1 MNKIFKVIWNKTTQS
16 VVVVSELAKSVSGS
30 TKSTSTSNATN
41 VFKLTAITGSLLV
54 ALSADA
60 SVNLGT
66 VSSTDVGVD
75 TIVVGERGTKA
86 KASNSQVI
94 GGNTNVSSLNN
105 TVIGNDITTD
115 YDNSILIGNKAGSNI
130 GSENGGRNI
139 IIGTNAQVGM
149 KGTVNSQSIA
159 IGSGLATNETLNP
172 NVMGG
177 SLTEGAW
184 ARGDQSVAIG
194 GNVVAY
200 GNSSVAIG
208 GDDTNKASETV
219 TKYIDPITGKEITG
233 TGRVAFKSL
242 TGVDMQLPLYRNT
255 RAGEASVAL
264 GAKTYA
270 GDLSLALGT
279 VATAEKTNTVAIGS
293 ASHAKYAN
301 SVAIGGGSVTDKEG
315 RAYVTQT
322 ILGKTYTWA
331 GGAQTIAGDI
341 VSFGKKGYER
351 QLINIAPGEVS
362 ETSTD
367 AINGSQLFGVM
378 NSLER
383 GPIVFKGNENKV
395 FHNLDTGLNETV
407 AGANKKEGT
416 GNRLN
421 STIQI
426 VGGVTGTDETSSS
439 NLKTVVTDGKVEI
452 QMKTKPEFKGTTLKD
467 GNNVVNLAPTADGLK
482 LANGTSN
489 VKISGVANGTKAGDA
504 VNFEQL
510 DALKNSPITFAGN
523 TGNIVKKLGET
534 LKIYGSDI
542 TANAGAN
549 GIELTLNKG
558 NVASG
563 ETKAVSG
570 GDVYDAINTAKNSI
584 VLNTKAGSTTGSVN
598 LADKSLTFVSSD
610 LDITTANENVN
621 LGLSTAIK
629 NKINSIDTKI
639 GNNKIKLTGDDGSTN
654 EVDLSNNGGINFD
667 IKGGATSANSGGY
680 ALTENNIGVE
690 KTTTGVKLKLAPVLK
705 GMKDITLD
713 SDDDVN
719 KLAINAN
726 NGLTFT
732 NGADGSTVKLNH
744 DGLNNGG
751 HKITNVGEGAVT
763 KTSTDAVN
771 GNQLFKVKED
781 IEKSQYKGW
790 KVNTDK
796 VTGGENTGSAST
808 DVASTDEVKFIA
820 GKNIKIAQNGKDL
833 TFSTTDEISA
843 SKVTVGDVE
852 LGSNGINAGNKVVS
866 NVADGNIVAN
876 SKEAVNGGQLFDAKK
891 EVKDDLMDILAKKKF
906 GLTDDD
912 GNAVN
917 QNLDNTIGVI
927 GDNANIQTE
936 VNGNNIAVKLKKDLT
951 LDSVTTGNTVMDG
964 NGIRIADAGKTVSL
978 NHNGLDNGGNKIT
991 NVDKGDIKKNGTD
1004 AVNAGQLYDLQEI
1017 VNQNEAKAYKGFNV
1031 NSGKTTGEVSGNA
1044 KTKVNSDDEV
1054 KFVAGKN
1061 IKIGQNGT
1069 EFTFSTTDQL
1079 VADKVTVGDV
1089 NIDSNGIDAGNKK
1102 IKNVADG
1109 DVSANSK
1116 EAVNGGQLH
1125 ELKEE
1130 IRNTAATGYKGWKL
1144 TTDKVDTGE
1153 SDGAEV
1159 KNIASETQVKFIAGK
1174 NMKVIQNGADV
1185 TFTTVADLVADSIKI
1200 GDVIINSDGINAGNK
1215 VVSNVADGVADK
1227 DAVNVSQLKD
1237 AKDTLN
1243 NKIDTTKDDLINK
1256 GFAIQATGG
1265 TVTKK
1270 LGEVVEMVGDDNI
1283 TVKAENGKINVN
1295 LNKDLVL
1302 TGGSITMGDNVMNDD
1317 GFKAGTNTFTKDG
1330 LKVGDVNITNDGINA
1345 GNKVISNVADGKI
1358 NQTSKDAVNG
1368 SQLYAVQKDL
1378 DDTKQSIN
1386 NDIAGVKGDIN
1397 TMKGNIADLN
1407 TKVDDAKT
1415 DAIDTVTKKGFG
1427 IGTQNG
1433 SVMKELGQKV
1443 DIVGKNNIETKVDNG
1458 QVVVEMKKDVDLT
1471 NDGSLTIGNNKI
1483 DKDGVKIGDVTITA
1497 SGIGAGNK
1505 TIVDVANGRVAKDSK
1520 EAVNGGQLFEIDEK
1534 IKNISTTANAG
1545 FNITTDSVNGGEVTG
1560 TTVENVRPTET
1571 VKFTA
1576 GKNIK
1581 VEQKGKEIV
1590 VATSDNLK
1598 VTTITAGDTVVSDDG
1613 ITISTGPA
1621 LTKNGLNMGG
1631 KKVTNVAD
1639 GEISENSKDAVNGS
1653 QIYALAGDQKEI
1665 VTQNEFVNT
1674 KGQKVTTNTKVVT
1687 DKDGNALLKTYNV
1700 EGNTEIVSNN
1710 VIEAINNMNEQGIK
1724 FFHSNDGV
1732 KRTPKA
1738 EDTNDFDSSATGK
1751 YATAIGAKTKV
1762 NGDQSSG
1769 LGVGN
1774 KINAND
1780 SIAVGNS
1787 NTINKQK
1794 SGTYGSGN
1802 TINGENSYAVGNDNT
1817 IESSNTVVVGN
1828 NVKSTADNSV
1838 ILGNN
1843 SGYSKASNRTAGNGA
1858 LTSQVLNGKE
1868 RHFAGGAA
1876 NEVVGVVS
1884 VGNTTVDPSGKET
1897 IQTRRIQNVAPGL
1910 ISKDS
1915 TDAINGSQLY
1925 ALMEE
1930 NSQNLGKLKG
1940 QVNKMQKRHRAGLA
1954 GVNAAATLPQVFLP
1968 GKSMVSVGA
1977 GHYKGQNAIAVGYSR
1992 AADSGK
1998 LIFKLQGNVNTQG
2011 EFGAGAGI
2019 GYQW

>member
-1 MNKIFKVIWNKTTQS
+1 MNKTFKVIWNKATQS
-16 VVVVSELAKSVSGS
+16 MVVVSELAKSISG
-30 TKSTSTSNATN
+30 TKSTRTSNAL
-41 VFKLTAITGSLLV
+41 KLSAVAGALLIAI
-54 ALSADA
+54 SADA
-60 SVNLGT
+60 KVNLGT
-66 VSSTDVGVD
+66 VNANDVGGS
-75 TIVVGERGTKA
+75 TIAIGDEGTTA
-86 KASNSQVI
+86 R
-94 GGNTNVSSLNN
+94 GGNAQIIGSNNTLNTPNN
-105 TVIGNDITTD
+105 TVVGNNINTNIDTSVILGNNAGNAGAD
-115 YDNSILIGNKAGSNI
+115 RGSRHILIGA
-130 GSENGGRNI
+130 
-139 IIGTNAQVGM
+139 NAQVGQ
-149 KGTVNSQSIA
+149 KGVFNSQSIA
-159 IGSGLATNETLNP
+159 IGAGWRTNETLNP
-172 NVMGG
+172 NLMGG

-194 GNVVAY
+194 GNVIAY
-200 GNSSVAIG
+200 GNASIAIG
-208 GDDTNKASETV
+208 GDDTDKASRVITSYINPDDGQEATDTV
-219 TKYIDPITGKEITG
+219 QS
-233 TGRVAFKSL
+233 AFRKL
-242 TGVDMQLPLYRNT
+242 TGVDMQSPRYRNT
-255 RAGEASVAL
+255 QSGEASVAL
-264 GAKTYA
+264 GAKTFA
-270 GDLSLALGT
+270 GDLSLALGP
-279 VATAEKTNTVAIGS
+279 VANAEKTNTVAIGS

-301 SVAIGGGSVTDKEG
+301 SVAIGGGSITDKAG
-315 RAYVTQT
+315 RAYTSET

-331 GGAQTIAGDI
+331 GGAQTIAGDV
-341 VSFGKKGYER
+341 VSFGQRGYER

-367 AINGSQLFGVM
+367 AVNGSQLFSVM

-383 GPIVFKGNENKV
+383 GPIIFKGNDNKV
-395 FHNLDTGLNETV
+395 YHNLDTGLNDTV
-407 AGANKKEGT
+407 AGPDKKEGT

-421 STIQI
+421 STVQI
-426 VGGVTGTDETSSS
+426 VGGASNSDETSAS

-467 GNNVVNLAPTADGLK
+467 GNNVVDLAPTVDGLK
-482 LANGTSN
+482 LANGTNN
-489 VKISGVANGTKAGDA
+489 VKISGVANGTTAGDA

-510 DALKNSPITFAGN
+510 DALKNSPLTFAGN

-534 LKIYGSDI
+534 LKIYGTDI
-542 TANAGAN
+542 TTNAGTN

-558 NVASG
+558 SVTSG

-570 GDVYDAINTAKNSI
+570 GDVFDAINTAKNSI

-629 NKINSIDTKI
+629 NKIDSIDTKLSD
-639 GNNKIKLTGDDGSTN
+639 NKIKLTGDDGSTD
-654 EVDLSNNGGINFD
+654 EVALSNNGGINFD
-667 IKGGATSANSGGY
+667 IKGGATQANSGGY

-705 GMKDITLD
+705 NMKNISLLGDDGFSTTELD
-713 SDDDVN
+713 
-719 KLAINAN
+719 AN
-726 NGLTFT
+726 NGLKLL
-732 NGADGSTVKLNH
+732 NGTDGSIVKLNYE
-744 DGLNNGG
+744 GLDNGG

-771 GNQLFKVKED
+771 GSQLFKVKED

-796 VTGGENTGSAST
+796 VTDGENTGSAST

-833 TFSTTDEISA
+833 TFSTTDEINA
-843 SKVTVGDVE
+843 SKVKVGDVE
-852 LGSNGINAGNKVVS
+852 LGTDGINAGNKVIK
-866 NVADGNIVAN
+866 NVADGNVAAN

-891 EVKDDLMDILAKKKF
+891 EVKDDLMDVIAKKKF

-912 GNAVN
+912 GNAVT

-927 GDNANIQTE
+927 GDNTNIQTE
-936 VNGNNIAVKLKKDLT
+936 VNGNNIAVKLKKDLN
-951 LDSVTTGNTVMDG
+951 LDSVTTGNTKVNSDG
-964 NGIRIADAGKTVSL
+964 IKITDAGKTVSL
-978 NHNGLDNGGNKIT
+978 TYDGLDNGGNKIT

-1004 AVNAGQLYDLQEI
+1004 AVNAGQLYDLKEI

-1031 NSGKTTGEVSGNA
+1031 NSGKTTGEVSGSA

-1069 EFTFSTTDQL
+1069 EFTFSTTDEL

-1089 NIDSNGIDAGNKK
+1089 NIGS
-1102 IKNVADG
+1102 
-1109 DVSANSK
+1109 
-1116 EAVNGGQLH
+1116 
-1125 ELKEE
+1125 
-1130 IRNTAATGYKGWKL
+1130 T
-1144 TTDKVDTGE
+1144 
-1153 SDGAEV
+1153 
-1159 KNIASETQVKFIAGK
+1159 
-1174 NMKVIQNGADV
+1174 
-1185 TFTTVADLVADSIKI
+1185 
-1200 GDVIINSDGINAGNK
+1200 GINAGNK
-1215 VVSNVADGVADK
+1215 
-1227 DAVNVSQLKD
+1227 
-1237 AKDTLN
+1237 
-1243 NKIDTTKDDLINK
+1243 KI
-1256 GFAIQATGG
+1256 A
-1265 TVTKK
+1265 
-1270 LGEVVEMVGDDNI
+1270 
-1283 TVKAENGKINVN
+1283 
-1295 LNKDLVL
+1295 
-1302 TGGSITMGDNVMNDD
+1302 
-1317 GFKAGTNTFTKDG
+1317 
-1330 LKVGDVNITNDGINA
+1330 
-1345 GNKVISNVADGKI
+1345 
-1358 NQTSKDAVNG
+1358 
-1368 SQLYAVQKDL
+1368 
-1378 DDTKQSIN
+1378 
-1386 NDIAGVKGDIN
+1386 
-1397 TMKGNIADLN
+1397 
-1407 TKVDDAKT
+1407 
-1415 DAIDTVTKKGFG
+1415 
-1427 IGTQNG
+1427 
-1433 SVMKELGQKV
+1433 
-1443 DIVGKNNIETKVDNG
+1443 
-1458 QVVVEMKKDVDLT
+1458 
-1471 NDGSLTIGNNKI
+1471 
-1483 DKDGVKIGDVTITA
+1483 
-1497 SGIGAGNK
+1497 
-1505 TIVDVANGRVAKDSK
+1505 DVANGLVAKDSK
-1520 EAVNGGQLFEIDEK
+1520 EAVNGGQLFELNEK
-1534 IKNISTTANAG
+1534 IKNISTSANAG
-1545 FNITTDSVNGGEVTG
+1545 FNVTTDSVDGGEVMG
-1560 TTVENVRPTET
+1560 TTVENVSPSET

-1581 VEQKGKEIV
+1581 IEQKGKEIV

-1653 QIYALAGDQKEI
+1653 QIYALAGDQKNV
-1665 VTQNEFVNT
+1665 VTQNEFVNS
-1674 KGQKVTTNTKVVT
+1674 KGEKVTTANKVVT
-1687 DKDGNALLKTYNV
+1687 DKDGKALLKTYNV

-1710 VIEAINNMNEQGIK
+1710 VVDAINNMNEQGIK

-1774 KINAND
+1774 TINAND
-1780 SIAVGNS
+1780 SVAVGNS

-1843 SGYSKASNRTAGNGA
+1843 SGYSKASKRTAGNGA
-1858 LTSQVLNGKE
+1858 LTSQTLNGKE

-1884 VGNTTVDPSGKET
+1884 VGNTTVDPNGKET
-1897 IQTRRIQNVAPGL
+1897 VQTRRIQNVAPGL

-1925 ALMEE
+1925 AMMNESRGDLD
-1930 NSQNLGKLKG
+1930 KLKG
-1940 QVNKMQKRHRAGLA
+1940 QVNKMGKRHRAGLA
-1954 GVNAAATLPQVFLP
+1954 GVNAATTLPQVFMP
-1968 GKSMVSVGA
+1968 GKSMISAGA

>member
-1 MNKIFKVIWNKTTQS
+1 MNKTFKVIWNKATQS
-16 VVVVSELAKSVSGS
+16 MVVVSELAKSISG
-30 TKSTSTSNATN
+30 TKSTRTSN
-41 VFKLTAITGSLLV
+41 VLK
-54 ALSADA
+54 LSAVA
-60 SVNLGT
+60 GALLIATSANAKVSLGNIDPN
-66 VSSTDVGVD
+66 DVGAG
-75 TIVVGERGTKA
+75 TIAVGDGGTTARGG
-86 KASNSQVI
+86 NGQVI
-94 GGNTNVSSLNN
+94 GTNNTIPNGNN
-105 TVIGNDITTD
+105 TVVGNNIENNLDTSVILGNNAGTVGAD
-115 YDNSILIGNKAGSNI
+115 RGSRHILIGAY
-130 GSENGGRNI
+130 
-139 IIGTNAQVGM
+139 AQVGQ
-149 KGTVNSQSIA
+149 KGVTNSQSIA
-159 IGSGLATNETLNP
+159 IGGGWRTNDTLNP
-172 NVMGG
+172 NLLGG

-208 GDDTNKASETV
+208 GDDTNKAAGVITTYINPDNGQET
-219 TKYIDPITGKEITG
+219 TG
-233 TGRVAFKSL
+233 TVQTAFNRL
-242 TGVDMQLPLYRNT
+242 TGVNMQNPRYRNT
-255 RAGEASVAL
+255 QSGEASVAL
-264 GAKTYA
+264 GAKTFA
-270 GDLSLALGT
+270 GDLSLALGP

-301 SVAIGGGSVTDKEG
+301 SVAIGGGSITDKVG
-315 RAYVTQT
+315 RAYTSET

-331 GGAQTIAGDI
+331 GGAQTIAGDV
-341 VSFGKKGYER
+341 VSFGQRGYER

-367 AINGSQLFGVM
+367 AVNGSQLFSVM

-383 GPIVFKGNENKV
+383 GPIIFKGNDNKV
-395 FHNLDTGLNETV
+395 YHNLDTGLNDTV
-407 AGANKKEGT
+407 AGPDKKEGT

-421 STIQI
+421 STVEI
-426 VGGVTGTDETSSS
+426 VGGASNSDETSAS

-467 GNNVVNLAPTADGLK
+467 GNNVVDLTPTADGLK
-482 LANGTSN
+482 LANGTNN
-489 VKISGVANGTKAGDA
+489 VKISGVANGTTAGDA

-510 DALKNSPITFAGN
+510 DALKNSPLTFAGN

-534 LKIYGSDI
+534 LKIYGTDI
-542 TANAGAN
+542 TTNAGAN

-558 NVASG
+558 GVTSG

-570 GDVYDAINTAKNSI
+570 GDVFDAINTAKNSI

-629 NKINSIDTKI
+629 DKINSIDTKI
-639 GNNKIKLTGDDGSTN
+639 SDNKIKLTGDDGSTD
-654 EVDLSNNGGINFD
+654 EVALSNNGGINFD
-667 IKGGATSANSGGY
+667 IKGGATQANSGGY

-705 GMKDITLD
+705 NMKNISLLGDDGFSTTELD
-713 SDDDVN
+713 
-719 KLAINAN
+719 AN
-726 NGLTFT
+726 NGLKLL
-732 NGADGSTVKLNH
+732 NGTDGSIVKLNY
-744 DGLNNGG
+744 DGLDNGG

-771 GNQLFKVKED
+771 GSQLFKVKED

-843 SKVTVGDVE
+843 SKVKVGDVE
-852 LGSNGINAGNKVVS
+852 LGTDGINAGNKVIK
-866 NVADGNIVAN
+866 NVADGNVAAN

-891 EVKDDLMDILAKKKF
+891 EVKDDLMDVIAKKKF

-912 GNAVN
+912 GNAVT

-927 GDNANIQTE
+927 GDNTNIQTE
-936 VNGNNIAVKLKKDLT
+936 VSGNNIAVKLKKDLN
-951 LDSVTTGNTVMDG
+951 LDSVTTGNTKVNSDG
-964 NGIRIADAGKTVSL
+964 IKITDAGKTVSL
-978 NHNGLDNGGNKIT
+978 TYNGLDNGGNKIT

-1004 AVNAGQLYDLQEI
+1004 AVNSGQLYDLQEI

-1031 NSGKTTGEVSGNA
+1031 NSGKTTGEVSGSA

-1069 EFTFSTTDQL
+1069 EFTFNTTDEL

-1089 NIDSNGIDAGNKK
+1089 NIGS
-1102 IKNVADG
+1102 
-1109 DVSANSK
+1109 
-1116 EAVNGGQLH
+1116 
-1125 ELKEE
+1125 
-1130 IRNTAATGYKGWKL
+1130 T
-1144 TTDKVDTGE
+1144 
-1153 SDGAEV
+1153 
-1159 KNIASETQVKFIAGK
+1159 
-1174 NMKVIQNGADV
+1174 
-1185 TFTTVADLVADSIKI
+1185 
-1200 GDVIINSDGINAGNK
+1200 GINAGNK
-1215 VVSNVADGVADK
+1215 
-1227 DAVNVSQLKD
+1227 
-1237 AKDTLN
+1237 
-1243 NKIDTTKDDLINK
+1243 KI
-1256 GFAIQATGG
+1256 A
-1265 TVTKK
+1265 
-1270 LGEVVEMVGDDNI
+1270 
-1283 TVKAENGKINVN
+1283 
-1295 LNKDLVL
+1295 
-1302 TGGSITMGDNVMNDD
+1302 
-1317 GFKAGTNTFTKDG
+1317 
-1330 LKVGDVNITNDGINA
+1330 
-1345 GNKVISNVADGKI
+1345 
-1358 NQTSKDAVNG
+1358 
-1368 SQLYAVQKDL
+1368 
-1378 DDTKQSIN
+1378 
-1386 NDIAGVKGDIN
+1386 
-1397 TMKGNIADLN
+1397 
-1407 TKVDDAKT
+1407 
-1415 DAIDTVTKKGFG
+1415 
-1427 IGTQNG
+1427 
-1433 SVMKELGQKV
+1433 
-1443 DIVGKNNIETKVDNG
+1443 
-1458 QVVVEMKKDVDLT
+1458 
-1471 NDGSLTIGNNKI
+1471 
-1483 DKDGVKIGDVTITA
+1483 
-1497 SGIGAGNK
+1497 
-1505 TIVDVANGRVAKDSK
+1505 DVANGLVAKDSK
-1520 EAVNGGQLFEIDEK
+1520 EAVNGGQLFELNEK
-1534 IKNISTTANAG
+1534 IKNISTSANAG
-1545 FNITTDSVNGGEVTG
+1545 FNVTTDSVDGGEVTG
-1560 TTVENVRPTET
+1560 TTVENISPTET

-1581 VEQKGKEIV
+1581 IEQKGKEIV

-1653 QIYALAGDQKEI
+1653 QIYALAGDQKNV
-1665 VTQNEFVNT
+1665 VTQNEFVNN
-1674 KGQKVTTNTKVVT
+1674 KGQKVTTTNKVVT

-1710 VIEAINNMNEQGIK
+1710 VVDAINNINEQGIK

-1769 LGVGN
+1769 VGVGN
-1774 KINAND
+1774 TINAND
-1780 SIAVGNS
+1780 SVAVGNS

-1817 IESSNTVVVGN
+1817 VDSANTVVVGN

-1843 SGYSKASNRTAGNGA
+1843 SGYSKASKRTAGNGA
-1858 LTSQVLNGKE
+1858 LTSQTLNGKE

-1884 VGNTTVDPSGKET
+1884 VGNTTVDPNGKET
-1897 IQTRRIQNVAPGL
+1897 VQTRRIQNVAPGL

-1925 ALMEE
+1925 AMMNESRGDLD
-1930 NSQNLGKLKG
+1930 KLKG
-1940 QVNKMQKRHRAGLA
+1940 QVNKMGKRHRAGLA
-1954 GVNAAATLPQVFLP
+1954 GVNAATTLPQVFMP
-1968 GKSMVSVGA
+1968 GKSMISAGA
-1977 GHYKGQNAIAVGYSR
+1977 GHYKGQSAVAVGYSR
-1992 AADSGK
+1992 ASDSGK

>member
-30 TKSTSTSNATN
+30 SKSTSTSNATN

-208 GDDTNKASETV
+208 GDDTTKASQTI
-219 TKYIDPITGKEITG
+219 TKYIDPITGKEVTG

-242 TGVDMQLPLYRNT
+242 TGVDMQVPLYRNT
-255 RAGEASVAL
+255 QAGEASVAL

-439 NLKTVVTDGKVEI
+439 NLKTIVTDGKVEI

-467 GNNVVNLAPTADGLK
+467 GNNVVDLAPTADGLK

-639 GNNKIKLTGDDGSTN
+639 GDNKIKLTGDDGSTN

-680 ALTENNIGVE
+680 ALTENNIAVE

-713 SDDDVN
+713 SDDGVN

-771 GNQLFKVKED
+771 GSQLFKVKED

-852 LGSNGINAGNKVVS
+852 LGSNGINAGNKVIS
-866 NVADGNIVAN
+866 NVADGNIA
-876 SKEAVNGGQLFDAKK
+876 
-891 EVKDDLMDILAKKKF
+891 
-906 GLTDDD
+906 
-912 GNAVN
+912 
-917 QNLDNTIGVI
+917 
-927 GDNANIQTE
+927 
-936 VNGNNIAVKLKKDLT
+936 
-951 LDSVTTGNTVMDG
+951 
-964 NGIRIADAGKTVSL
+964 
-978 NHNGLDNGGNKIT
+978 
-991 NVDKGDIKKNGTD
+991 
-1004 AVNAGQLYDLQEI
+1004 
-1017 VNQNEAKAYKGFNV
+1017 
-1031 NSGKTTGEVSGNA
+1031 
-1044 KTKVNSDDEV
+1044 
-1054 KFVAGKN
+1054 
-1061 IKIGQNGT
+1061 
-1069 EFTFSTTDQL
+1069 
-1079 VADKVTVGDV
+1079 
-1089 NIDSNGIDAGNKK
+1089 
-1102 IKNVADG
+1102 
-1109 DVSANSK
+1109 ANSK

-1153 SDGAEV
+1153 SDGAEI

-1215 VVSNVADGVADK
+1215 VVSNVDNGVADK

-1270 LGEVVEMVGDDNI
+1270 LGEAVEMVGDDNI

-1317 GFKAGTNTFTKDG
+1317 GFKAGTNTFSKDG
-1330 LKVGDVNITNDGINA
+1330 LKVGDVNINNDGINA
-1345 GNKVISNVADGKI
+1345 GNKVISNVANGKI
-1358 NQTSKDAVNG
+1358 NPTSKDAVNG

-1407 TKVDDAKT
+1407 TKVDNAKA

-1483 DKDGVKIGDVTITA
+1483 DKDGAKIGDVTITA

-1653 QIYALAGDQKEI
+1653 QIYALAGDQKDI
-1665 VTQNEFVNT
+1665 VTKNEFVNT

-1780 SIAVGNS
+1780 SVAVGNS

-1802 TINGENSYAVGNDNT
+1802 AINGENSYVVGNDNT

-1884 VGNTTVDPSGKET
+1884 VGNTTVNPSGKET
-1897 IQTRRIQNVAPGL
+1897 VQTRRIQNVAPGL

>member
-1 MNKIFKVIWNKTTQS
+1 MNKTFKVIWNKATQS
-16 VVVVSELAKSVSGS
+16 MVVVSELAKSISG
-30 TKSTSTSNATN
+30 TKSTRTSN
-41 VFKLTAITGSLLV
+41 VLK
-54 ALSADA
+54 LSAVA
-60 SVNLGT
+60 GALLIATSANAKVSLGNIDPN
-66 VSSTDVGVD
+66 DVGAG
-75 TIVVGERGTKA
+75 TIAVGDGGTTARGG
-86 KASNSQVI
+86 NGQVI
-94 GGNTNVSSLNN
+94 GTNNTIPNGNN
-105 TVIGNDITTD
+105 TVVGNNIENNLDTSVILGNNAGTVGAD
-115 YDNSILIGNKAGSNI
+115 RGSRHILIGAY
-130 GSENGGRNI
+130 
-139 IIGTNAQVGM
+139 AQVGQ
-149 KGTVNSQSIA
+149 KGVTNSQSIA
-159 IGSGLATNETLNP
+159 IGGGWRTNDTLNP
-172 NVMGG
+172 NLLGG

-208 GDDTNKASETV
+208 GDDTNKAAGVITTYINPDNGQET
-219 TKYIDPITGKEITG
+219 TG
-233 TGRVAFKSL
+233 TVQTAFNRL
-242 TGVDMQLPLYRNT
+242 TGVNMQNPRYRNT
-255 RAGEASVAL
+255 QSGEASVAL
-264 GAKTYA
+264 GAKTFA
-270 GDLSLALGT
+270 GDLSLALGP

-301 SVAIGGGSVTDKEG
+301 SVAIGGGSITDKAG
-315 RAYVTQT
+315 RAYTSET

-331 GGAQTIAGDI
+331 GGAQTIAGDV
-341 VSFGKKGYER
+341 VSFGQRGYER

-367 AINGSQLFGVM
+367 AVNGSQLFSVM

-383 GPIVFKGNENKV
+383 GPIIFKGNDNKV
-395 FHNLDTGLNETV
+395 YHNLDTGLNDTV
-407 AGANKKEGT
+407 AGPDKKEGT

-421 STIQI
+421 STVQI
-426 VGGVTGTDETSSS
+426 VGGASNSDETSAS

-467 GNNVVNLAPTADGLK
+467 GNNVVDLAPTADGLK
-482 LANGTSN
+482 LANGTNN
-489 VKISGVANGTKAGDA
+489 VKISGVANGTTAGDA

-510 DALKNSPITFAGN
+510 DALKNSPLTFAGN

-534 LKIYGSDI
+534 LKIYGTDI
-542 TANAGAN
+542 TTNAGTN

-558 NVASG
+558 GVASG

-570 GDVYDAINTAKNSI
+570 GDVFDAINTAKNSI

-629 NKINSIDTKI
+629 DKINSIDTKI
-639 GNNKIKLTGDDGSTN
+639 SDNKIKLTGDDGSTD
-654 EVDLSNNGGINFD
+654 EVALSNNGGINFD
-667 IKGGATSANSGGY
+667 IKGGATQANSGGY

-705 GMKDITLD
+705 NMKNISLLGDDGFSTTELD
-713 SDDDVN
+713 
-719 KLAINAN
+719 AN
-726 NGLTFT
+726 NGLKLL
-732 NGADGSTVKLNH
+732 NGTDGSIVKLNY
-744 DGLNNGG
+744 DGLDNGG

-771 GNQLFKVKED
+771 GSQLFKVKED

-843 SKVTVGDVE
+843 SKVKVGDVE
-852 LGSNGINAGNKVVS
+852 LGTDGINAGNKVIK
-866 NVADGNIVAN
+866 NVADGNVAAN

-891 EVKDDLMDILAKKKF
+891 EVKDDLMDVIAKKKF

-912 GNAVN
+912 GNAVT

-927 GDNANIQTE
+927 GDNTNIQTE
-936 VNGNNIAVKLKKDLT
+936 VSGNNIAVKLKKDLN
-951 LDSVTTGNTVMDG
+951 LDSVTTGNTKVNSDG
-964 NGIRIADAGKTVSL
+964 IKITDAGKTVSL
-978 NHNGLDNGGNKIT
+978 TYDGLDNGGNKIT

-1004 AVNAGQLYDLQEI
+1004 AVNAGQLYDLKEI

-1031 NSGKTTGEVSGNA
+1031 NSGKTTGEVSGSA

-1069 EFTFSTTDQL
+1069 EFTFSTTDEL

-1089 NIDSNGIDAGNKK
+1089 NIGS
-1102 IKNVADG
+1102 
-1109 DVSANSK
+1109 
-1116 EAVNGGQLH
+1116 
-1125 ELKEE
+1125 
-1130 IRNTAATGYKGWKL
+1130 T
-1144 TTDKVDTGE
+1144 
-1153 SDGAEV
+1153 
-1159 KNIASETQVKFIAGK
+1159 
-1174 NMKVIQNGADV
+1174 
-1185 TFTTVADLVADSIKI
+1185 
-1200 GDVIINSDGINAGNK
+1200 GINAGNK
-1215 VVSNVADGVADK
+1215 
-1227 DAVNVSQLKD
+1227 
-1237 AKDTLN
+1237 
-1243 NKIDTTKDDLINK
+1243 KI
-1256 GFAIQATGG
+1256 A
-1265 TVTKK
+1265 
-1270 LGEVVEMVGDDNI
+1270 
-1283 TVKAENGKINVN
+1283 
-1295 LNKDLVL
+1295 
-1302 TGGSITMGDNVMNDD
+1302 
-1317 GFKAGTNTFTKDG
+1317 
-1330 LKVGDVNITNDGINA
+1330 
-1345 GNKVISNVADGKI
+1345 
-1358 NQTSKDAVNG
+1358 
-1368 SQLYAVQKDL
+1368 
-1378 DDTKQSIN
+1378 
-1386 NDIAGVKGDIN
+1386 
-1397 TMKGNIADLN
+1397 
-1407 TKVDDAKT
+1407 
-1415 DAIDTVTKKGFG
+1415 
-1427 IGTQNG
+1427 
-1433 SVMKELGQKV
+1433 
-1443 DIVGKNNIETKVDNG
+1443 
-1458 QVVVEMKKDVDLT
+1458 
-1471 NDGSLTIGNNKI
+1471 
-1483 DKDGVKIGDVTITA
+1483 
-1497 SGIGAGNK
+1497 
-1505 TIVDVANGRVAKDSK
+1505 DVANGLVAKDSK
-1520 EAVNGGQLFEIDEK
+1520 EAVNGGQLFELNEK
-1534 IKNISTTANAG
+1534 IKNISTSANAG
-1545 FNITTDSVNGGEVTG
+1545 FNVTTDSVDGGEVTG
-1560 TTVENVRPTET
+1560 TTVENVSPSET

-1581 VEQKGKEIV
+1581 IEQKGKEIV

-1653 QIYALAGDQKEI
+1653 QIYALAGDQKNV
-1665 VTQNEFVNT
+1665 VTQNEFVNS
-1674 KGQKVTTNTKVVT
+1674 KGEKVTTANKVVT

-1710 VIEAINNMNEQGIK
+1710 VVDAINNMNEQGIK

-1802 TINGENSYAVGNDNT
+1802 TINGENSYVVGNDNT
-1817 IESSNTVVVGN
+1817 VDSANTVVVGN

-1843 SGYSKASNRTAGNGA
+1843 SGYSKASKRTAGNGA
-1858 LTSQVLNGKE
+1858 LTSQTLNGKE

-1884 VGNTTVDPSGKET
+1884 VGNTTVDPNGKET
-1897 IQTRRIQNVAPGL
+1897 VQTRRIQNVAPGL

-1925 ALMEE
+1925 AMMNES
-1930 NSQNLGKLKG
+1930 NNNLDKLKG
-1940 QVNKMQKRHRAGLA
+1940 QVNKMGKRHRAGLA
-1954 GVNAAATLPQVFLP
+1954 GVNAATTLPQVFLP

>member
-1 MNKIFKVIWNKTTQS
+1 MNKTFKVIWNKATQS
-16 VVVVSELAKSVSGS
+16 MVVVSELAKSISG
-30 TKSTSTSNATN
+30 TKSTRTSN
-41 VFKLTAITGSLLV
+41 VLKLSAVAGALLIAI
-54 ALSADA
+54 SADA
-60 SVNLGT
+60 KVNLGT
-66 VSSTDVGVD
+66 VNANDVGGS
-75 TIVVGERGTKA
+75 TIAIGDEGTTA
-86 KASNSQVI
+86 R
-94 GGNTNVSSLNN
+94 GGNAQIIGSNNTLNTPNN
-105 TVIGNDITTD
+105 TVVGNNINTNIDTSVILGNNAGNAGAD
-115 YDNSILIGNKAGSNI
+115 RGSRHILIGA
-130 GSENGGRNI
+130 
-139 IIGTNAQVGM
+139 NAQVGQ
-149 KGTVNSQSIA
+149 KGVFNSQSIA
-159 IGSGLATNETLNP
+159 IGAGWRTNETLNP
-172 NVMGG
+172 NLMGG

-200 GNSSVAIG
+200 GNASIAIG
-208 GDDTNKASETV
+208 GDDTDKASRVITSYINPDDGQEATDTV
-219 TKYIDPITGKEITG
+219 QS
-233 TGRVAFKSL
+233 AFRKL
-242 TGVDMQLPLYRNT
+242 TGVDMQSPRYRNT
-255 RAGEASVAL
+255 QSGEASVAL
-264 GAKTYA
+264 GAKTFA
-270 GDLSLALGT
+270 GDLSLALGP
-279 VATAEKTNTVAIGS
+279 VANAEKTNTVAIGS

-301 SVAIGGGSVTDKEG
+301 SVAIGGGSITDKAG
-315 RAYVTQT
+315 RAYTSET

-331 GGAQTIAGDI
+331 GGAQTIAGDV
-341 VSFGKKGYER
+341 VSFGQRGYER

-367 AINGSQLFGVM
+367 AINGSQLFSVM

-383 GPIVFKGNENKV
+383 GPIVFKGNDNKV
-395 FHNLDTGLNETV
+395 WHNLDTGLNDTV
-407 AGANKKEGT
+407 AGANSKEGT

-421 STIQI
+421 TTVQI
-426 VGGVTGTDETSSS
+426 VGGASNSDETTAS

-467 GNNVVNLAPTADGLK
+467 GNNVVDLTPTADGLK
-482 LANGTSN
+482 LANGTNN
-489 VKISGVANGTKAGDA
+489 VKISGVANGTTAGDA

-510 DALKNSPITFAGN
+510 DE
-523 TGNIVKKLGET
+523 VK
-534 LKIYGSDI
+534 
-542 TANAGAN
+542 
-549 GIELTLNKG
+549 
-558 NVASG
+558 
-563 ETKAVSG
+563 
-570 GDVYDAINTAKNSI
+570 
-584 VLNTKAGSTTGSVN
+584 
-598 LADKSLTFVSSD
+598 
-610 LDITTANENVN
+610 
-621 LGLSTAIK
+621 
-629 NKINSIDTKI
+629 
-639 GNNKIKLTGDDGSTN
+639 
-654 EVDLSNNGGINFD
+654 
-667 IKGGATSANSGGY
+667 
-680 ALTENNIGVE
+680 
-690 KTTTGVKLKLAPVLK
+690 
-705 GMKDITLD
+705 
-713 SDDDVN
+713 
-719 KLAINAN
+719 
-726 NGLTFT
+726 
-732 NGADGSTVKLNH
+732 
-744 DGLNNGG
+744 
-751 HKITNVGEGAVT
+751 
-763 KTSTDAVN
+763 
-771 GNQLFKVKED
+771 
-781 IEKSQYKGW
+781 KSQYKGW

-820 GKNIKIAQNGKDL
+820 GKNIKIAQNGKEL
-833 TFSTTDEISA
+833 TFSTTDEINA
-843 SKVTVGDVE
+843 SKVKVGDVE
-852 LGSNGINAGNKVVS
+852 LGTDGINAGNKVIK
-866 NVADGNIVAN
+866 NVADGNVAAN

-891 EVKDDLMDILAKKKF
+891 EVKDDLMDVIAKKKF

-927 GDNANIQTE
+927 GDNSNIQTE
-936 VNGNNIAVKLKKDLT
+936 VSGNNIAVKLKRDLT
-951 LDSVTTGNTVMDG
+951 LDSVTTGNTKVNSDG
-964 NGIRIADAGKTVSL
+964 IKITDAGKTVSL
-978 NHNGLDNGGNKIT
+978 TYDGLNNGGNKIT

-1031 NSGKTTGEVSGNA
+1031 NSGKTTGEVSGSA

-1089 NIDSNGIDAGNKK
+1089 NIDSTGIDAGNKV

-1109 DVSANSK
+1109 TVAANSK
-1116 EAVNGGQLH
+1116 EAINGGQLH
-1125 ELKEE
+1125 DLKEQ
-1130 IRNTAATGYKGWKL
+1130 IKNTAATGYKGWKL
-1144 TTDKVDTGE
+1144 TTGKVDTGE
-1153 SDGAEV
+1153 SDGSEV
-1159 KNIASETQVKFIAGK
+1159 KNIASETEVKFIAGK
-1174 NMKVIQNGADV
+1174 NIKVIQNGADV

-1200 GDVIINSDGINAGNK
+1200 GDVIVNSNGINAGNK

-1256 GFAIQATGG
+1256 GFAIKATGG

-1270 LGEVVEMVGDDNI
+1270 LGEAVEMVGDDNI
-1283 TVKAENGKINVN
+1283 TVKAENGKIAVN
-1295 LNKDLVL
+1295 LNKNLVL
-1302 TGGSITMGDNVMNDD
+1302 TGGSITMGDNLMNDN

-1330 LKVGDVNITNDGINA
+1330 LKVGDVNINNDGINA
-1345 GNKVISNVADGKI
+1345 GNKVISGVADGKI
-1358 NQTSKDAVNG
+1358 NPTSKEAVNG
-1368 SQLYAVQKDL
+1368 SQLYTVQKDL
-1378 DDTKQSIN
+1378 DNTKKAIN
-1386 NDIAGVKGDIN
+1386 DD
-1397 TMKGNIADLN
+1397 IADLN
-1407 TKVDDAKT
+1407 TKVNNAKS

-1458 QVVVEMKKDVDLT
+1458 QVVIEMKKDVDLT

-1483 DKDGVKIGDVTITA
+1483 NKDGAKIGDVTINDK
-1497 SGIGAGNK
+1497 GINAGNK
-1505 TIVDVANGRVAKDSK
+1505 KIADVANGLVAKDSK
-1520 EAVNGGQLFEIDEK
+1520 EAVNGGQLFELNEK
-1534 IKNISTTANAG
+1534 IKNISTSANAG
-1545 FNITTDSVNGGEVTG
+1545 FNVTTDSVDGGEVTG
-1560 TTVENVRPTET
+1560 TTVENVSPSET

-1581 VEQKGKEIV
+1581 IEQKGKEIV

-1621 LTKNGLNMGG
+1621 LTKNGLNMAG

-1653 QIYALAGDQKEI
+1653 QIYALAGDQKNV
-1665 VTQNEFVNT
+1665 VTQNEFVNN
-1674 KGQKVTTNTKVVT
+1674 KGQKVTTTNKVVT

-1710 VIEAINNMNEQGIK
+1710 VVDAINNMNEQGIK

-1774 KINAND
+1774 TINAND
-1780 SIAVGNS
+1780 SVAVGNT

-1794 SGTYGSGN
+1794 SGAYGSSN
-1802 TINGENSYAVGNDNT
+1802 TINSENSYAVGNGNT
-1817 IESSNTVVVGN
+1817 VDSANTVVVGN

-1838 ILGNN
+1838 ILGDN
-1843 SGYSKASNRTAGNGA
+1843 SGYSKASKRTAGNGA
-1858 LTSQVLNGKE
+1858 LTSQTLNGKE

-1884 VGNTTVDPSGKET
+1884 VGNTTVDPNGKET
-1897 IQTRRIQNVAPGL
+1897 VQTRRIQNVAPGL

-1925 ALMEE
+1925 AMMNES
-1930 NSQNLGKLKG
+1930 NNNLDKLKG
-1940 QVNKMQKRHRAGLA
+1940 QVNKMGKRHRAGLA
-1954 GVNAAATLPQVFLP
+1954 GVNAATTLPQVFMP
-1968 GKSMVSVGA
+1968 GKSMISAGA
-1977 GHYKGQNAIAVGYSR
+1977 GHYKGQSAVAVGYSR
-1992 AADSGK
+1992 ASDSGK

>member
-159 IGSGLATNETLNP
+159 IGSGLATNESLNP

-208 GDDTNKASETV
+208 GDDTTKASQTI
-219 TKYIDPITGKEITG
+219 TKYIDPITGKEVTG

-242 TGVDMQLPLYRNT
+242 TGVDMQVPLYRNT
-255 RAGEASVAL
+255 QAGEASVAL

-439 NLKTVVTDGKVEI
+439 NLKTIVTDGKVEI

-467 GNNVVNLAPTADGLK
+467 GNNVVDLAPTADGLK

-563 ETKAVSG
+563 ETKVVSG

-639 GNNKIKLTGDDGSTN
+639 GDNKIKLTGDDGSTN

-680 ALTENNIGVE
+680 ALTENNIAVE

-713 SDDDVN
+713 SDDGVN

-771 GNQLFKVKED
+771 GSQLFKVKED

-852 LGSNGINAGNKVVS
+852 LGSNGINAGNKVIS
-866 NVADGNIVAN
+866 NVADGNIA
-876 SKEAVNGGQLFDAKK
+876 
-891 EVKDDLMDILAKKKF
+891 
-906 GLTDDD
+906 
-912 GNAVN
+912 
-917 QNLDNTIGVI
+917 
-927 GDNANIQTE
+927 
-936 VNGNNIAVKLKKDLT
+936 
-951 LDSVTTGNTVMDG
+951 
-964 NGIRIADAGKTVSL
+964 
-978 NHNGLDNGGNKIT
+978 
-991 NVDKGDIKKNGTD
+991 
-1004 AVNAGQLYDLQEI
+1004 
-1017 VNQNEAKAYKGFNV
+1017 
-1031 NSGKTTGEVSGNA
+1031 
-1044 KTKVNSDDEV
+1044 
-1054 KFVAGKN
+1054 
-1061 IKIGQNGT
+1061 
-1069 EFTFSTTDQL
+1069 
-1079 VADKVTVGDV
+1079 
-1089 NIDSNGIDAGNKK
+1089 
-1102 IKNVADG
+1102 
-1109 DVSANSK
+1109 ANSK

-1153 SDGAEV
+1153 SDGAEI

-1215 VVSNVADGVADK
+1215 VVSNVDNGVADK

-1270 LGEVVEMVGDDNI
+1270 LGEAVEMVGDDNI

-1330 LKVGDVNITNDGINA
+1330 LKVGDVNINNDGINA
-1345 GNKVISNVADGKI
+1345 GNKIISNVADGKI
-1358 NQTSKDAVNG
+1358 NPTSKDAVNG

-1378 DDTKQSIN
+1378 DDTKQAIN

-1397 TMKGNIADLN
+1397 TMKGDIADLN
-1407 TKVDDAKT
+1407 TKVDNAKV

-1443 DIVGKNNIETKVDNG
+1443 DIVGKDNIETKVKNG
-1458 QVVVEMKKDVDLT
+1458 QVVIEMKKDVDLT

-1483 DKDGVKIGDVTITA
+1483 NKDGAKIGDVTITDK
-1497 SGIGAGNK
+1497 GINAGNK
-1505 TIVDVANGRVAKDSK
+1505 KIADVANGLVAKDSK

-1560 TTVENVRPTET
+1560 TTIENVRPTET

-1639 GEISENSKDAVNGS
+1639 GEISENSKDAVTGS
-1653 QIYALAGDQKEI
+1653 QIYALAGDQKDI

-1687 DKDGNALLKTYNV
+1687 DKDGKALLKTYNV

-1732 KRTPKA
+1732 KRKPKA

-1762 NGDQSSG
+1762 NGDRSSG

-1780 SIAVGNS
+1780 SVAVGNS

-1817 IESSNTVVVGN
+1817 IESSNTIVVGN

-1884 VGNTTVDPSGKET
+1884 VGNTTVDPNGKET
-1897 IQTRRIQNVAPGL
+1897 VQTRRIQNVAPGL

-1925 ALMEE
+1925 AMMNE
-1930 NSQNLGKLKG
+1930 NNANLDKLKG
-1940 QVNKMQKRHRAGLA
+1940 QVNKMSKRHRAGLA
-1954 GVNAAATLPQVFLP
+1954 GVNAATTLPQVFMT
-1968 GKSMVSVGA
+1968 GKSMISAGA
-1977 GHYKGQNAIAVGYSR
+1977 GHYKGQSAVAVGYSR
-1992 AADSGK
+1992 ASDSGK

>member
-1 MNKIFKVIWNKTTQS
+1 MNKTFKVIWNKATQS
-16 VVVVSELAKSVSGS
+16 MVVVSELAKSVSG
-30 TKSTSTSNATN
+30 TKSTRTSN
-41 VFKLTAITGSLLV
+41 VLK
-54 ALSADA
+54 LSAVVGA
-60 SVNLGT
+60 LLIATSANAKVSLGNIDPN
-66 VSSTDVGVD
+66 DVGAG
-75 TIVVGERGTKA
+75 TIAVGDGGTTARGG
-86 KASNSQVI
+86 NGQVI
-94 GGNTNVSSLNN
+94 GTNNTIPNGNN
-105 TVIGNDITTD
+105 TVVGNNIKNNLDTSVILGNNAGTVGAD
-115 YDNSILIGNKAGSNI
+115 SGSRHILIGAY
-130 GSENGGRNI
+130 
-139 IIGTNAQVGM
+139 AQVGQ
-149 KGTVNSQSIA
+149 KGVTNSQSIA
-159 IGSGLATNETLNP
+159 IGGGWRTNDTLNP
-172 NVMGG
+172 NLLGG

-208 GDDTNKASETV
+208 GDDTNKAAGVITTYINPDNGQET
-219 TKYIDPITGKEITG
+219 TG
-233 TGRVAFKSL
+233 TVQTAFNKL
-242 TGVDMQLPLYRNT
+242 TGVNMQNPRYRNT
-255 RAGEASVAL
+255 QSGEASVAL
-264 GAKTYA
+264 GAKTFA
-270 GDLSLALGT
+270 GDLSLALGP

-301 SVAIGGGSVTDKEG
+301 SVAIGGGSITDKAG
-315 RAYVTQT
+315 RAYTSET

-331 GGAQTIAGDI
+331 GGAQTIAGDV
-341 VSFGKKGYER
+341 VSFGQRGYER

-367 AINGSQLFGVM
+367 AVNGSQLFSVM

-383 GPIVFKGNENKV
+383 GPIIFKGNDNKV
-395 FHNLDTGLNETV
+395 YHNLDTGLNDTV
-407 AGANKKEGT
+407 AGPDKKEGT

-421 STIQI
+421 STVQI
-426 VGGVTGTDETSSS
+426 VGGASNSDETSAS

-467 GNNVVNLAPTADGLK
+467 GNNVVDLTPTADGLK
-482 LANGTSN
+482 LANGTNN
-489 VKISGVANGTKAGDA
+489 VKISGVANGTTAGDA

-510 DALKNSPITFAGN
+510 DALKNSPLTFAGN

-534 LKIYGSDI
+534 LKIYGTDI
-542 TANAGAN
+542 TTNAGTN

-558 NVASG
+558 GVTSG

-570 GDVYDAINTAKNSI
+570 GDVFDAINNAKNSI

-598 LADKSLTFVSSD
+598 LADKSLTFVSPD

-621 LGLSTAIK
+621 LGLSATIK
-629 NKINSIDTKI
+629 DKINSIDTKI
-639 GNNKIKLTGDDGSTN
+639 SDNKIKLTGDDGSTD
-654 EVDLSNNGGINFD
+654 EVALSNNGGINFD

-705 GMKDITLD
+705 NMKNINLLGDDGFSTTELD
-713 SDDDVN
+713 
-719 KLAINAN
+719 AN
-726 NGLTFT
+726 NGLKLI
-732 NGADGSTVKLNH
+732 NGTDGSIVKLNY
-744 DGLNNGG
+744 DGLDNGG

-771 GNQLFKVKED
+771 GSQLFKIKED

-843 SKVTVGDVE
+843 SKVKVGDVE
-852 LGSNGINAGNKVVS
+852 LGTDGINAGNKVIK
-866 NVADGNIVAN
+866 NVADGNVAAN

-891 EVKDDLMDILAKKKF
+891 EVKDDLMDVIAKKKF

-912 GNAVN
+912 GNAVT

-927 GDNANIQTE
+927 GDNTNIQTE
-936 VNGNNIAVKLKKDLT
+936 VSGNNIAVKLKKDLN
-951 LDSVTTGNTVMDG
+951 LDSVTTGNTKVNSDG
-964 NGIRIADAGKTVSL
+964 IKITDAGKTVSL
-978 NHNGLDNGGNKIT
+978 TYDGLDNGGNKIT

-1004 AVNAGQLYDLQEI
+1004 AVNAGQLYDLKEI

-1031 NSGKTTGEVSGNA
+1031 NSGKTTGEVSGSA
-1044 KTKVNSDDEV
+1044 KTRVNSDDEV

-1069 EFTFSTTDQL
+1069 EFTFSTTDEL

-1089 NIDSNGIDAGNKK
+1089 NIGS
-1102 IKNVADG
+1102 
-1109 DVSANSK
+1109 
-1116 EAVNGGQLH
+1116 
-1125 ELKEE
+1125 
-1130 IRNTAATGYKGWKL
+1130 T
-1144 TTDKVDTGE
+1144 
-1153 SDGAEV
+1153 
-1159 KNIASETQVKFIAGK
+1159 
-1174 NMKVIQNGADV
+1174 
-1185 TFTTVADLVADSIKI
+1185 
-1200 GDVIINSDGINAGNK
+1200 GINAGNK
-1215 VVSNVADGVADK
+1215 
-1227 DAVNVSQLKD
+1227 
-1237 AKDTLN
+1237 
-1243 NKIDTTKDDLINK
+1243 KI
-1256 GFAIQATGG
+1256 A
-1265 TVTKK
+1265 
-1270 LGEVVEMVGDDNI
+1270 
-1283 TVKAENGKINVN
+1283 
-1295 LNKDLVL
+1295 
-1302 TGGSITMGDNVMNDD
+1302 
-1317 GFKAGTNTFTKDG
+1317 
-1330 LKVGDVNITNDGINA
+1330 
-1345 GNKVISNVADGKI
+1345 
-1358 NQTSKDAVNG
+1358 
-1368 SQLYAVQKDL
+1368 
-1378 DDTKQSIN
+1378 
-1386 NDIAGVKGDIN
+1386 
-1397 TMKGNIADLN
+1397 
-1407 TKVDDAKT
+1407 
-1415 DAIDTVTKKGFG
+1415 
-1427 IGTQNG
+1427 
-1433 SVMKELGQKV
+1433 
-1443 DIVGKNNIETKVDNG
+1443 
-1458 QVVVEMKKDVDLT
+1458 
-1471 NDGSLTIGNNKI
+1471 
-1483 DKDGVKIGDVTITA
+1483 
-1497 SGIGAGNK
+1497 
-1505 TIVDVANGRVAKDSK
+1505 DVANGLVAKDSK
-1520 EAVNGGQLFEIDEK
+1520 EAVNGGQLFELNEK
-1534 IKNISTTANAG
+1534 IKNISTSANAG
-1545 FNITTDSVNGGEVTG
+1545 FNVTTDSVDGGEVTG
-1560 TTVENVRPTET
+1560 TTVENISPTET

-1581 VEQKGKEIV
+1581 IEQKGKEIV

-1653 QIYALAGDQKEI
+1653 QIYALAGDQKNV
-1665 VTQNEFVNT
+1665 VTQNEFVNS
-1674 KGQKVTTNTKVVT
+1674 KGEKVTTANKVVT
-1687 DKDGNALLKTYNV
+1687 DKDGKALLKTYNV

-1710 VIEAINNMNEQGIK
+1710 VIDAINNMNEQGIK

-1802 TINGENSYAVGNDNT
+1802 TINGENSYVVGNDNT
-1817 IESSNTVVVGN
+1817 VDSANTVVVGN

-1843 SGYSKASNRTAGNGA
+1843 SGYSKASKRTAGNSA
-1858 LTSQVLNGKE
+1858 LTSQTLNGKE

-1884 VGNTTVDPSGKET
+1884 VGNTTVDPNGKET
-1897 IQTRRIQNVAPGL
+1897 VQTRRIQNVAPGL

-1925 ALMEE
+1925 AMMNES
-1930 NSQNLGKLKG
+1930 NNNLDKLKG
-1940 QVNKMQKRHRAGLA
+1940 QVNKMGKRHRAGLA
-1954 GVNAAATLPQVFLP
+1954 GVNAATTLPQVFLP

>member
-1 MNKIFKVIWNKTTQS
+1 MNKTFKVIWNKATQS
-16 VVVVSELAKSVSGS
+16 MVVVSELAKSISG
-30 TKSTSTSNATN
+30 TKSTRTSN
-41 VFKLTAITGSLLV
+41 VLK
-54 ALSADA
+54 LSAVA
-60 SVNLGT
+60 GALLIATSANAKVSLGNIDPN
-66 VSSTDVGVD
+66 DVGAG
-75 TIVVGERGTKA
+75 TIAVGDGGTTARGG
-86 KASNSQVI
+86 NGQVI
-94 GGNTNVSSLNN
+94 GTNNTIPNGNN
-105 TVIGNDITTD
+105 TVVGNNIENNLDTSVILGNNAGTVGAD
-115 YDNSILIGNKAGSNI
+115 RGSRHILIGAY
-130 GSENGGRNI
+130 
-139 IIGTNAQVGM
+139 AQVGQ
-149 KGTVNSQSIA
+149 KGVTNSQSIA
-159 IGSGLATNETLNP
+159 IGGGWRTNDTLNP
-172 NVMGG
+172 NLLGG

-208 GDDTNKASETV
+208 GDDTNKAAGVITTYINPDNGQET
-219 TKYIDPITGKEITG
+219 TG
-233 TGRVAFKSL
+233 TVQTAFNRL
-242 TGVDMQLPLYRNT
+242 TGVNMQNPRYRNT
-255 RAGEASVAL
+255 QSGEASVAL
-264 GAKTYA
+264 GAKTFA
-270 GDLSLALGT
+270 GDLSLALGP

-301 SVAIGGGSVTDKEG
+301 SVAIGGGSITDKAG
-315 RAYVTQT
+315 RAYTSET

-331 GGAQTIAGDI
+331 GGAQTIAGDV
-341 VSFGKKGYER
+341 VSFGQRGYER

-367 AINGSQLFGVM
+367 AVNGSQLFSVM

-383 GPIVFKGNENKV
+383 GPIIFKGNDNKV
-395 FHNLDTGLNETV
+395 YHNLDTGLNDTV
-407 AGANKKEGT
+407 AGPDKKEGT

-421 STIQI
+421 STVQI
-426 VGGVTGTDETSSS
+426 VGGASNSDETSAS

-467 GNNVVNLAPTADGLK
+467 GNNVVDLAPTADGLK
-482 LANGTSN
+482 LANGTNN
-489 VKISGVANGTKAGDA
+489 VKISGVANGTTAGDA

-510 DALKNSPITFAGN
+510 DALKNSPLTFAGN

-534 LKIYGSDI
+534 LKIYGTDI
-542 TANAGAN
+542 TTNAGTN

-558 NVASG
+558 GVTSG

-570 GDVYDAINTAKNSI
+570 GDVFDAINTAKNSI

-629 NKINSIDTKI
+629 NKIDSIDTKLSD
-639 GNNKIKLTGDDGSTN
+639 NKIKLTGDDGSTD
-654 EVDLSNNGGINFD
+654 EVALSNNGGINFD
-667 IKGGATSANSGGY
+667 IKGGATQANSGGY

-705 GMKDITLD
+705 NMKNISFLGDDGFSTTELD
-713 SDDDVN
+713 
-719 KLAINAN
+719 AN
-726 NGLTFT
+726 NGLKLL
-732 NGADGSTVKLNH
+732 NGTDGSIVKLNYE
-744 DGLNNGG
+744 GLDNGG

-763 KTSTDAVN
+763 KTSTDAIN
-771 GNQLFKVKED
+771 GSQLFKVKED

-796 VTGGENTGSAST
+796 VTGGENTGSSST

-843 SKVTVGDVE
+843 SKVKVGDVE
-852 LGSNGINAGNKVVS
+852 LGTDGINAGNKVIK
-866 NVADGNIVAN
+866 NVADGNVAAN

-891 EVKDDLMDILAKKKF
+891 EVKDDLMDVIAKKKF

-912 GNAVN
+912 GNAVT

-927 GDNANIQTE
+927 GDNTNIQTE
-936 VNGNNIAVKLKKDLT
+936 VSGNNIAVKLKKDLN
-951 LDSVTTGNTVMDG
+951 LDSVTTGNTKVNSDG
-964 NGIRIADAGKTVSL
+964 IKITDAGKTVSL
-978 NHNGLDNGGNKIT
+978 TYDGLDNGGNKIT

-1004 AVNAGQLYDLQEI
+1004 AVNAGQLYDLKEI
-1017 VNQNEAKAYKGFNV
+1017 VNQNEEKAYKGFNV
-1031 NSGKTTGEVSGNA
+1031 NSGKTTGEVSGSA

-1069 EFTFSTTDQL
+1069 EFTFSTTDEL

-1089 NIDSNGIDAGNKK
+1089 NIGS
-1102 IKNVADG
+1102 
-1109 DVSANSK
+1109 
-1116 EAVNGGQLH
+1116 
-1125 ELKEE
+1125 
-1130 IRNTAATGYKGWKL
+1130 T
-1144 TTDKVDTGE
+1144 
-1153 SDGAEV
+1153 
-1159 KNIASETQVKFIAGK
+1159 
-1174 NMKVIQNGADV
+1174 
-1185 TFTTVADLVADSIKI
+1185 
-1200 GDVIINSDGINAGNK
+1200 GINAGNK
-1215 VVSNVADGVADK
+1215 
-1227 DAVNVSQLKD
+1227 
-1237 AKDTLN
+1237 
-1243 NKIDTTKDDLINK
+1243 KI
-1256 GFAIQATGG
+1256 A
-1265 TVTKK
+1265 
-1270 LGEVVEMVGDDNI
+1270 
-1283 TVKAENGKINVN
+1283 
-1295 LNKDLVL
+1295 
-1302 TGGSITMGDNVMNDD
+1302 
-1317 GFKAGTNTFTKDG
+1317 
-1330 LKVGDVNITNDGINA
+1330 
-1345 GNKVISNVADGKI
+1345 
-1358 NQTSKDAVNG
+1358 
-1368 SQLYAVQKDL
+1368 
-1378 DDTKQSIN
+1378 
-1386 NDIAGVKGDIN
+1386 
-1397 TMKGNIADLN
+1397 
-1407 TKVDDAKT
+1407 
-1415 DAIDTVTKKGFG
+1415 
-1427 IGTQNG
+1427 
-1433 SVMKELGQKV
+1433 
-1443 DIVGKNNIETKVDNG
+1443 
-1458 QVVVEMKKDVDLT
+1458 
-1471 NDGSLTIGNNKI
+1471 
-1483 DKDGVKIGDVTITA
+1483 
-1497 SGIGAGNK
+1497 
-1505 TIVDVANGRVAKDSK
+1505 DVANGLVAKDSK
-1520 EAVNGGQLFEIDEK
+1520 EAVNGGQLFELNEK
-1534 IKNISTTANAG
+1534 IKNISTSANAG
-1545 FNITTDSVNGGEVTG
+1545 FNVTTDSVDGGEVTG
-1560 TTVENVRPTET
+1560 TTVENVSPSET

-1581 VEQKGKEIV
+1581 IEQKGKEIV

-1653 QIYALAGDQKEI
+1653 QIYALAGDQKNV
-1665 VTQNEFVNT
+1665 VTQNEFVNN
-1674 KGQKVTTNTKVVT
+1674 KGQKVTTNNKVVT

-1710 VIEAINNMNEQGIK
+1710 VVDAINNMNEQGIK

-1774 KINAND
+1774 TINAND
-1780 SIAVGNS
+1780 SVAVGNS

-1802 TINGENSYAVGNDNT
+1802 TINGENSYVVGNDNT
-1817 IESSNTVVVGN
+1817 VDSANTVVVGN

-1843 SGYSKASNRTAGNGA
+1843 SGYSKASKRTAGNGA
-1858 LTSQVLNGKE
+1858 LTSQTLNGKE

-1884 VGNTTVDPSGKET
+1884 VGNTTVDPNGKET
-1897 IQTRRIQNVAPGL
+1897 VQTRRIQNVAPGL

-1925 ALMEE
+1925 AMMNESRGDLD
-1930 NSQNLGKLKG
+1930 KLKG
-1940 QVNKMQKRHRAGLA
+1940 QVNKMGKRHRAGLA
-1954 GVNAAATLPQVFLP
+1954 GVNAATTLPQVFMP
-1968 GKSMVSVGA
+1968 GKSMISAGA
-1977 GHYKGQNAIAVGYSR
+1977 GHYKGQSAVAVGYSR
-1992 AADSGK
+1992 ASDSGK

>member
-1 MNKIFKVIWNKTTQS
+1 MNKTFKVIWNKATQS
-16 VVVVSELAKSVSGS
+16 MVVVSELAKSISG
-30 TKSTSTSNATN
+30 TKSTRTSNAL
-41 VFKLTAITGSLLV
+41 KLSAVAGALLIAI
-54 ALSADA
+54 SADA
-60 SVNLGT
+60 KVNLGT
-66 VSSTDVGVD
+66 VNANDVGGS
-75 TIVVGERGTKA
+75 TIAIGDEGTTA
-86 KASNSQVI
+86 R
-94 GGNTNVSSLNN
+94 GGNAQIIGSNNTLNSPNN
-105 TVIGNDITTD
+105 TVVGNNINNNLDTSVILGNNAGNAGAD
-115 YDNSILIGNKAGSNI
+115 RGSRHILIGA
-130 GSENGGRNI
+130 
-139 IIGTNAQVGM
+139 NAQVGQ
-149 KGTVNSQSIA
+149 KGVFNSQSIA
-159 IGSGLATNETLNP
+159 IGAGWRTNETLNP
-172 NVMGG
+172 NLMGG

-200 GNSSVAIG
+200 GNASIAIG
-208 GDDTNKASETV
+208 GDDTDKASRVITSYINPDDGQEATDTV
-219 TKYIDPITGKEITG
+219 QS
-233 TGRVAFKSL
+233 AFRKL
-242 TGVDMQLPLYRNT
+242 TGVDMQSPRYRNT
-255 RAGEASVAL
+255 QSGEASVAL
-264 GAKTYA
+264 GAKTFA
-270 GDLSLALGT
+270 GDLSLALGP
-279 VATAEKTNTVAIGS
+279 VANAEKTNTVAIGS

-301 SVAIGGGSVTDKEG
+301 SVAIGGGSITDKAG
-315 RAYVTQT
+315 RAYTSET

-331 GGAQTIAGDI
+331 GGAQTIAGDV
-341 VSFGKKGYER
+341 VSFGQRGYER

-367 AINGSQLFGVM
+367 AINGSQLFSVM

-383 GPIVFKGNENKV
+383 GPIVFKGNDNKV
-395 FHNLDTGLNETV
+395 WHNLDTGLNDTV
-407 AGANKKEGT
+407 AGANSKEGT

-421 STIQI
+421 TTVQI
-426 VGGVTGTDETSSS
+426 VGGASNSDETTAS

-467 GNNVVNLAPTADGLK
+467 GNNVVDLTPTADGLK
-482 LANGTSN
+482 LANGTNN
-489 VKISGVANGTKAGDA
+489 VKISGVANGTTAGDA

-510 DALKNSPITFAGN
+510 EE
-523 TGNIVKKLGET
+523 VK
-534 LKIYGSDI
+534 
-542 TANAGAN
+542 
-549 GIELTLNKG
+549 
-558 NVASG
+558 
-563 ETKAVSG
+563 
-570 GDVYDAINTAKNSI
+570 
-584 VLNTKAGSTTGSVN
+584 
-598 LADKSLTFVSSD
+598 
-610 LDITTANENVN
+610 
-621 LGLSTAIK
+621 
-629 NKINSIDTKI
+629 
-639 GNNKIKLTGDDGSTN
+639 
-654 EVDLSNNGGINFD
+654 
-667 IKGGATSANSGGY
+667 
-680 ALTENNIGVE
+680 
-690 KTTTGVKLKLAPVLK
+690 
-705 GMKDITLD
+705 
-713 SDDDVN
+713 
-719 KLAINAN
+719 
-726 NGLTFT
+726 
-732 NGADGSTVKLNH
+732 
-744 DGLNNGG
+744 
-751 HKITNVGEGAVT
+751 
-763 KTSTDAVN
+763 
-771 GNQLFKVKED
+771 
-781 IEKSQYKGW
+781 KSQYKGW
-790 KVNTDK
+790 KINTDK

-808 DVASTDEVKFIA
+808 NVASTDEVKFIA

-833 TFSTTDEISA
+833 TFSTTDEINA
-843 SKVTVGDVE
+843 SKVKVGDVE
-852 LGSNGINAGNKVVS
+852 LGTSGINAGNKVID
-866 NVADGNIVAN
+866 NVADGDVAAN

-891 EVKDDLMDILAKKKF
+891 EVKDDLMDVIAKKKF

-927 GDNANIQTE
+927 GDNSNIQTE
-936 VNGNNIAVKLKKDLT
+936 VSGNNIAVKLKKDLT
-951 LDSVTTGNTVMDG
+951 LDSVTTGNSKMDG
-964 NGIRIADAGKTVSL
+964 NGIKITDAGKTVSL
-978 NHNGLDNGGNKIT
+978 TADGLDNGGNKIT

-1031 NSGKTTGEVSGNA
+1031 NSGKTTGEVSGSA

-1069 EFTFSTTDQL
+1069 EFTFSTTDEL

-1089 NIDSNGIDAGNKK
+1089 NIDSTGIDAGNKK

-1109 DVSANSK
+1109 DISANSK
-1116 EAVNGGQLH
+1116 DAINGGQLH
-1125 ELKEE
+1125 DLKEQ

-1144 TTDKVDTGE
+1144 TTGKVDTGE
-1153 SDGAEV
+1153 SDGSEV
-1159 KNIASETQVKFIAGK
+1159 KNIASETEVKFIAGK

-1200 GDVIINSDGINAGNK
+1200 GDVIVNSNGINAGNK

-1256 GFAIQATGG
+1256 GFAIKATGG

-1270 LGEVVEMVGDDNI
+1270 LGEAVEMVGDDNI
-1283 TVKAENGKINVN
+1283 TVKAENGKIAVN

-1302 TGGSITMGDNVMNDD
+1302 TGGSITMGDNLINDN
-1317 GFKAGTNTFTKDG
+1317 GFKAGTNTFNKDG
-1330 LKVGDVNITNDGINA
+1330 LKVGDVNINNDGINA

-1358 NQTSKDAVNG
+1358 NPTSKDAVNG

-1378 DDTKQSIN
+1378 DDTKKAIN
-1386 NDIAGVKGDIN
+1386 DD
-1397 TMKGNIADLN
+1397 IADLN
-1407 TKVDDAKT
+1407 TKVDNAKS

-1443 DIVGKNNIETKVDNG
+1443 DIVGKNNIETKVENG

-1483 DKDGVKIGDVTITA
+1483 DKDGAKIGDVTITDK
-1497 SGIGAGNK
+1497 GINAGNK
-1505 TIVDVANGRVAKDSK
+1505 KIVDVANGLVAKDSK
-1520 EAVNGGQLFEIDEK
+1520 EAVNGGQLFEIDQK
-1534 IKNISTTANAG
+1534 IKNISTAANAG
-1545 FNITTDSVNGGEVTG
+1545 FDITTDSVNGGEVTG
-1560 TTVENVRPTET
+1560 TTVENVRPTDT

-1581 VEQKGKEIV
+1581 IEQKGKEIV

-1653 QIYALAGDQKEI
+1653 QIYALAGDQKNV
-1665 VTQNEFVNT
+1665 VTQNEFVNS
-1674 KGQKVTTNTKVVT
+1674 KGEKVTTANKVVT
-1687 DKDGNALLKTYNV
+1687 DKDGKALLKTYNV

-1710 VIEAINNMNEQGIK
+1710 VIDAINNMNEQGIK

-1762 NGDQSSG
+1762 NGDRSSG

-1774 KINAND
+1774 TINTND
-1780 SIAVGNS
+1780 SVAVGNS
-1787 NTINKQK
+1787 NTISKQK

-1817 IESSNTVVVGN
+1817 VDSANTVVVGN

-1843 SGYSKASNRTAGNGA
+1843 SGYSKASKRTAGNGA

-1884 VGNTTVDPSGKET
+1884 VGNTTVDPNGKET
-1897 IQTRRIQNVAPGL
+1897 VQTRRIQNVAPGL

-1925 ALMEE
+1925 AMMNES
-1930 NSQNLGKLKG
+1930 NNNLDKLKG
-1940 QVNKMQKRHRAGLA
+1940 QVNKMGKRHRAGLA
-1954 GVNAAATLPQVFLP
+1954 GVNAATTLPQVFMP
-1968 GKSMVSVGA
+1968 GKSMISAGA
-1977 GHYKGQNAIAVGYSR
+1977 GHYKGQSAVAVGYSR
-1992 AADSGK
+1992 ASDSGK

>member
-1 MNKIFKVIWNKTTQS
+1 MNKTFKVIWNKATQS
-16 VVVVSELAKSVSGS
+16 MVVVSELAKSISG
-30 TKSTSTSNATN
+30 TKSTRTSNAL
-41 VFKLTAITGSLLV
+41 KLSAVAGALLIAI
-54 ALSADA
+54 SADA
-60 SVNLGT
+60 KVNLGT
-66 VSSTDVGVD
+66 VNANDVGGS
-75 TIVVGERGTKA
+75 TIAIGDEGTTA
-86 KASNSQVI
+86 R
-94 GGNTNVSSLNN
+94 GGNAQIIGSNNTLNTPNN
-105 TVIGNDITTD
+105 TVVGNNINTNIDTSVILGNNAGNAGAD
-115 YDNSILIGNKAGSNI
+115 RGSRHILIGA
-130 GSENGGRNI
+130 
-139 IIGTNAQVGM
+139 NAQVGQ
-149 KGTVNSQSIA
+149 KGVFNSQSIA
-159 IGSGLATNETLNP
+159 IGAGWRTNETLNP
-172 NVMGG
+172 NLMGG

-194 GNVVAY
+194 GNVIAY
-200 GNSSVAIG
+200 GNASIAIG
-208 GDDTNKASETV
+208 GDDTDKASRVITSYINPDDGQEATDTV
-219 TKYIDPITGKEITG
+219 QS
-233 TGRVAFKSL
+233 AFRKL
-242 TGVDMQLPLYRNT
+242 TGVDMQSPRYRNT
-255 RAGEASVAL
+255 QSGEASVAL
-264 GAKTYA
+264 GAKTFA
-270 GDLSLALGT
+270 GDLSLALGP
-279 VATAEKTNTVAIGS
+279 VANAEKTNTVAIGS

-301 SVAIGGGSVTDKEG
+301 SVAIGGGSITDKAG
-315 RAYVTQT
+315 RAYTSET

-331 GGAQTIAGDI
+331 GGAQTIAGDV
-341 VSFGKKGYER
+341 VSFGQRGYER

-367 AINGSQLFGVM
+367 AINGSQLFSVM

-383 GPIVFKGNENKV
+383 GPIVFKGNDNKV
-395 FHNLDTGLNETV
+395 WHNLDTGLNDTV
-407 AGANKKEGT
+407 AGANSKEGT

-421 STIQI
+421 TTVQI
-426 VGGVTGTDETSSS
+426 VGGASNSDETTAS

-467 GNNVVNLAPTADGLK
+467 GNNVVDLTPTADGLK
-482 LANGTSN
+482 LANGTNN
-489 VKISGVANGTKAGDA
+489 VKISGVANGTTAGDA

-510 DALKNSPITFAGN
+510 DALKNSPLTFAGN

-534 LKIYGSDI
+534 LKIYGTDI
-542 TANAGAN
+542 TTNAGTN

-558 NVASG
+558 GVTSG

-570 GDVYDAINTAKNSI
+570 GDVFDAINTAKNSI

-629 NKINSIDTKI
+629 NKIDSIDTKLSD
-639 GNNKIKLTGDDGSTN
+639 NKIKLTGDDGSTD
-654 EVDLSNNGGINFD
+654 EVALSNNGGINFD
-667 IKGGATSANSGGY
+667 IKGGATQANSGGY

-705 GMKDITLD
+705 NMKNISLLGDDGFGTTELD
-713 SDDDVN
+713 
-719 KLAINAN
+719 AN
-726 NGLTFT
+726 NGLKLL
-732 NGADGSTVKLNH
+732 NGTDGSIVKLNYE
-744 DGLNNGG
+744 GLDNGG

-771 GNQLFKVKED
+771 GSQLFKVKED

-833 TFSTTDEISA
+833 TFSTTDEINA
-843 SKVTVGDVE
+843 SKVKVGDVE
-852 LGSNGINAGNKVVS
+852 LGTDGINAGNKVIK
-866 NVADGNIVAN
+866 NVADGNVAAN

-891 EVKDDLMDILAKKKF
+891 EVKDDLMDVIAKKKF

-912 GNAVN
+912 GNAVT

-927 GDNANIQTE
+927 GDNTNIQTE
-936 VNGNNIAVKLKKDLT
+936 VSGNNIAVKLKKDLN
-951 LDSVTTGNTVMDG
+951 LDSVTTGNTKVNSDG
-964 NGIRIADAGKTVSL
+964 IKITDAGKTVSL
-978 NHNGLDNGGNKIT
+978 TYDGLDNGGNKIT

-1004 AVNAGQLYDLQEI
+1004 AVNAGQLYDLKEI

-1031 NSGKTTGEVSGNA
+1031 NSGKTTGEVSGSA

-1069 EFTFSTTDQL
+1069 EFTFSTTDEL

-1089 NIDSNGIDAGNKK
+1089 NIGS
-1102 IKNVADG
+1102 
-1109 DVSANSK
+1109 
-1116 EAVNGGQLH
+1116 
-1125 ELKEE
+1125 
-1130 IRNTAATGYKGWKL
+1130 T
-1144 TTDKVDTGE
+1144 
-1153 SDGAEV
+1153 
-1159 KNIASETQVKFIAGK
+1159 
-1174 NMKVIQNGADV
+1174 
-1185 TFTTVADLVADSIKI
+1185 
-1200 GDVIINSDGINAGNK
+1200 GINAGNK
-1215 VVSNVADGVADK
+1215 
-1227 DAVNVSQLKD
+1227 
-1237 AKDTLN
+1237 
-1243 NKIDTTKDDLINK
+1243 KI
-1256 GFAIQATGG
+1256 A
-1265 TVTKK
+1265 
-1270 LGEVVEMVGDDNI
+1270 
-1283 TVKAENGKINVN
+1283 
-1295 LNKDLVL
+1295 
-1302 TGGSITMGDNVMNDD
+1302 
-1317 GFKAGTNTFTKDG
+1317 
-1330 LKVGDVNITNDGINA
+1330 
-1345 GNKVISNVADGKI
+1345 
-1358 NQTSKDAVNG
+1358 
-1368 SQLYAVQKDL
+1368 
-1378 DDTKQSIN
+1378 
-1386 NDIAGVKGDIN
+1386 
-1397 TMKGNIADLN
+1397 
-1407 TKVDDAKT
+1407 
-1415 DAIDTVTKKGFG
+1415 
-1427 IGTQNG
+1427 
-1433 SVMKELGQKV
+1433 
-1443 DIVGKNNIETKVDNG
+1443 
-1458 QVVVEMKKDVDLT
+1458 
-1471 NDGSLTIGNNKI
+1471 
-1483 DKDGVKIGDVTITA
+1483 
-1497 SGIGAGNK
+1497 
-1505 TIVDVANGRVAKDSK
+1505 DVANGLVAKDSK
-1520 EAVNGGQLFEIDEK
+1520 EAVNGGQLFELNEK
-1534 IKNISTTANAG
+1534 IKNISTSANAG
-1545 FNITTDSVNGGEVTG
+1545 FNVTTDSVDGGEVTG
-1560 TTVENVRPTET
+1560 TTVENVSPSET

-1581 VEQKGKEIV
+1581 IEQKGKEIV

-1653 QIYALAGDQKEI
+1653 QIYALAGDQKNV
-1665 VTQNEFVNT
+1665 VTQNEFVNS
-1674 KGQKVTTNTKVVT
+1674 KGEKVTTANKVVT

-1710 VIEAINNMNEQGIK
+1710 VVDAINNMNEQGIK

-1802 TINGENSYAVGNDNT
+1802 TINGENSYVVGNDNT
-1817 IESSNTVVVGN
+1817 VDSANTVVVGN

-1843 SGYSKASNRTAGNGA
+1843 SGYSKASKRTAGNGA
-1858 LTSQVLNGKE
+1858 LTSQTLNGKE

-1884 VGNTTVDPSGKET
+1884 VGNTTVDPNGKET
-1897 IQTRRIQNVAPGL
+1897 VQTRRIQNVAPGL

-1925 ALMEE
+1925 AMMNESRGDLD
-1930 NSQNLGKLKG
+1930 KLKG
-1940 QVNKMQKRHRAGLA
+1940 QVNKMGKRHRAGLA
-1954 GVNAAATLPQVFLP
+1954 GVNAATTLPQVFMP
-1968 GKSMVSVGA
+1968 GKSMISAGA
-1977 GHYKGQNAIAVGYSR
+1977 GHYKGQSAVAVGYSR
-1992 AADSGK
+1992 ASDSGK

>member
-1 MNKIFKVIWNKTTQS
+1 MNKTFKVIWNKATQS
-16 VVVVSELAKSVSGS
+16 MVVVSELAKSVSG
-30 TKSTSTSNATN
+30 TKSTRTSN
-41 VFKLTAITGSLLV
+41 VLK
-54 ALSADA
+54 LSAVA
-60 SVNLGT
+60 GALLIATSANAKVSLGNIDPN
-66 VSSTDVGVD
+66 DVGAG
-75 TIVVGERGTKA
+75 TIAVGDGGTTA
-86 KASNSQVI
+86 KGGNGQVI
-94 GGNTNVSSLNN
+94 GTNNTIPNGNN
-105 TVIGNDITTD
+105 TVVGNNIKNNLDTSVILGNNAGTVGAD
-115 YDNSILIGNKAGSNI
+115 RGSRHILIGAY
-130 GSENGGRNI
+130 
-139 IIGTNAQVGM
+139 AQVGQ
-149 KGTVNSQSIA
+149 KGVANSQSIA
-159 IGSGLATNETLNP
+159 IGGGWRTNDTLDP
-172 NVMGG
+172 NLLGG

-208 GDDTNKASETV
+208 GDDTNKAAGVITTYINPDNGQET
-219 TKYIDPITGKEITG
+219 TG
-233 TGRVAFKSL
+233 TVQTAFNKL
-242 TGVDMQLPLYRNT
+242 TGVNMQNPRYRNT
-255 RAGEASVAL
+255 QSGEASVAL
-264 GAKTYA
+264 GAKTFA
-270 GDLSLALGT
+270 GDLSLALGP

-301 SVAIGGGSVTDKEG
+301 SVAIGGGSITDKEG
-315 RAYVTQT
+315 RAYTSET

-331 GGAQTIAGDI
+331 GGAQTIAGDV
-341 VSFGKKGYER
+341 VSFGQRGYER

-367 AINGSQLFGVM
+367 AINGSQLFSVM

-383 GPIVFKGNENKV
+383 GPIIFKGNDNKV
-395 FHNLDTGLNETV
+395 YYNLDTGLNDTV

-421 STIQI
+421 TTVEI
-426 VGGVTGTDETSSS
+426 VGGASNSDETSAS

-467 GNNVVNLAPTADGLK
+467 GNNIVDLTPTADGLK
-482 LANGTSN
+482 LANGTNN
-489 VKISGVANGTKAGDA
+489 VKISGVANGTTAGDA

-510 DALKNSPITFAGN
+510 DALKNSPLTFAGN
-523 TGNIVKKLGET
+523 TGNIVKRLGET
-534 LKIYGSDI
+534 LKIYGTDI
-542 TANAGAN
+542 TTNAGAN

-558 NVASG
+558 GVTSG

-570 GDVYDAINTAKNSI
+570 GDVFDAINTAKNSI

-629 NKINSIDTKI
+629 DKINSIDTKI
-639 GNNKIKLTGDDGSTN
+639 SDNKIKLTGDDGSTD
-654 EVDLSNNGGINFD
+654 EVALSNNGGINFD
-667 IKGGATSANSGGY
+667 IKGGATQANSGGY

-705 GMKDITLD
+705 NMKNISLLGDDGFSTTELD
-713 SDDDVN
+713 
-719 KLAINAN
+719 AN
-726 NGLTFT
+726 NGLKLL
-732 NGADGSTVKLNH
+732 NGTDGSIVKLNY
-744 DGLNNGG
+744 DGLDNGG
-751 HKITNVGEGAVT
+751 HKITNVGEGAVS

-771 GNQLFKVKED
+771 GSQLFKIKED

-843 SKVTVGDVE
+843 SKVKVGDVE
-852 LGSNGINAGNKVVS
+852 LGTDGINAGNKVIK
-866 NVADGNIVAN
+866 NVADGNVAAN

-891 EVKDDLMDILAKKKF
+891 EVKDDLMDVIAKKKF

-912 GNAVN
+912 GNAVT

-927 GDNANIQTE
+927 GDNTNIQTE
-936 VNGNNIAVKLKKDLT
+936 VSGNNIAVKLKKDLN
-951 LDSVTTGNTVMDG
+951 LDSVTTGNTKVNSDG
-964 NGIRIADAGKTVSL
+964 IKITDVGKTVSL
-978 NHNGLDNGGNKIT
+978 TYDGLDNGGNKIT

-1004 AVNAGQLYDLQEI
+1004 AVNAGQLYDLKEI

-1031 NSGKTTGEVSGNA
+1031 NSGKTTGEVSGSA

-1054 KFVAGKN
+1054 KFFAGKN

-1069 EFTFSTTDQL
+1069 EFTFSTTDEL

-1089 NIDSNGIDAGNKK
+1089 NIGS
-1102 IKNVADG
+1102 
-1109 DVSANSK
+1109 
-1116 EAVNGGQLH
+1116 
-1125 ELKEE
+1125 
-1130 IRNTAATGYKGWKL
+1130 T
-1144 TTDKVDTGE
+1144 
-1153 SDGAEV
+1153 
-1159 KNIASETQVKFIAGK
+1159 
-1174 NMKVIQNGADV
+1174 
-1185 TFTTVADLVADSIKI
+1185 
-1200 GDVIINSDGINAGNK
+1200 GINAGNK
-1215 VVSNVADGVADK
+1215 
-1227 DAVNVSQLKD
+1227 
-1237 AKDTLN
+1237 
-1243 NKIDTTKDDLINK
+1243 KI
-1256 GFAIQATGG
+1256 A
-1265 TVTKK
+1265 
-1270 LGEVVEMVGDDNI
+1270 
-1283 TVKAENGKINVN
+1283 
-1295 LNKDLVL
+1295 
-1302 TGGSITMGDNVMNDD
+1302 
-1317 GFKAGTNTFTKDG
+1317 
-1330 LKVGDVNITNDGINA
+1330 
-1345 GNKVISNVADGKI
+1345 
-1358 NQTSKDAVNG
+1358 
-1368 SQLYAVQKDL
+1368 
-1378 DDTKQSIN
+1378 
-1386 NDIAGVKGDIN
+1386 
-1397 TMKGNIADLN
+1397 
-1407 TKVDDAKT
+1407 
-1415 DAIDTVTKKGFG
+1415 
-1427 IGTQNG
+1427 
-1433 SVMKELGQKV
+1433 
-1443 DIVGKNNIETKVDNG
+1443 
-1458 QVVVEMKKDVDLT
+1458 
-1471 NDGSLTIGNNKI
+1471 
-1483 DKDGVKIGDVTITA
+1483 
-1497 SGIGAGNK
+1497 
-1505 TIVDVANGRVAKDSK
+1505 DVANGLVAKDSK
-1520 EAVNGGQLFEIDEK
+1520 EAVNGGQLFELNEK
-1534 IKNISTTANAG
+1534 IKNISTSANAG
-1545 FNITTDSVNGGEVTG
+1545 FNVTTDSVDGGEVTG
-1560 TTVENVRPTET
+1560 TTVENVSPSET

-1581 VEQKGKEIV
+1581 IEQKGKEIV

-1653 QIYALAGDQKEI
+1653 QIYALAGDQKNV
-1665 VTQNEFVNT
+1665 VTQNEFVNN
-1674 KGQKVTTNTKVVT
+1674 KGQKVTTTNKVVT

-1774 KINAND
+1774 TINAND
-1780 SIAVGNS
+1780 SVAVGNS

-1843 SGYSKASNRTAGNGA
+1843 SGYSKASKRTAGNGA
-1858 LTSQVLNGKE
+1858 LTSQTLNGKE

-1884 VGNTTVDPSGKET
+1884 VGNTTVDPNGKET
-1897 IQTRRIQNVAPGL
+1897 VQTRRIQNVAPGL

-1925 ALMEE
+1925 AMMNESRGDLD
-1930 NSQNLGKLKG
+1930 KLKG
-1940 QVNKMQKRHRAGLA
+1940 QVNKMGKRHRAGLA
-1954 GVNAAATLPQVFLP
+1954 GVNAATTLPQVFMP
-1968 GKSMVSVGA
+1968 GKSMISAGA

>member
-1 MNKIFKVIWNKTTQS
+1 MNKTFKVIWNKATQS
-16 VVVVSELAKSVSGS
+16 MVVVSELAKSISG
-30 TKSTSTSNATN
+30 TKSTRTSN
-41 VFKLTAITGSLLV
+41 VLK
-54 ALSADA
+54 LSAVA
-60 SVNLGT
+60 GALLIATSANAKVSLGNIDPN
-66 VSSTDVGVD
+66 DVGAG
-75 TIVVGERGTKA
+75 TIAVGDGGTTARGG
-86 KASNSQVI
+86 NGQVI
-94 GGNTNVSSLNN
+94 GTNNTIPNGNN
-105 TVIGNDITTD
+105 TVVGNNIENNLDTSVILGNNAGTVGAD
-115 YDNSILIGNKAGSNI
+115 RGSRHILIGAY
-130 GSENGGRNI
+130 
-139 IIGTNAQVGM
+139 AQVGQ
-149 KGTVNSQSIA
+149 KGVTNSQSIA
-159 IGSGLATNETLNP
+159 IGGGWRTNDTLNP
-172 NVMGG
+172 NLLGG

-208 GDDTNKASETV
+208 GDDTNKAAGVITTYINPDNGQET
-219 TKYIDPITGKEITG
+219 TG
-233 TGRVAFKSL
+233 TVQTAFNRL
-242 TGVDMQLPLYRNT
+242 TGVNMQNPRYRNT
-255 RAGEASVAL
+255 QSGEASVAL
-264 GAKTYA
+264 GAKTFA
-270 GDLSLALGT
+270 GDLSLALGP

-301 SVAIGGGSVTDKEG
+301 SVAIGGGSITDKAG
-315 RAYVTQT
+315 RAYTSET

-331 GGAQTIAGDI
+331 GGAQTIAGDV
-341 VSFGKKGYER
+341 VSFGQRGYER

-367 AINGSQLFGVM
+367 AVNGSQLFSVM

-383 GPIVFKGNENKV
+383 GPIIFKGNDNKV
-395 FHNLDTGLNETV
+395 YHNLDTGLNDTV
-407 AGANKKEGT
+407 AGPDKKEGT

-421 STIQI
+421 STVQI
-426 VGGVTGTDETSSS
+426 VGGASNSDETSAS

-467 GNNVVNLAPTADGLK
+467 GNNVVDLAPTADGLK
-482 LANGTSN
+482 LANGTNN
-489 VKISGVANGTKAGDA
+489 VKISGVANGTTAGDA

-510 DALKNSPITFAGN
+510 DALKNSPLTFAGN

-534 LKIYGSDI
+534 LKIYGTDI
-542 TANAGAN
+542 TTNAGAN

-558 NVASG
+558 GVTSG

-570 GDVYDAINTAKNSI
+570 GDVFDAINTAKNSI

-629 NKINSIDTKI
+629 DKINSIDTKI
-639 GNNKIKLTGDDGSTN
+639 SDNKIKLTGDDGSTD
-654 EVDLSNNGGINFD
+654 EVALSNNGGINFD
-667 IKGGATSANSGGY
+667 IKGGATQANSGGY

-705 GMKDITLD
+705 NMKNISLLGDDGFSTTELD
-713 SDDDVN
+713 
-719 KLAINAN
+719 AN
-726 NGLTFT
+726 NGLKLL
-732 NGADGSTVKLNH
+732 NGTDGSIVKLNY
-744 DGLNNGG
+744 DGLDNGG

-771 GNQLFKVKED
+771 GSQLFKIKED

-796 VTGGENTGSAST
+796 VTGGENTGSTST

-843 SKVTVGDVE
+843 SKVKVGDVE
-852 LGSNGINAGNKVVS
+852 LGTDGINAGNKVIK
-866 NVADGNIVAN
+866 NVADGNIAAN

-891 EVKDDLMDILAKKKF
+891 EVKDDLMDVIAKKKF

-912 GNAVN
+912 GNAVS

-927 GDNANIQTE
+927 GDNTNIQTE
-936 VNGNNIAVKLKKDLT
+936 VSGNNIAVKLKKDLN
-951 LDSVTTGNTVMDG
+951 LDSVTTGNTKVNSDG
-964 NGIRIADAGKTVSL
+964 IKITDAGKTVSL
-978 NHNGLDNGGNKIT
+978 TYDGLDNGGNKIT

-1004 AVNAGQLYDLQEI
+1004 AVNAGQLYDLKEI

-1031 NSGKTTGEVSGNA
+1031 NSSKTTGEVSGSA

-1069 EFTFSTTDQL
+1069 EFTFSTTDEL

-1089 NIDSNGIDAGNKK
+1089 NIGS
-1102 IKNVADG
+1102 
-1109 DVSANSK
+1109 
-1116 EAVNGGQLH
+1116 
-1125 ELKEE
+1125 
-1130 IRNTAATGYKGWKL
+1130 T
-1144 TTDKVDTGE
+1144 
-1153 SDGAEV
+1153 
-1159 KNIASETQVKFIAGK
+1159 
-1174 NMKVIQNGADV
+1174 
-1185 TFTTVADLVADSIKI
+1185 
-1200 GDVIINSDGINAGNK
+1200 GINAGNK
-1215 VVSNVADGVADK
+1215 
-1227 DAVNVSQLKD
+1227 
-1237 AKDTLN
+1237 
-1243 NKIDTTKDDLINK
+1243 KI
-1256 GFAIQATGG
+1256 A
-1265 TVTKK
+1265 
-1270 LGEVVEMVGDDNI
+1270 
-1283 TVKAENGKINVN
+1283 
-1295 LNKDLVL
+1295 
-1302 TGGSITMGDNVMNDD
+1302 
-1317 GFKAGTNTFTKDG
+1317 
-1330 LKVGDVNITNDGINA
+1330 
-1345 GNKVISNVADGKI
+1345 
-1358 NQTSKDAVNG
+1358 
-1368 SQLYAVQKDL
+1368 
-1378 DDTKQSIN
+1378 
-1386 NDIAGVKGDIN
+1386 
-1397 TMKGNIADLN
+1397 
-1407 TKVDDAKT
+1407 
-1415 DAIDTVTKKGFG
+1415 
-1427 IGTQNG
+1427 
-1433 SVMKELGQKV
+1433 
-1443 DIVGKNNIETKVDNG
+1443 
-1458 QVVVEMKKDVDLT
+1458 
-1471 NDGSLTIGNNKI
+1471 
-1483 DKDGVKIGDVTITA
+1483 
-1497 SGIGAGNK
+1497 
-1505 TIVDVANGRVAKDSK
+1505 DVANGLVAKDSK
-1520 EAVNGGQLFEIDEK
+1520 EAVNGGQLFELNEK
-1534 IKNISTTANAG
+1534 IKNISTSANAG
-1545 FNITTDSVNGGEVTG
+1545 FNVTTDSVDGGEVTG
-1560 TTVENVRPTET
+1560 TTVENVSPSET

-1581 VEQKGKEIV
+1581 IEQKGKEIV

-1653 QIYALAGDQKEI
+1653 QIYALAGDQKNV
-1665 VTQNEFVNT
+1665 VTQNEFVNN
-1674 KGQKVTTNTKVVT
+1674 KGQKVTTTNKVVT

-1710 VIEAINNMNEQGIK
+1710 VVDAINNMNEQGIK

-1762 NGDQSSG
+1762 NGDRSSG
-1769 LGVGN
+1769 LGVSN
-1774 KINAND
+1774 TINAND
-1780 SIAVGNS
+1780 SVAVGNT

-1794 SGTYGSGN
+1794 SGAYGSSN

-1817 IESSNTVVVGN
+1817 VDSANTVVVGN

-1843 SGYSKASNRTAGNGA
+1843 SGYSKASKRTAGNGA
-1858 LTSQVLNGKE
+1858 LTSQTLNGKE

-1884 VGNTTVDPSGKET
+1884 VGNTTVDPNGKET
-1897 IQTRRIQNVAPGL
+1897 VQTRRIQNVAPGL

-1925 ALMEE
+1925 AMMNESRGDLD
-1930 NSQNLGKLKG
+1930 KLKG
-1940 QVNKMQKRHRAGLA
+1940 QVNKMGKRHRAGLA
-1954 GVNAAATLPQVFLP
+1954 GVNAATTLPQVFMP
-1968 GKSMVSVGA
+1968 GKSMISAGA
-1977 GHYKGQNAIAVGYSR
+1977 GHYKGQSAVAVGYSR
-1992 AADSGK
+1992 ASDSGK

>member
-1 MNKIFKVIWNKTTQS
+1 MNKTFKVIWNKATQS
-16 VVVVSELAKSVSGS
+16 MVVVSELAKSISG
-30 TKSTSTSNATN
+30 TKSTRTSN
-41 VFKLTAITGSLLV
+41 VLKLSAVAGALLIAI
-54 ALSADA
+54 SADA
-60 SVNLGT
+60 KVNLGT
-66 VSSTDVGVD
+66 VNANDVGGS
-75 TIVVGERGTKA
+75 TIAIGDEGTTA
-86 KASNSQVI
+86 R
-94 GGNTNVSSLNN
+94 GGNAQIIGSNNTLNSPNN
-105 TVIGNDITTD
+105 TVVGNNISNNLDTSVILGNNAGNAGAD
-115 YDNSILIGNKAGSNI
+115 RGSRHILIGA
-130 GSENGGRNI
+130 
-139 IIGTNAQVGM
+139 NAQVGQ
-149 KGTVNSQSIA
+149 KGVFNSQSIA
-159 IGSGLATNETLNP
+159 IGAGWRTNETLNP
-172 NVMGG
+172 NLMGG

-200 GNSSVAIG
+200 GNASIAIG
-208 GDDTNKASETV
+208 GDDTDKASRVITSYINPDDGQEATDTV
-219 TKYIDPITGKEITG
+219 QS
-233 TGRVAFKSL
+233 AFRKL
-242 TGVDMQLPLYRNT
+242 TGVDMQSPRYRNT
-255 RAGEASVAL
+255 QSGEASVAL
-264 GAKTYA
+264 GAKTFA
-270 GDLSLALGT
+270 GDLSLALGP
-279 VATAEKTNTVAIGS
+279 VANAEKTNTVAIGS

-301 SVAIGGGSVTDKEG
+301 SVAIGGGSITDKAG
-315 RAYVTQT
+315 RAYTSET

-331 GGAQTIAGDI
+331 GGAQTIAGDV
-341 VSFGKKGYER
+341 VSFGQRGYER

-367 AINGSQLFGVM
+367 AINGSQLFSVM

-383 GPIVFKGNENKV
+383 GPIVFKGNDNKV
-395 FHNLDTGLNETV
+395 WHNLDTGLNDTV
-407 AGANKKEGT
+407 AGANSKEGT

-421 STIQI
+421 TTVQI
-426 VGGVTGTDETSSS
+426 VGGASNSDETTAS

-467 GNNVVNLAPTADGLK
+467 GNNVVDLTPTADGLK
-482 LANGTSN
+482 LANGTNN
-489 VKISGVANGTKAGDA
+489 VKISGVANGTTAGDA

-510 DALKNSPITFAGN
+510 DE
-523 TGNIVKKLGET
+523 VK
-534 LKIYGSDI
+534 
-542 TANAGAN
+542 
-549 GIELTLNKG
+549 
-558 NVASG
+558 
-563 ETKAVSG
+563 
-570 GDVYDAINTAKNSI
+570 
-584 VLNTKAGSTTGSVN
+584 
-598 LADKSLTFVSSD
+598 
-610 LDITTANENVN
+610 
-621 LGLSTAIK
+621 
-629 NKINSIDTKI
+629 
-639 GNNKIKLTGDDGSTN
+639 
-654 EVDLSNNGGINFD
+654 
-667 IKGGATSANSGGY
+667 
-680 ALTENNIGVE
+680 
-690 KTTTGVKLKLAPVLK
+690 
-705 GMKDITLD
+705 
-713 SDDDVN
+713 
-719 KLAINAN
+719 
-726 NGLTFT
+726 
-732 NGADGSTVKLNH
+732 
-744 DGLNNGG
+744 
-751 HKITNVGEGAVT
+751 
-763 KTSTDAVN
+763 
-771 GNQLFKVKED
+771 
-781 IEKSQYKGW
+781 KSQYKGW
-790 KVNTDK
+790 KINTDK

-808 DVASTDEVKFIA
+808 NVASTDEVKFIA

-833 TFSTTDEISA
+833 TFSTTDEINA
-843 SKVTVGDVE
+843 SKVKVGDVE
-852 LGSNGINAGNKVVS
+852 LGTNGINAGNKVID
-866 NVADGNIVAN
+866 NVADGDVATN

-891 EVKDDLMDILAKKKF
+891 EVKDDLMDVIAKKKF

-917 QNLDNTIGVI
+917 QNLDNTIGVV
-927 GDNANIQTE
+927 GDNTNINTE
-936 VNGNNIAVKLKKDLT
+936 VSGNNIAVKLKRDLN
-951 LDSVTTGNTVMDG
+951 LDSVTTGNTKVNSDG
-964 NGIRIADAGKTVSL
+964 IKIADAGKTVSL
-978 NHNGLDNGGNKIT
+978 TYDGLDNGGNKIT

-1017 VNQNEAKAYKGFNV
+1017 VNQNKANAYKGFNV
-1031 NSGKTTGEVSGNA
+1031 NSGKTTGDVSGSA

-1069 EFTFSTTDQL
+1069 EFTFSTTDEL

-1089 NIDSNGIDAGNKK
+1089 NIDSTGIDAGNKK

-1109 DVSANSK
+1109 DISANSK
-1116 EAVNGGQLH
+1116 DAINGGQLH
-1125 ELKEE
+1125 DLKEQ

-1144 TTDKVDTGE
+1144 TTGKVDTGE
-1153 SDGAEV
+1153 SDGSEV
-1159 KNIASETQVKFIAGK
+1159 KNIASETEVKFIAGK

-1200 GDVIINSDGINAGNK
+1200 GDVIVNSNGINAGNK

-1256 GFAIQATGG
+1256 GFAIKATGG

-1270 LGEVVEMVGDDNI
+1270 LGEAVEMVGDDNI
-1283 TVKAENGKINVN
+1283 TVKAENGKISVN

-1302 TGGSITMGDNVMNDD
+1302 TGGSITMGDNLINDN
-1317 GFKAGTNTFTKDG
+1317 GFKAGTNTFNKDG
-1330 LKVGDVNITNDGINA
+1330 LKVGDVNINNDGINA

-1358 NQTSKDAVNG
+1358 NPTSKDAVNG

-1378 DDTKQSIN
+1378 DDTKKAIN
-1386 NDIAGVKGDIN
+1386 DD
-1397 TMKGNIADLN
+1397 IADLN
-1407 TKVDDAKT
+1407 TKVDNAKSDT
-1415 DAIDTVTKKGFG
+1415 IDTVTKKGFG

-1443 DIVGKNNIETKVDNG
+1443 DIVGKNNIETKVENG

-1483 DKDGVKIGDVTITA
+1483 DKDGAKIGDVTITDK
-1497 SGIGAGNK
+1497 GINAGNK
-1505 TIVDVANGRVAKDSK
+1505 KIVDVANGLVAKDSK
-1520 EAVNGGQLFEIDEK
+1520 EAVNGSQLFEIDQK
-1534 IKNISTTANAG
+1534 IKNISTAANAG
-1545 FNITTDSVNGGEVTG
+1545 FDITTDSVNGGEVTG
-1560 TTVENVRPTET
+1560 TTVENVRPTDT

-1581 VEQKGKEIV
+1581 IEQKGKEIV

-1653 QIYALAGDQKEI
+1653 QIYALAGDQKNV
-1665 VTQNEFVNT
+1665 VTQNEFVNS
-1674 KGQKVTTNTKVVT
+1674 KGEKVTTANKVVT
-1687 DKDGNALLKTYNV
+1687 DKDGKALLKTYNV

-1710 VIEAINNMNEQGIK
+1710 VIDAINNMNEQGIK

-1762 NGDQSSG
+1762 NGDRSSG

-1774 KINAND
+1774 TINAND
-1780 SIAVGNS
+1780 SVAVGNS
-1787 NTINKQK
+1787 NTISKQK

-1802 TINGENSYAVGNDNT
+1802 TINGENSYVVGNDNT
-1817 IESSNTVVVGN
+1817 VDSANTVVVGN

-1838 ILGNN
+1838 ILGSN
-1843 SGYSKASNRTAGNGA
+1843 SGYSKASKRTAGNGA

-1884 VGNTTVDPSGKET
+1884 VGNTTVDPNGKET
-1897 IQTRRIQNVAPGL
+1897 VQTRRIQNVAPGL

-1925 ALMEE
+1925 AMMNES
-1930 NSQNLGKLKG
+1930 NANLDKLKG
-1940 QVNKMQKRHRAGLA
+1940 QVNKMSKRHRAGLA
-1954 GVNAAATLPQVFLP
+1954 GVNAATTLPQVFMP
-1968 GKSMVSVGA
+1968 GKSMISAGA
-1977 GHYKGQNAIAVGYSR
+1977 GHFKGQSAVAVGYSR
-1992 AADSGK
+1992 ASDSGK
-1998 LIFKLQGNVNTQG
+1998 VIFKLQGNVNTQG

>member
-1 MNKIFKVIWNKTTQS
+1 MNKTFKVIWNKATQS
-16 VVVVSELAKSVSGS
+16 MVVVSELAKSISG
-30 TKSTSTSNATN
+30 TKSTRTSN
-41 VFKLTAITGSLLV
+41 VLKLSAVAGALLIAI
-54 ALSADA
+54 SADA
-60 SVNLGT
+60 KVNLGT
-66 VSSTDVGVD
+66 VNANDVGGS
-75 TIVVGERGTKA
+75 TIAIGDEGTTA
-86 KASNSQVI
+86 R
-94 GGNTNVSSLNN
+94 GGNAQIIGSNNTLNSPNN
-105 TVIGNDITTD
+105 TVVGNNISNNLDTSVILGNNAGNAGAD
-115 YDNSILIGNKAGSNI
+115 RGSRHILIGA
-130 GSENGGRNI
+130 
-139 IIGTNAQVGM
+139 NAQVGQ
-149 KGTVNSQSIA
+149 KGVFNSQSIA
-159 IGSGLATNETLNP
+159 IGAGWRTNETLNP
-172 NVMGG
+172 NLMGG

-200 GNSSVAIG
+200 GNASIAIG
-208 GDDTNKASETV
+208 GDDTDKASRVITSYINPDDGQEATDTV
-219 TKYIDPITGKEITG
+219 QS
-233 TGRVAFKSL
+233 AFRKL
-242 TGVDMQLPLYRNT
+242 TGVDMQSPRYRNT
-255 RAGEASVAL
+255 QSGEASVAL
-264 GAKTYA
+264 GAKTFA
-270 GDLSLALGT
+270 GDLSLALGP
-279 VATAEKTNTVAIGS
+279 VANAEKTNTVAIGS

-301 SVAIGGGSVTDKEG
+301 SVAIGGGSITDKAG
-315 RAYVTQT
+315 RAYTSET

-331 GGAQTIAGDI
+331 GGAQTIAGDV
-341 VSFGKKGYER
+341 VSFGQRGYER

-367 AINGSQLFGVM
+367 AINGSQLFSVM

-383 GPIVFKGNENKV
+383 GPIVFKGNDNKV
-395 FHNLDTGLNETV
+395 WHNLDTGLNDTV
-407 AGANKKEGT
+407 AGANSKEGT

-421 STIQI
+421 TTVQI
-426 VGGVTGTDETSSS
+426 VGGASNSDETTAS

-467 GNNVVNLAPTADGLK
+467 GNNVVDLTPTADGLK
-482 LANGTSN
+482 LANGTNN
-489 VKISGVANGTKAGDA
+489 VKISGVANGTTAGDA

-510 DALKNSPITFAGN
+510 EE
-523 TGNIVKKLGET
+523 VK
-534 LKIYGSDI
+534 
-542 TANAGAN
+542 
-549 GIELTLNKG
+549 
-558 NVASG
+558 
-563 ETKAVSG
+563 
-570 GDVYDAINTAKNSI
+570 
-584 VLNTKAGSTTGSVN
+584 
-598 LADKSLTFVSSD
+598 
-610 LDITTANENVN
+610 
-621 LGLSTAIK
+621 
-629 NKINSIDTKI
+629 
-639 GNNKIKLTGDDGSTN
+639 
-654 EVDLSNNGGINFD
+654 
-667 IKGGATSANSGGY
+667 
-680 ALTENNIGVE
+680 
-690 KTTTGVKLKLAPVLK
+690 
-705 GMKDITLD
+705 
-713 SDDDVN
+713 
-719 KLAINAN
+719 
-726 NGLTFT
+726 
-732 NGADGSTVKLNH
+732 
-744 DGLNNGG
+744 
-751 HKITNVGEGAVT
+751 
-763 KTSTDAVN
+763 
-771 GNQLFKVKED
+771 
-781 IEKSQYKGW
+781 KSQYKGW
-790 KVNTDK
+790 KINTDK

-808 DVASTDEVKFIA
+808 NVASTDEVKFIA

-833 TFSTTDEISA
+833 TFSTTDEINA
-843 SKVTVGDVE
+843 SKVKVGDVE
-852 LGSNGINAGNKVVS
+852 LGTNGINAGNKVID
-866 NVADGNIVAN
+866 NVADGDVAAN

-891 EVKDDLMDILAKKKF
+891 EVKDDLMDVIAKKKF

-917 QNLDNTIGVI
+917 QNLDNTIGVV
-927 GDNANIQTE
+927 GDNTNINTE
-936 VNGNNIAVKLKKDLT
+936 VSGNNIAVKLKRDLN
-951 LDSVTTGNTVMDG
+951 LDSVTTGNTKVNSDG
-964 NGIRIADAGKTVSL
+964 IKIADAGKTVSL
-978 NHNGLDNGGNKIT
+978 TYDGLDNGGNKIT

-1031 NSGKTTGEVSGNA
+1031 NSGKTTGEVSGSA

-1069 EFTFSTTDQL
+1069 EFTFSTTDEL

-1089 NIDSNGIDAGNKK
+1089 NIDSTGIDAGNKK

-1109 DVSANSK
+1109 DISANSK
-1116 EAVNGGQLH
+1116 DAINGGQLH
-1125 ELKEE
+1125 DLKEQ

-1144 TTDKVDTGE
+1144 TTGKVDTGE
-1153 SDGAEV
+1153 SDGSEV
-1159 KNIASETQVKFIAGK
+1159 KNIASETEVKFIAGK

-1200 GDVIINSDGINAGNK
+1200 GDVIVNSNGINAGNK

-1256 GFAIQATGG
+1256 GFAIKATGG

-1270 LGEVVEMVGDDNI
+1270 LGEAVEMVGDDNI
-1283 TVKAENGKINVN
+1283 TVKAENGKIAVN

-1302 TGGSITMGDNVMNDD
+1302 TGGSITMGDNLINDN
-1317 GFKAGTNTFTKDG
+1317 GFKAGTNTFNKDG
-1330 LKVGDVNITNDGINA
+1330 LKVGDVNINNDGINA

-1358 NQTSKDAVNG
+1358 NPTSKDAVNG

-1378 DDTKQSIN
+1378 DDTKKAIN
-1386 NDIAGVKGDIN
+1386 ND
-1397 TMKGNIADLN
+1397 IADLN
-1407 TKVDDAKT
+1407 TKVDNAKS

-1443 DIVGKNNIETKVDNG
+1443 DIVGKNNIETKIENG

-1483 DKDGVKIGDVTITA
+1483 NKDGAKIGDVTITDK
-1497 SGIGAGNK
+1497 GINAGNK
-1505 TIVDVANGRVAKDSK
+1505 KIVDVANGLVAKDSK
-1520 EAVNGGQLFEIDEK
+1520 EAVNGGQLFEIDQK
-1534 IKNISTTANAG
+1534 IKNISTAANAG
-1545 FNITTDSVNGGEVTG
+1545 FDITTDSVNGGEVTG
-1560 TTVENVRPTET
+1560 TTVENVRPTDT

-1581 VEQKGKEIV
+1581 IEQKGKEIV

-1653 QIYALAGDQKEI
+1653 QIYALAGDQKNV
-1665 VTQNEFVNT
+1665 VTQNEFINS
-1674 KGQKVTTNTKVVT
+1674 KGEKVTTANKVVT
-1687 DKDGNALLKTYNV
+1687 DKDGKALLKTYNV

-1710 VIEAINNMNEQGIK
+1710 VIDAINNMNEQGIK

-1762 NGDQSSG
+1762 NGDRSSG

-1774 KINAND
+1774 TINAND
-1780 SIAVGNS
+1780 SVAVGNS
-1787 NTINKQK
+1787 NTISKQK

-1802 TINGENSYAVGNDNT
+1802 AINGENSYAVGNDNT
-1817 IESSNTVVVGN
+1817 VDSANTVVVGN

-1843 SGYSKASNRTAGNGA
+1843 SGYSKASKRTAGNGA

-1884 VGNTTVDPSGKET
+1884 VGNTTVDPNGKET
-1897 IQTRRIQNVAPGL
+1897 VQTRRIQNVAPGL

-1925 ALMEE
+1925 AMMNESRGDLD
-1930 NSQNLGKLKG
+1930 KLKG
-1940 QVNKMQKRHRAGLA
+1940 QVNKMGKRHRAGLA
-1954 GVNAAATLPQVFLP
+1954 GVNAATTLPQVFMP
-1968 GKSMVSVGA
+1968 GKSMVSAGA
-1977 GHYKGQNAIAVGYSR
+1977 GHFKGQSAVAVGYSR
-1992 AADSGK
+1992 ASDSGK
-1998 LIFKLQGNVNTQG
+1998 VIFKLQGNVNTQG

>member
-1 MNKIFKVIWNKTTQS
+1 MNKTFKVIWNKATQS
-16 VVVVSELAKSVSGS
+16 MVVVSELAKSISG
-30 TKSTSTSNATN
+30 TKSTRTSN
-41 VFKLTAITGSLLV
+41 VLK
-54 ALSADA
+54 LSAVA
-60 SVNLGT
+60 GALLIATSANAKVSLGNIDPN
-66 VSSTDVGVD
+66 DVGAG
-75 TIVVGERGTKA
+75 TIAVGDGGTTARGG
-86 KASNSQVI
+86 NGQVI
-94 GGNTNVSSLNN
+94 GTNNTIPNGNN
-105 TVIGNDITTD
+105 TVVGNNIENNLDTSVILGNNAGTVGAD
-115 YDNSILIGNKAGSNI
+115 RGSRHILIGAY
-130 GSENGGRNI
+130 
-139 IIGTNAQVGM
+139 AQVGQ
-149 KGTVNSQSIA
+149 KGVTNSQSIA
-159 IGSGLATNETLNP
+159 IGGGWRTNDTLNP
-172 NVMGG
+172 NLLGG

-208 GDDTNKASETV
+208 GDDTNKAAGVITTYINPDNGQET
-219 TKYIDPITGKEITG
+219 TG
-233 TGRVAFKSL
+233 TVQTAFNRL
-242 TGVDMQLPLYRNT
+242 TGVNMQNPRYRNT
-255 RAGEASVAL
+255 QSGEASVAL
-264 GAKTYA
+264 GAKTFA
-270 GDLSLALGT
+270 GDLSLALGP

-301 SVAIGGGSVTDKEG
+301 SVAIGGGSITDKAG
-315 RAYVTQT
+315 RAYTSET

-331 GGAQTIAGDI
+331 GGAQTIAGDV
-341 VSFGKKGYER
+341 VSFGQRGYER

-367 AINGSQLFGVM
+367 AVNGSQLFSVM

-383 GPIVFKGNENKV
+383 GPIIFKGNDNKV
-395 FHNLDTGLNETV
+395 YHNLDTGLNDTV
-407 AGANKKEGT
+407 AGPDKKEGT

-421 STIQI
+421 STVEI
-426 VGGVTGTDETSSS
+426 VGGASNSDETSAS

-467 GNNVVNLAPTADGLK
+467 GNNVVDLTPTADGLK
-482 LANGTSN
+482 LANGTNN
-489 VKISGVANGTKAGDA
+489 VKISGVANGTTAGDA

-510 DALKNSPITFAGN
+510 DALKNSPLTFAGN

-534 LKIYGSDI
+534 LKIYGTDI
-542 TANAGAN
+542 TTNAGAN

-558 NVASG
+558 GVTSG

-570 GDVYDAINTAKNSI
+570 GDVFDAINTAKNSI

-629 NKINSIDTKI
+629 NKIDSIDTKLSD
-639 GNNKIKLTGDDGSTN
+639 NKIKLTGDDGSTD
-654 EVDLSNNGGINFD
+654 EVALSNNGGINFD
-667 IKGGATSANSGGY
+667 IKGGATQANSGGY

-705 GMKDITLD
+705 NMKNISLLGDDGFSTTELD
-713 SDDDVN
+713 
-719 KLAINAN
+719 AN
-726 NGLTFT
+726 NGLKLL
-732 NGADGSTVKLNH
+732 NGTDGSIVKLNYE
-744 DGLNNGG
+744 GLDNGG

-771 GNQLFKVKED
+771 GSQLFKVKED

-833 TFSTTDEISA
+833 TFSTTDEINA
-843 SKVTVGDVE
+843 SKVKVGDVE
-852 LGSNGINAGNKVVS
+852 LGTDGINAGNKVIK
-866 NVADGNIVAN
+866 NVADGNIAAN

-891 EVKDDLMDILAKKKF
+891 EVKDDLMDVIAKKKF

-912 GNAVN
+912 GNAVT

-927 GDNANIQTE
+927 GDNTNIQTE
-936 VNGNNIAVKLKKDLT
+936 VSGNNIAVKLKKDLN
-951 LDSVTTGNTVMDG
+951 LDSVTTGNTKVNSDG
-964 NGIRIADAGKTVSL
+964 IKITDAGKTVSL
-978 NHNGLDNGGNKIT
+978 TYDGLDNGGNKIT

-1031 NSGKTTGEVSGNA
+1031 NSGKTAGEVSGSA

-1069 EFTFSTTDQL
+1069 EFTFSTTDEL

-1089 NIDSNGIDAGNKK
+1089 NIGS
-1102 IKNVADG
+1102 
-1109 DVSANSK
+1109 
-1116 EAVNGGQLH
+1116 
-1125 ELKEE
+1125 
-1130 IRNTAATGYKGWKL
+1130 T
-1144 TTDKVDTGE
+1144 
-1153 SDGAEV
+1153 
-1159 KNIASETQVKFIAGK
+1159 
-1174 NMKVIQNGADV
+1174 
-1185 TFTTVADLVADSIKI
+1185 
-1200 GDVIINSDGINAGNK
+1200 GINAGNK
-1215 VVSNVADGVADK
+1215 
-1227 DAVNVSQLKD
+1227 
-1237 AKDTLN
+1237 
-1243 NKIDTTKDDLINK
+1243 KI
-1256 GFAIQATGG
+1256 A
-1265 TVTKK
+1265 
-1270 LGEVVEMVGDDNI
+1270 
-1283 TVKAENGKINVN
+1283 
-1295 LNKDLVL
+1295 
-1302 TGGSITMGDNVMNDD
+1302 
-1317 GFKAGTNTFTKDG
+1317 
-1330 LKVGDVNITNDGINA
+1330 
-1345 GNKVISNVADGKI
+1345 
-1358 NQTSKDAVNG
+1358 
-1368 SQLYAVQKDL
+1368 
-1378 DDTKQSIN
+1378 
-1386 NDIAGVKGDIN
+1386 
-1397 TMKGNIADLN
+1397 
-1407 TKVDDAKT
+1407 
-1415 DAIDTVTKKGFG
+1415 
-1427 IGTQNG
+1427 
-1433 SVMKELGQKV
+1433 
-1443 DIVGKNNIETKVDNG
+1443 
-1458 QVVVEMKKDVDLT
+1458 
-1471 NDGSLTIGNNKI
+1471 
-1483 DKDGVKIGDVTITA
+1483 
-1497 SGIGAGNK
+1497 
-1505 TIVDVANGRVAKDSK
+1505 DVANGLVAKDSK

-1534 IKNISTTANAG
+1534 IKNISTAANAG
-1545 FNITTDSVNGGEVTG
+1545 FNITTDSADGGEVTG
-1560 TTVENVRPTET
+1560 TTVETVRPTET

-1581 VEQKGKEIV
+1581 IEQKGKEIV

-1653 QIYALAGDQKEI
+1653 QIYALAGDQKDI

-1674 KGQKVTTNTKVVT
+1674 KGQKVTTNNKVVT
-1687 DKDGNALLKTYNV
+1687 DKNGNALLKTYNV

-1774 KINAND
+1774 TINAND
-1780 SIAVGNS
+1780 SVAVGNS

-1828 NVKSTADNSV
+1828 NVKSTANNSV

-1843 SGYSKASNRTAGNGA
+1843 SGYSKASKRTAGNGA
-1858 LTSQVLNGKE
+1858 LTSQTLNGKE

-1884 VGNTTVDPSGKET
+1884 VGNTTVDPNGKET
-1897 IQTRRIQNVAPGL
+1897 VQTRRIQNVAPGL

-1925 ALMEE
+1925 AMMNESRGDLD
-1930 NSQNLGKLKG
+1930 KLKG
-1940 QVNKMQKRHRAGLA
+1940 QVNKMGKRHRAGLA
-1954 GVNAAATLPQVFLP
+1954 GVNAATTLPQVFMP
-1968 GKSMVSVGA
+1968 GKSMISAGA

>member
-1 MNKIFKVIWNKTTQS
+1 MNKTFKVIWNKATQS
-16 VVVVSELAKSVSGS
+16 MVVVSELAKSVSG
-30 TKSTSTSNATN
+30 TKSTHTSN
-41 VFKLTAITGSLLV
+41 VLK
-54 ALSADA
+54 LSAVA
-60 SVNLGT
+60 GALLIATSANAKVSLGNIDPN
-66 VSSTDVGVD
+66 DVGAG
-75 TIVVGERGTKA
+75 TIAVGDGGTTARGG
-86 KASNSQVI
+86 NGQVI
-94 GGNTNVSSLNN
+94 GTNNTIPNGNN
-105 TVIGNDITTD
+105 TVVGNNIKNNLDTSVILGNNAGTVGAD
-115 YDNSILIGNKAGSNI
+115 RGSRHILIGAY
-130 GSENGGRNI
+130 
-139 IIGTNAQVGM
+139 AQVGQ
-149 KGTVNSQSIA
+149 KGVVNSQSIA
-159 IGSGLATNETLNP
+159 IGGGWRTNDTLDP
-172 NVMGG
+172 NLLGG

-208 GDDTNKASETV
+208 GDDTNKAAGVITTYINPDNGQET
-219 TKYIDPITGKEITG
+219 TG
-233 TGRVAFKSL
+233 TVQTAFNRL
-242 TGVDMQLPLYRNT
+242 TGVNMQNPRYRNT
-255 RAGEASVAL
+255 QSGEASVAL
-264 GAKTYA
+264 GAKTFA
-270 GDLSLALGT
+270 GDLSLALGP

-301 SVAIGGGSVTDKEG
+301 SVAIGGGSITDKAG
-315 RAYVTQT
+315 RAYTSET

-331 GGAQTIAGDI
+331 GGAQTIAGDV
-341 VSFGKKGYER
+341 VSFGQRGYER

-367 AINGSQLFGVM
+367 AINGSQLFSVM

-383 GPIVFKGNENKV
+383 GPIIFKGNDNKV
-395 FHNLDTGLNETV
+395 YHNLDTGLNDSV

-421 STIQI
+421 STVQI
-426 VGGVTGTDETSSS
+426 VGGASNSDETTAS

-467 GNNVVNLAPTADGLK
+467 GNNVVDLTPTADGLK
-482 LANGTSN
+482 LANGTNN
-489 VKISGVANGTKAGDA
+489 VKISGVANGTTAGDA

-510 DALKNSPITFAGN
+510 DALKNSPLTFAGN

-534 LKIYGSDI
+534 LKIYGTDI
-542 TANAGAN
+542 TTNAGTN

-558 NVASG
+558 GVTSG

-570 GDVYDAINTAKNSI
+570 GDVFDAINTAKNSI

-629 NKINSIDTKI
+629 DKINSIDTKI
-639 GNNKIKLTGDDGSTN
+639 SDNKIKLTGDDGSTD
-654 EVDLSNNGGINFD
+654 EVALSNNGGINFD
-667 IKGGATSANSGGY
+667 IKGGATQANSGGY

-705 GMKDITLD
+705 NMKNISLLGDDGFSTTELD
-713 SDDDVN
+713 
-719 KLAINAN
+719 AN
-726 NGLTFT
+726 NGLKLL
-732 NGADGSTVKLNH
+732 NGTDGSIVKLNY
-744 DGLNNGG
+744 DGLDNGG

-771 GNQLFKVKED
+771 GSQLFKVKED

-833 TFSTTDEISA
+833 TFSTTDEINA
-843 SKVTVGDVE
+843 SKVKVGDVE
-852 LGSNGINAGNKVVS
+852 LGTDGINAGNKVVK
-866 NVADGNIVAN
+866 NVADGNVAAN

-891 EVKDDLMDILAKKKF
+891 EVKDDLMDVIAKKKF

-917 QNLDNTIGVI
+917 QNLDNTIGVV
-927 GDNANIQTE
+927 GDNTNINTE
-936 VNGNNIAVKLKKDLT
+936 VSGNNIAVKLKRDLN
-951 LDSVTTGNTVMDG
+951 LDSVTTGNTKVNSDG
-964 NGIRIADAGKTVSL
+964 IKITDAGKTVSL
-978 NHNGLDNGGNKIT
+978 TYNGLDNGGNKIT

-1031 NSGKTTGEVSGNA
+1031 NSGKTTGEVSGSA

-1069 EFTFSTTDQL
+1069 EFTFSTTDEL

-1089 NIDSNGIDAGNKK
+1089 NIDSTGIDAGNKK

-1109 DVSANSK
+1109 DISANSK
-1116 EAVNGGQLH
+1116 DAINGGQLH
-1125 ELKEE
+1125 DLKEQ

-1153 SDGAEV
+1153 SDGSEV
-1159 KNIASETQVKFIAGK
+1159 KNIASETEVKFIAGK

-1200 GDVIINSDGINAGNK
+1200 GDVIVNSSGINAGNK

-1256 GFAIQATGG
+1256 GFAIKATGG

-1270 LGEVVEMVGDDNI
+1270 LGEAVEMVGDDNI
-1283 TVKAENGKINVN
+1283 TVKAENGKIAVN

-1302 TGGSITMGDNVMNDD
+1302 TGGSITMGDNLMNDN

-1330 LKVGDVNITNDGINA
+1330 LKVGDVNINNDGINA

-1358 NQTSKDAVNG
+1358 NPTSKDAVNG

-1378 DDTKQSIN
+1378 DDTKKAIN
-1386 NDIAGVKGDIN
+1386 DD
-1397 TMKGNIADLN
+1397 IADLN
-1407 TKVDDAKT
+1407 TKVDNAKS

-1458 QVVVEMKKDVDLT
+1458 QVVIEMKKDVDLT

-1483 DKDGVKIGDVTITA
+1483 NKDGAKIGDVTINDK
-1497 SGIGAGNK
+1497 GINAGNK
-1505 TIVDVANGRVAKDSK
+1505 KIADVANGLVAKDSK
-1520 EAVNGGQLFEIDEK
+1520 EAVNGGQLFELDEK
-1534 IKNISTTANAG
+1534 IKNISTSANAG
-1545 FNITTDSVNGGEVTG
+1545 FNVTTDSVDGGEVTG

-1581 VEQKGKEIV
+1581 IEQKGKEIV

-1653 QIYALAGDQKEI
+1653 QIYALAGDQKNV
-1665 VTQNEFVNT
+1665 VTQNEFVNN
-1674 KGQKVTTNTKVVT
+1674 KGQKVTTTNKVVT

-1710 VIEAINNMNEQGIK
+1710 VVDAINNMNEQGIK

-1762 NGDQSSG
+1762 NGDHSSG
-1769 LGVGN
+1769 LGVSN
-1774 KINAND
+1774 TINAND
-1780 SIAVGNS
+1780 SVAVGNS

-1802 TINGENSYAVGNDNT
+1802 TINGENSYVVGNDNT

-1868 RHFAGGAA
+1868 RQFAGGAA

-1897 IQTRRIQNVAPGL
+1897 VQTRRIQNVAPGL

-1915 TDAINGSQLY
+1915 TDAVNGSQLY

-1930 NSQNLGKLKG
+1930 NGQNLGKLKG

-1992 AADSGK
+1992 ASDSGK
-1998 LIFKLQGNVNTQG
+1998 LIFKLQGNANTQG

>member
-149 KGTVNSQSIA
+149 RGTVNSQSIA

-208 GDDTNKASETV
+208 GDDTTKASQTI
-219 TKYIDPITGKEITG
+219 TKYIDPITGKEVTG

-242 TGVDMQLPLYRNT
+242 TGVDMQVPLYRNT
-255 RAGEASVAL
+255 QAGEASVAL

-426 VGGVTGTDETSSS
+426 VGGVTGTDETSAS

-467 GNNVVNLAPTADGLK
+467 GNNVVDLAPTADGLK

-639 GNNKIKLTGDDGSTN
+639 GDNKIKLTGDDGSTN

-680 ALTENNIGVE
+680 ALTENNIAVE

-713 SDDDVN
+713 SDDGVN

-771 GNQLFKVKED
+771 GSQLFKVKED

-852 LGSNGINAGNKVVS
+852 LGSNGINAGNKVIS
-866 NVADGNIVAN
+866 NVADGNIA
-876 SKEAVNGGQLFDAKK
+876 
-891 EVKDDLMDILAKKKF
+891 
-906 GLTDDD
+906 
-912 GNAVN
+912 
-917 QNLDNTIGVI
+917 
-927 GDNANIQTE
+927 
-936 VNGNNIAVKLKKDLT
+936 
-951 LDSVTTGNTVMDG
+951 
-964 NGIRIADAGKTVSL
+964 
-978 NHNGLDNGGNKIT
+978 
-991 NVDKGDIKKNGTD
+991 
-1004 AVNAGQLYDLQEI
+1004 
-1017 VNQNEAKAYKGFNV
+1017 
-1031 NSGKTTGEVSGNA
+1031 
-1044 KTKVNSDDEV
+1044 
-1054 KFVAGKN
+1054 
-1061 IKIGQNGT
+1061 
-1069 EFTFSTTDQL
+1069 
-1079 VADKVTVGDV
+1079 
-1089 NIDSNGIDAGNKK
+1089 
-1102 IKNVADG
+1102 
-1109 DVSANSK
+1109 ANSK

-1153 SDGAEV
+1153 SDGAEI

-1215 VVSNVADGVADK
+1215 VVSNVDNGVADK

-1270 LGEVVEMVGDDNI
+1270 LGEAVEMVGDDNI

-1330 LKVGDVNITNDGINA
+1330 LKVGDVNINNDGINA
-1345 GNKVISNVADGKI
+1345 GNKIISNVADGKI
-1358 NQTSKDAVNG
+1358 NPTSKDAVNG

-1378 DDTKQSIN
+1378 DDTKQAIN

-1483 DKDGVKIGDVTITA
+1483 DKDGAKIGDVTITA

-1598 VTTITAGDTVVSDDG
+1598 VTTVTAGDTVVSDDG

-1653 QIYALAGDQKEI
+1653 QIYALAGNQKDI

-1710 VIEAINNMNEQGIK
+1710 VVDAINNMNEQGIK

-1780 SIAVGNS
+1780 SVAVGNS

-1828 NVKSTADNSV
+1828 NIKSTADNSV

-1868 RHFAGGAA
+1868 RQFAGGAA

-1884 VGNTTVDPSGKET
+1884 IGNTTIDPSGKET
-1897 IQTRRIQNVAPGL
+1897 VQTRRIQNVAPGL

>member
-1 MNKIFKVIWNKTTQS
+1 MNKTFKVIWNKATQS
-16 VVVVSELAKSVSGS
+16 MVVVSELAKSVSG
-30 TKSTSTSNATN
+30 TKSTRTSN
-41 VFKLTAITGSLLV
+41 VLK
-54 ALSADA
+54 LSAVVGA
-60 SVNLGT
+60 LLIATSANAKVSLGNIDPN
-66 VSSTDVGVD
+66 DVGAG
-75 TIVVGERGTKA
+75 TIAVGDGGTTARGG
-86 KASNSQVI
+86 NGQVI
-94 GGNTNVSSLNN
+94 GTNNTIPNGNN
-105 TVIGNDITTD
+105 TVVGNNIKNNLDTSVILGNNAGTVGAD
-115 YDNSILIGNKAGSNI
+115 SGSRHILIGAY
-130 GSENGGRNI
+130 
-139 IIGTNAQVGM
+139 AQVGQ
-149 KGTVNSQSIA
+149 KGVTNSQSIA
-159 IGSGLATNETLNP
+159 IGGGWRTNDTLNP
-172 NVMGG
+172 NLLGG

-208 GDDTNKASETV
+208 GDDTNKAAGVITTYINPDNGQET
-219 TKYIDPITGKEITG
+219 TG
-233 TGRVAFKSL
+233 TVQTAFNKL
-242 TGVDMQLPLYRNT
+242 TGVNMQNPRYRNT
-255 RAGEASVAL
+255 QSGEASVAL
-264 GAKTYA
+264 GAKTFA
-270 GDLSLALGT
+270 GDLSLALGP

-301 SVAIGGGSVTDKEG
+301 SVAIGGGSITDKAG
-315 RAYVTQT
+315 RAYTSET

-331 GGAQTIAGDI
+331 GGAQTIAGDV
-341 VSFGKKGYER
+341 VSFGQRGYER

-367 AINGSQLFGVM
+367 AINGSQLFSVM

-383 GPIVFKGNENKV
+383 GPIIFKGNDNKV
-395 FHNLDTGLNETV
+395 YHNLDTGLNDTV
-407 AGANKKEGT
+407 AGPDKKEGT

-421 STIQI
+421 STVQI
-426 VGGVTGTDETSSS
+426 VGGASNSDETSAS

-467 GNNVVNLAPTADGLK
+467 GNNVVDLTPTADGLK
-482 LANGTSN
+482 LANGTNN
-489 VKISGVANGTKAGDA
+489 VKISGVANGTTAGDA

-510 DALKNSPITFAGN
+510 DALKNSPLTFAGN

-534 LKIYGSDI
+534 LKIYGTDI
-542 TANAGAN
+542 TTNAGAN

-558 NVASG
+558 GVTSG

-570 GDVYDAINTAKNSI
+570 GDVFDAINTAKNSI

-629 NKINSIDTKI
+629 DKINSIDTKI
-639 GNNKIKLTGDDGSTN
+639 SDNKIKLTGDDGSTD
-654 EVDLSNNGGINFD
+654 EVALSNNGGINFD
-667 IKGGATSANSGGY
+667 IKGGATQANSGGY

-705 GMKDITLD
+705 NMKNISLLGDDGFSTTELD
-713 SDDDVN
+713 
-719 KLAINAN
+719 AN
-726 NGLTFT
+726 NGLKLL
-732 NGADGSTVKLNH
+732 NGTDGSIVKLNY
-744 DGLNNGG
+744 DGLDNGG

-771 GNQLFKVKED
+771 GSQLFKVKED

-843 SKVTVGDVE
+843 SKVKVGDVE
-852 LGSNGINAGNKVVS
+852 LGTDGINAGNKVIK
-866 NVADGNIVAN
+866 NVADGNIAAN

-891 EVKDDLMDILAKKKF
+891 EVKDDLMDVIAKKKF

-912 GNAVN
+912 GNAVT

-927 GDNANIQTE
+927 GDNTNIQTE
-936 VNGNNIAVKLKKDLT
+936 VSGNNIAVKLKKDLN
-951 LDSVTTGNTVMDG
+951 LDSVTTGNTKVNSDG
-964 NGIRIADAGKTVSL
+964 IKITDAGKTVSL
-978 NHNGLDNGGNKIT
+978 TYDGLDNGGNKIT

-1031 NSGKTTGEVSGNA
+1031 NSGKTTGEVSGSA

-1069 EFTFSTTDQL
+1069 EFTFSTTDEL

-1089 NIDSNGIDAGNKK
+1089 NIDSTGIDAGNKK
-1102 IKNVADG
+1102 IKNVDDG
-1109 DVSANSK
+1109 DISANSK
-1116 EAVNGGQLH
+1116 DAINGGQLH
-1125 ELKEE
+1125 DLKEQ

-1153 SDGAEV
+1153 SDGSEV
-1159 KNIASETQVKFIAGK
+1159 KNIASETEVKFIAGK

-1200 GDVIINSDGINAGNK
+1200 GDVIVNSSGINAGNK

-1256 GFAIQATGG
+1256 GFAIKATGG

-1270 LGEVVEMVGDDNI
+1270 LGEAVEMVGDDNI
-1283 TVKAENGKINVN
+1283 TVKAENGKIAVN

-1302 TGGSITMGDNVMNDD
+1302 TGGSITMGDNLMNDN

-1330 LKVGDVNITNDGINA
+1330 LKVGDVNINNDGINA

-1358 NQTSKDAVNG
+1358 NPTSKDAVNG

-1378 DDTKQSIN
+1378 DDTKKAIN
-1386 NDIAGVKGDIN
+1386 DD
-1397 TMKGNIADLN
+1397 IADLN
-1407 TKVDDAKT
+1407 TKVDNAKS

-1458 QVVVEMKKDVDLT
+1458 QVVIEMKKDVDLT

-1483 DKDGVKIGDVTITA
+1483 NKDGAKIGDVTINDK
-1497 SGIGAGNK
+1497 GINAGNK
-1505 TIVDVANGRVAKDSK
+1505 KIADVANGLVAKDSK
-1520 EAVNGGQLFEIDEK
+1520 EAVNGGQLFELDEK
-1534 IKNISTTANAG
+1534 IKNISTSANAG
-1545 FNITTDSVNGGEVTG
+1545 FNVTTDSVDGGEVTG

-1581 VEQKGKEIV
+1581 IEQKGKEIV

-1653 QIYALAGDQKEI
+1653 QIYALAGDQKNV
-1665 VTQNEFVNT
+1665 VTQNEFVNN
-1674 KGQKVTTNTKVVT
+1674 KGQKVTTTNKVVT

-1710 VIEAINNMNEQGIK
+1710 VVDAINNMNEQGIK

-1762 NGDQSSG
+1762 NGDHSSG
-1769 LGVGN
+1769 LGVSN
-1774 KINAND
+1774 TINAND
-1780 SIAVGNS
+1780 SVAVGNS

-1802 TINGENSYAVGNDNT
+1802 TINGENSYVVGNDNT

-1858 LTSQVLNGKE
+1858 LTSQVLNEKE
-1868 RHFAGGAA
+1868 RQFAGGAA

-1897 IQTRRIQNVAPGL
+1897 VQTRRIQNVAPGL

-1915 TDAINGSQLY
+1915 TDAVNGSQLY

-1930 NSQNLGKLKG
+1930 NGQNLGKLKG

-1992 AADSGK
+1992 ASDSGK
-1998 LIFKLQGNVNTQG
+1998 LIFKLQGNANTQG

>member
-1 MNKIFKVIWNKTTQS
+1 MNKTFKVIWNKATQS
-16 VVVVSELAKSVSGS
+16 MVVVSELAKSISG
-30 TKSTSTSNATN
+30 TKSTRTSN
-41 VFKLTAITGSLLV
+41 VLKLSAVAGALLIAI
-54 ALSADA
+54 SADA
-60 SVNLGT
+60 KVNLGT
-66 VSSTDVGVD
+66 VNANDVGGS
-75 TIVVGERGTKA
+75 TIAIGDEGTTA
-86 KASNSQVI
+86 R
-94 GGNTNVSSLNN
+94 GGNAQIIGSNNTLNSPNN
-105 TVIGNDITTD
+105 TVVGNNISNNLDTSVILGNNAGNAGAD
-115 YDNSILIGNKAGSNI
+115 RGSRHILIGA
-130 GSENGGRNI
+130 
-139 IIGTNAQVGM
+139 NAQVGQ
-149 KGTVNSQSIA
+149 KGVFNSQSIA
-159 IGSGLATNETLNP
+159 IGAGWRTNETLNP
-172 NVMGG
+172 NLMGG

-200 GNSSVAIG
+200 GNASIAIG
-208 GDDTNKASETV
+208 GDDTDKASRVITSYINPDDGQEATDTV
-219 TKYIDPITGKEITG
+219 QS
-233 TGRVAFKSL
+233 AFRKL
-242 TGVDMQLPLYRNT
+242 TGVDMQSPRYRNT
-255 RAGEASVAL
+255 QSGEASVAL
-264 GAKTYA
+264 GAKTFA
-270 GDLSLALGT
+270 GDLSLALGP
-279 VATAEKTNTVAIGS
+279 VANAEKTNTVAIGS

-301 SVAIGGGSVTDKEG
+301 SVAIGGGSITDKAG
-315 RAYVTQT
+315 RAYTSET

-331 GGAQTIAGDI
+331 GGAQTIAGDV
-341 VSFGKKGYER
+341 VSFGQRGYER

-367 AINGSQLFGVM
+367 AINGSQLFSVM

-383 GPIVFKGNENKV
+383 GPIVFKGNDNKV
-395 FHNLDTGLNETV
+395 WHNLDTGLNDTV
-407 AGANKKEGT
+407 AGANSKEGT

-421 STIQI
+421 TTVQI
-426 VGGVTGTDETSSS
+426 VGGASNSDETTAS

-467 GNNVVNLAPTADGLK
+467 GNNVVDLTPTADGLK
-482 LANGTSN
+482 LANGTNN
-489 VKISGVANGTKAGDA
+489 VKISGVANGTTAGDA

-510 DALKNSPITFAGN
+510 DE
-523 TGNIVKKLGET
+523 VK
-534 LKIYGSDI
+534 
-542 TANAGAN
+542 
-549 GIELTLNKG
+549 
-558 NVASG
+558 
-563 ETKAVSG
+563 
-570 GDVYDAINTAKNSI
+570 
-584 VLNTKAGSTTGSVN
+584 
-598 LADKSLTFVSSD
+598 
-610 LDITTANENVN
+610 
-621 LGLSTAIK
+621 
-629 NKINSIDTKI
+629 
-639 GNNKIKLTGDDGSTN
+639 
-654 EVDLSNNGGINFD
+654 
-667 IKGGATSANSGGY
+667 
-680 ALTENNIGVE
+680 
-690 KTTTGVKLKLAPVLK
+690 
-705 GMKDITLD
+705 
-713 SDDDVN
+713 
-719 KLAINAN
+719 
-726 NGLTFT
+726 
-732 NGADGSTVKLNH
+732 
-744 DGLNNGG
+744 
-751 HKITNVGEGAVT
+751 
-763 KTSTDAVN
+763 
-771 GNQLFKVKED
+771 
-781 IEKSQYKGW
+781 KSQYKGW

-820 GKNIKIAQNGKDL
+820 GKNIKIAQNGKEL
-833 TFSTTDEISA
+833 TFSTTDEINA
-843 SKVTVGDVE
+843 SKVKVGDVE
-852 LGSNGINAGNKVVS
+852 LGTDGINAGNKVIK
-866 NVADGNIVAN
+866 NVADGNVAAN

-891 EVKDDLMDILAKKKF
+891 EVKDDLMDVIAKKKF

-917 QNLDNTIGVI
+917 QNLDNTIGVV
-927 GDNANIQTE
+927 GDNTNINTE
-936 VNGNNIAVKLKKDLT
+936 VSGNNIAVKLKRDLN
-951 LDSVTTGNTVMDG
+951 LDSVTTGNTKVNSDG
-964 NGIRIADAGKTVSL
+964 IKITDAGKTVSL
-978 NHNGLDNGGNKIT
+978 TYDGLDNGGNKIT

-1004 AVNAGQLYDLQEI
+1004 AINAGQLYDLQEI

-1069 EFTFSTTDQL
+1069 EFTFSTTDEL

-1089 NIDSNGIDAGNKK
+1089 NIDSTGIDAGNKK

-1109 DVSANSK
+1109 DISANSK
-1116 EAVNGGQLH
+1116 DAINGGQLH
-1125 ELKEE
+1125 DLKEQ

-1144 TTDKVDTGE
+1144 TTGKVDTGE
-1153 SDGAEV
+1153 SDGSEV
-1159 KNIASETQVKFIAGK
+1159 KNIASETEVKFIAGK

-1200 GDVIINSDGINAGNK
+1200 GDVIVNSSGINAGNK

-1256 GFAIQATGG
+1256 GFAIKATGG

-1270 LGEVVEMVGDDNI
+1270 LGEAVEMVGDDNI
-1283 TVKAENGKINVN
+1283 TIKTENGKIAVN

-1302 TGGSITMGDNVMNDD
+1302 TGGSITMGDNLMNDN

-1330 LKVGDVNITNDGINA
+1330 LKVGDVNINNDGINA
-1345 GNKVISNVADGKI
+1345 GNKVISGVADGKI
-1358 NQTSKDAVNG
+1358 NPTSKEAVNG
-1368 SQLYAVQKDL
+1368 SQLYTVQKDL
-1378 DDTKQSIN
+1378 DDTKKAIN
-1386 NDIAGVKGDIN
+1386 DDIAG
-1397 TMKGNIADLN
+1397 LN
-1407 TKVDDAKT
+1407 TKVDNAKS

-1458 QVVVEMKKDVDLT
+1458 QVVIEMKKDVDLT

-1483 DKDGVKIGDVTITA
+1483 NKDGAKIGDVTINDK
-1497 SGIGAGNK
+1497 GINAGNK
-1505 TIVDVANGRVAKDSK
+1505 KIADVANGLVAKDSK
-1520 EAVNGGQLFEIDEK
+1520 EAVNGGQLFELDEK
-1534 IKNISTTANAG
+1534 IKNISTSANAG
-1545 FNITTDSVNGGEVTG
+1545 FNVTTDSVDGGEVTG

-1581 VEQKGKEIV
+1581 IEQKGKEII

-1621 LTKNGLNMGG
+1621 LTKNGLNMTG

-1653 QIYALAGDQKEI
+1653 QIYALAGDQKNV
-1665 VTQNEFVNT
+1665 VTQNEFVNN
-1674 KGQKVTTNTKVVT
+1674 KGQKVTTTNKVVT

-1710 VIEAINNMNEQGIK
+1710 VVDAINNMNEQGIK

-1762 NGDQSSG
+1762 NGDRSSG

-1774 KINAND
+1774 TINAND
-1780 SIAVGNS
+1780 SVAVGNS

-1838 ILGNN
+1838 FLGNN

-1858 LTSQVLNGKE
+1858 LTSQTLNGKE

-1884 VGNTTVDPSGKET
+1884 VGNTTVDPNGKET
-1897 IQTRRIQNVAPGL
+1897 VQTRRIQNVAPGL

-1925 ALMEE
+1925 AMMNESRGDLD
-1930 NSQNLGKLKG
+1930 KLKG
-1940 QVNKMQKRHRAGLA
+1940 QVNKMGKRHRAGLA
-1954 GVNAAATLPQVFLP
+1954 GVNAATTLPQVFMP
-1968 GKSMVSVGA
+1968 GKSMISAGA
-1977 GHYKGQNAIAVGYSR
+1977 GHYKGQSAVAVGYSR
-1992 AADSGK
+1992 ASDSGK

>member
-159 IGSGLATNETLNP
+159 IGSGLATNESLNP

-208 GDDTNKASETV
+208 GDDTTKASQTI
-219 TKYIDPITGKEITG
+219 TKYIDPITGKEVTG

-242 TGVDMQLPLYRNT
+242 TGVDMQVPLYRNT
-255 RAGEASVAL
+255 QAGEASVAL

-467 GNNVVNLAPTADGLK
+467 GNNVVDLAPTADGLK

-542 TANAGAN
+542 TANADAN

-558 NVASG
+558 NVISG

-570 GDVYDAINTAKNSI
+570 GDVYNAINTAKNSI

-598 LADKSLTFVSSD
+598 LSDKSLTFVSSD

-639 GNNKIKLTGDDGSTN
+639 GDNKIKLTGDDGSTN

-680 ALTENNIGVE
+680 ALTENNIAVE

-713 SDDDVN
+713 SDDGVN

-771 GNQLFKVKED
+771 GSQLFKVKED

-852 LGSNGINAGNKVVS
+852 LGSNGINAGNKVIS
-866 NVADGNIVAN
+866 NVADGNIA
-876 SKEAVNGGQLFDAKK
+876 
-891 EVKDDLMDILAKKKF
+891 
-906 GLTDDD
+906 
-912 GNAVN
+912 
-917 QNLDNTIGVI
+917 
-927 GDNANIQTE
+927 
-936 VNGNNIAVKLKKDLT
+936 
-951 LDSVTTGNTVMDG
+951 
-964 NGIRIADAGKTVSL
+964 
-978 NHNGLDNGGNKIT
+978 
-991 NVDKGDIKKNGTD
+991 
-1004 AVNAGQLYDLQEI
+1004 
-1017 VNQNEAKAYKGFNV
+1017 
-1031 NSGKTTGEVSGNA
+1031 
-1044 KTKVNSDDEV
+1044 
-1054 KFVAGKN
+1054 
-1061 IKIGQNGT
+1061 
-1069 EFTFSTTDQL
+1069 
-1079 VADKVTVGDV
+1079 
-1089 NIDSNGIDAGNKK
+1089 
-1102 IKNVADG
+1102 
-1109 DVSANSK
+1109 ANSK

-1153 SDGAEV
+1153 SDGAEI

-1215 VVSNVADGVADK
+1215 VVSNVDNGVADK

-1270 LGEVVEMVGDDNI
+1270 LGEAVEMVGDDNI

-1330 LKVGDVNITNDGINA
+1330 LKVGDVNINNDGINA
-1345 GNKVISNVADGKI
+1345 GNKIISNVADGKI
-1358 NQTSKDAVNG
+1358 NPTSKDAVNG

-1378 DDTKQSIN
+1378 DDTKQAIN

-1397 TMKGNIADLN
+1397 TMKGDIADLN
-1407 TKVDDAKT
+1407 TKVDNAKV

-1443 DIVGKNNIETKVDNG
+1443 DIVGKDNIETKVENG
-1458 QVVVEMKKDVDLT
+1458 QVVIEMKKDVDLT

-1483 DKDGVKIGDVTITA
+1483 DKDGAKIGDVTITT

-1534 IKNISTTANAG
+1534 IKNISTAANAG

-1581 VEQKGKEIV
+1581 VEQKGKEII

-1598 VTTITAGDTVVSDDG
+1598 VTTVTAGDTTITNDG
-1613 ITISTGPA
+1613 ITITSGPA

-1653 QIYALAGDQKEI
+1653 QIYALAGDQKNV
-1665 VTQNEFVNT
+1665 VTQNEFVNN
-1674 KGQKVTTNTKVVT
+1674 KGQKVTTTNKVVT

-1710 VIEAINNMNEQGIK
+1710 VVDAINNMNEQGIK

-1732 KRTPKA
+1732 KRAPKA

-1774 KINAND
+1774 TINAND
-1780 SIAVGNS
+1780 SVAVGNT

-1884 VGNTTVDPSGKET
+1884 VGNTTVDPNGKET
-1897 IQTRRIQNVAPGL
+1897 VQTRRIQNVAPGL

>member
-1 MNKIFKVIWNKTTQS
+1 MNKTFKVIWNKASQS
-16 VVVVSELAKSVSGS
+16 MVVVSELAKSVSG
-30 TKSTSTSNATN
+30 TKSTRTSN
-41 VFKLTAITGSLLV
+41 VLK
-54 ALSADA
+54 LSAVA
-60 SVNLGT
+60 GALLIATSANAKVSLGNIDPN
-66 VSSTDVGVD
+66 DVGAG
-75 TIVVGERGTKA
+75 TIAVGDGGTTARGG
-86 KASNSQVI
+86 NGQVI
-94 GGNTNVSSLNN
+94 GTNNTIPNGNN
-105 TVIGNDITTD
+105 TVVGNNIQNNLDTSVILGNNAGTVGAD
-115 YDNSILIGNKAGSNI
+115 RGSRHILIGAY
-130 GSENGGRNI
+130 
-139 IIGTNAQVGM
+139 AQVGQ
-149 KGTVNSQSIA
+149 KGVTNSQSIA
-159 IGSGLATNETLNP
+159 IGGGWRTNDTLNP
-172 NVMGG
+172 NLLGG

-208 GDDTNKASETV
+208 GDDTNKAAGVITTYINPDNGQET
-219 TKYIDPITGKEITG
+219 TG
-233 TGRVAFKSL
+233 TVQTAFNRL
-242 TGVDMQLPLYRNT
+242 TGVNMQNPRYRNT
-255 RAGEASVAL
+255 QSGEASVAL
-264 GAKTYA
+264 GAKTFA
-270 GDLSLALGT
+270 GDLSLALGP

-301 SVAIGGGSVTDKEG
+301 SVAIGGGSITDKAG
-315 RAYVTQT
+315 RAYTSET

-331 GGAQTIAGDI
+331 GGAQTIAGDV
-341 VSFGKKGYER
+341 VSFGQRGYER

-367 AINGSQLFGVM
+367 AVNGSQLFSVM

-383 GPIVFKGNENKV
+383 GPIIFKGNDNKIYY
-395 FHNLDTGLNETV
+395 NLDTGLNDTV

-421 STIQI
+421 TTVEI
-426 VGGVTGTDETSSS
+426 VGGASNSDETSAS

-467 GNNVVNLAPTADGLK
+467 GNNVVDLTPTADGLK
-482 LANGTSN
+482 LANGTNN
-489 VKISGVANGTKAGDA
+489 VKISGVANGTTAGDA

-510 DALKNSPITFAGN
+510 DALKNSPLTFAGN

-534 LKIYGSDI
+534 LKIYGTDI
-542 TANAGAN
+542 TTNAGTN

-558 NVASG
+558 GVTSG

-570 GDVYDAINTAKNSI
+570 GDVFDAINTAKNSI

-621 LGLSTAIK
+621 LGLSTTIK
-629 NKINSIDTKI
+629 DKINSIDTKI
-639 GNNKIKLTGDDGSTN
+639 SDNKIKLTGDDGSTD
-654 EVDLSNNGGINFD
+654 EVALSNNGGINFD
-667 IKGGATSANSGGY
+667 IKGGATQANSGGY

-705 GMKDITLD
+705 NMKNISLLGDDGFSTTELD
-713 SDDDVN
+713 
-719 KLAINAN
+719 AN
-726 NGLTFT
+726 NGLKLL
-732 NGADGSTVKLNH
+732 NGTDGSIVKLNY
-744 DGLNNGG
+744 DGLDNGG

-771 GNQLFKVKED
+771 GSQLFKVKED

-843 SKVTVGDVE
+843 SKVKVGNVE
-852 LGSNGINAGNKVVS
+852 LGTDGINAGNKVIK
-866 NVADGNIVAN
+866 NVADGNVAAN

-891 EVKDDLMDILAKKKF
+891 EVKDDLMDVIAKKKF

-912 GNAVN
+912 GNAVT

-927 GDNANIQTE
+927 GDNTNIQTE
-936 VNGNNIAVKLKKDLT
+936 VSGNNIAVKLKKDLT
-951 LDSVTTGNTVMDG
+951 LDSVTTGNSKMDV
-964 NGIRIADAGKTVSL
+964 NGVKIADAGKTVSL
-978 NHNGLDNGGNKIT
+978 TADGLDNGGNKIT

-1069 EFTFSTTDQL
+1069 EFTFSTTDEL

-1089 NIDSNGIDAGNKK
+1089 NIDSTGIDAGNKK

-1109 DVSANSK
+1109 DISANSK
-1116 EAVNGGQLH
+1116 DAINGGQLH
-1125 ELKEE
+1125 DLKEQ

-1153 SDGAEV
+1153 SDGSEV
-1159 KNIASETQVKFIAGK
+1159 KNIASETEVKFIAGK

-1200 GDVIINSDGINAGNK
+1200 GDVIVNSNGINAGNK

-1256 GFAIQATGG
+1256 GFAIKATGG

-1270 LGEVVEMVGDDNI
+1270 LGEAVEMVGDDNI
-1283 TVKAENGKINVN
+1283 TVKAENGKIAVN
-1295 LNKDLVL
+1295 LNKNLVL
-1302 TGGSITMGDNVMNDD
+1302 TGGSITMGDNLMNDN
-1317 GFKAGTNTFTKDG
+1317 GFKAGTNTFNKDG
-1330 LKVGDVNITNDGINA
+1330 LKVGDVNITNGGINA
-1345 GNKVISNVADGKI
+1345 GNKVISGVADGKI
-1358 NQTSKDAVNG
+1358 NPTSKEAVNG
-1368 SQLYAVQKDL
+1368 SQLYTVQKDL
-1378 DDTKQSIN
+1378 DDTKKAIN
-1386 NDIAGVKGDIN
+1386 DD
-1397 TMKGNIADLN
+1397 IADLN
-1407 TKVDDAKT
+1407 TKVDNAKV

-1458 QVVVEMKKDVDLT
+1458 QVVIEMKKDVDLT

-1483 DKDGVKIGDVTITA
+1483 NKDGAKIGDVTINDK
-1497 SGIGAGNK
+1497 GINAGNK
-1505 TIVDVANGRVAKDSK
+1505 KIADVANGLVAKDSK
-1520 EAVNGGQLFEIDEK
+1520 EAVNGGQLFELDEK
-1534 IKNISTTANAG
+1534 IKNISTSANAG
-1545 FNITTDSVNGGEVTG
+1545 FNVTTDSVDGGEVTG

-1581 VEQKGKEIV
+1581 IEQKGKEIV

-1621 LTKNGLNMGG
+1621 LTKNGLNMAG

-1653 QIYALAGDQKEI
+1653 QIYALAGDQKNV
-1665 VTQNEFVNT
+1665 VTQNEFVNN
-1674 KGQKVTTNTKVVT
+1674 KGQKVTTTNKVVT

-1710 VIEAINNMNEQGIK
+1710 VVDAINNMNEQGIK

-1774 KINAND
+1774 TINAND
-1780 SIAVGNS
+1780 SVAVGNT
-1787 NTINKQK
+1787 NAINKQK
-1794 SGTYGSGN
+1794 SGAYGSSN
-1802 TINGENSYAVGNDNT
+1802 TINGENSYVVGNDNT
-1817 IESSNTVVVGN
+1817 VDSANTVVIGN

-1843 SGYSKASNRTAGNGA
+1843 SGYSKASKRTAGNGA
-1858 LTSQVLNGKE
+1858 LTSQTLNGKE

-1884 VGNTTVDPSGKET
+1884 VGNTTVDPNGKET
-1897 IQTRRIQNVAPGL
+1897 VQTRRIQNVAPGL

-1925 ALMEE
+1925 AMMNESRGDLD
-1930 NSQNLGKLKG
+1930 KLKG
-1940 QVNKMQKRHRAGLA
+1940 QVNKMGKRHRAGLA
-1954 GVNAAATLPQVFLP
+1954 GVNAATTLPQVFMP
-1968 GKSMVSVGA
+1968 GKSMISAGA
-1977 GHYKGQNAIAVGYSR
+1977 GHYKGQSAVAVGYSR
-1992 AADSGK
+1992 ASDSGK

>member
-1 MNKIFKVIWNKTTQS
+1 MNKTFKVIWNKDTQS
-16 VVVVSELAKSVSGS
+16 MVVVSELAKSVSG
-30 TKSTSTSNATN
+30 TKSTRTSN
-41 VFKLTAITGSLLV
+41 VLK
-54 ALSADA
+54 LSAVAGALLIATSVDA
-60 SVNLGT
+60 KVNLGT
-66 VSSTDVGVD
+66 VNANDVGIS
-75 TIVVGERGTKA
+75 TIAIGDGGTTA
-86 KASNSQVI
+86 R
-94 GGNTNVSSLNN
+94 GGNAQIIGTNNTLNSPNN
-105 TVIGNDITTD
+105 TVVGNNINNNFDT
-115 YDNSILIGNKAGSNI
+115 SVILGNNAGTV
-130 GSENGGRNI
+130 GSERGSRHI
-139 IIGTNAQVGM
+139 LIGTNAQVGQ
-149 KGTVNSQSIA
+149 KGVTNTQSVA
-159 IGSGLATNETLNP
+159 IGSGWRTNEALNP
-172 NVMGG
+172 NLMGG

-200 GNSSVAIG
+200 GNASIAIG
-208 GDDTNKASETV
+208 GDDTNKAAAVT
-219 TKYIDPITGKEITG
+219 TKYIDPATGNEIDG
-233 TGRVAFKSL
+233 SGRDAFRAL
-242 TGVDMQLPLYRNT
+242 TGVDMQSPQYRNT
-255 RAGEASVAL
+255 QAGEASVAL
-264 GAKTYA
+264 GAKTFA
-270 GDLSLALGT
+270 GDLSLALGP
-279 VATAEKTNTVAIGS
+279 VANAEKTNTVAIGS

-301 SVAIGGGSVTDKEG
+301 SVAIGGGSITDKAG
-315 RAYVTQT
+315 RAYTSET

-331 GGAQTIAGDI
+331 GGAQTIAGDV
-341 VSFGKKGYER
+341 VSFGQRGYER

-362 ETSTD
+362 ESSTD
-367 AINGSQLFGVM
+367 AINGSQLFSVM

-383 GPIVFKGNENKV
+383 GPIIFKGNDNKV
-395 FHNLDTGLNETV
+395 YYNLDTGLNDTV

-421 STIQI
+421 TTVEI
-426 VGGVTGTDETSSS
+426 VGGASNSDETSAS

-467 GNNVVNLAPTADGLK
+467 GNNVVDLTPTADGLK
-482 LANGTSN
+482 LANGTNN
-489 VKISGVANGTKAGDA
+489 VKISGVANGTTAGDA

-510 DALKNSPITFAGN
+510 DALKNSPLTFAGN

-534 LKIYGSDI
+534 LKIYGTDI
-542 TANAGAN
+542 TTNAGAN

-558 NVASG
+558 GVTSG

-570 GDVYDAINTAKNSI
+570 GDVFDAINTAKNSI

-629 NKINSIDTKI
+629 DKINSIDTKI
-639 GNNKIKLTGDDGSTN
+639 SDNKIKLTGDDGSTD
-654 EVDLSNNGGINFD
+654 EVALSNNGGINFD
-667 IKGGATSANSGGY
+667 IKGGATQANSGGY

-705 GMKDITLD
+705 NMKNISLLGDDGFSTTELD
-713 SDDDVN
+713 
-719 KLAINAN
+719 AN
-726 NGLTFT
+726 NGLKLL
-732 NGADGSTVKLNH
+732 NGTDGSIVKLNY
-744 DGLNNGG
+744 DGLDNGG

-771 GNQLFKVKED
+771 GSQLFKVKED

-843 SKVTVGDVE
+843 SKVKVGDVE
-852 LGSNGINAGNKVVS
+852 LGTDGINAGNKVIK
-866 NVADGNIVAN
+866 NVADGNVAAN

-891 EVKDDLMDILAKKKF
+891 EVKDDLMDVIAKKKF

-912 GNAVN
+912 GNAVT

-927 GDNANIQTE
+927 GDNTNIQTE
-936 VNGNNIAVKLKKDLT
+936 VSGNNIAVKLKKDLN
-951 LDSVTTGNTVMDG
+951 LDSVTTGNTKVNSDG
-964 NGIRIADAGKTVSL
+964 IKITDAGKTVSL
-978 NHNGLDNGGNKIT
+978 TYDGLDNGGNKIT

-1004 AVNAGQLYDLQEI
+1004 AVNSGQLYDLQEI

-1031 NSGKTTGEVSGNA
+1031 NSGKTTGEVSGSA

-1069 EFTFSTTDQL
+1069 EFTFNTTDEL

-1089 NIDSNGIDAGNKK
+1089 NIGS
-1102 IKNVADG
+1102 
-1109 DVSANSK
+1109 
-1116 EAVNGGQLH
+1116 
-1125 ELKEE
+1125 
-1130 IRNTAATGYKGWKL
+1130 T
-1144 TTDKVDTGE
+1144 
-1153 SDGAEV
+1153 
-1159 KNIASETQVKFIAGK
+1159 
-1174 NMKVIQNGADV
+1174 
-1185 TFTTVADLVADSIKI
+1185 
-1200 GDVIINSDGINAGNK
+1200 GINAGNK
-1215 VVSNVADGVADK
+1215 
-1227 DAVNVSQLKD
+1227 
-1237 AKDTLN
+1237 
-1243 NKIDTTKDDLINK
+1243 KI
-1256 GFAIQATGG
+1256 A
-1265 TVTKK
+1265 
-1270 LGEVVEMVGDDNI
+1270 
-1283 TVKAENGKINVN
+1283 
-1295 LNKDLVL
+1295 
-1302 TGGSITMGDNVMNDD
+1302 
-1317 GFKAGTNTFTKDG
+1317 
-1330 LKVGDVNITNDGINA
+1330 
-1345 GNKVISNVADGKI
+1345 
-1358 NQTSKDAVNG
+1358 
-1368 SQLYAVQKDL
+1368 
-1378 DDTKQSIN
+1378 
-1386 NDIAGVKGDIN
+1386 
-1397 TMKGNIADLN
+1397 
-1407 TKVDDAKT
+1407 
-1415 DAIDTVTKKGFG
+1415 
-1427 IGTQNG
+1427 
-1433 SVMKELGQKV
+1433 
-1443 DIVGKNNIETKVDNG
+1443 
-1458 QVVVEMKKDVDLT
+1458 
-1471 NDGSLTIGNNKI
+1471 
-1483 DKDGVKIGDVTITA
+1483 
-1497 SGIGAGNK
+1497 
-1505 TIVDVANGRVAKDSK
+1505 DVANGLVTKDSK
-1520 EAVNGGQLFEIDEK
+1520 EAVNGGQLFELNEK
-1534 IKNISTTANAG
+1534 IKNISTSANAG
-1545 FNITTDSVNGGEVTG
+1545 FNVTTDSVDGGEVTG
-1560 TTVENVRPTET
+1560 TTVENISPTET

-1581 VEQKGKEIV
+1581 IEQKGKEIV

-1631 KKVTNVAD
+1631 KKVTNVAG

-1653 QIYALAGDQKEI
+1653 QIYALAGDQKNV
-1665 VTQNEFVNT
+1665 VTQNEFVNN
-1674 KGQKVTTNTKVVT
+1674 KGQKVTTTNKVVT

-1710 VIEAINNMNEQGIK
+1710 VVDAINNMNEQGIK

-1762 NGDQSSG
+1762 NGDRSSG

-1774 KINAND
+1774 TINAND
-1780 SIAVGNS
+1780 SVAVGNS

-1802 TINGENSYAVGNDNT
+1802 TINGENSYAVGNGNT
-1817 IESSNTVVVGN
+1817 VDSANTVVVGN

-1838 ILGNN
+1838 ILGDN
-1843 SGYSKASNRTAGNGA
+1843 SGYSKASKRTAGNGA
-1858 LTSQVLNGKE
+1858 LTSQTLNGKE

-1884 VGNTTVDPSGKET
+1884 VGNTTVDPNGKET
-1897 IQTRRIQNVAPGL
+1897 VQTRRIQNVAPGL

-1925 ALMEE
+1925 AMMNES
-1930 NSQNLGKLKG
+1930 NNNLDKLKG
-1940 QVNKMQKRHRAGLA
+1940 QVNKMGKRHRAGLA
-1954 GVNAAATLPQVFLP
+1954 GVNAATTLPQVFMP
-1968 GKSMVSVGA
+1968 GKSMISAGA
-1977 GHYKGQNAIAVGYSR
+1977 GHYKGQSAVAVGYSR
-1992 AADSGK
+1992 ASDSGK

>member
-1 MNKIFKVIWNKTTQS
+1 MNKTFKVIWNKATQS
-16 VVVVSELAKSVSGS
+16 MVVVSELAKSVSG
-30 TKSTSTSNATN
+30 TKSTRTSN
-41 VFKLTAITGSLLV
+41 VLK
-54 ALSADA
+54 LSAVVGA
-60 SVNLGT
+60 LLIATSANAKVSLGNIDPN
-66 VSSTDVGVD
+66 DVGAG
-75 TIVVGERGTKA
+75 TIAVGDGGTTARGG
-86 KASNSQVI
+86 NGQVI
-94 GGNTNVSSLNN
+94 GTNNTIPNGNN
-105 TVIGNDITTD
+105 TVVGNNIKNNLDTSVILGNNAGTVGAD
-115 YDNSILIGNKAGSNI
+115 SGSRHILIGAY
-130 GSENGGRNI
+130 
-139 IIGTNAQVGM
+139 AQVGQ
-149 KGTVNSQSIA
+149 KGVTNSQSIA
-159 IGSGLATNETLNP
+159 IGGGWRTNDTLNP
-172 NVMGG
+172 NLLGG

-208 GDDTNKASETV
+208 GDDTNKAAGVITTYINPDNGQET
-219 TKYIDPITGKEITG
+219 TG
-233 TGRVAFKSL
+233 TVQTAFNKL
-242 TGVDMQLPLYRNT
+242 TGVNMQNPRYRNT
-255 RAGEASVAL
+255 QSGEASVAL
-264 GAKTYA
+264 GAKTFA
-270 GDLSLALGT
+270 GDLSLALGP

-301 SVAIGGGSVTDKEG
+301 SVAIGGGSITDKAG
-315 RAYVTQT
+315 RAYTSET

-331 GGAQTIAGDI
+331 GGAQTIAGDV
-341 VSFGKKGYER
+341 VSFGQRGYER

-367 AINGSQLFGVM
+367 AINGSQLFSVM

-383 GPIVFKGNENKV
+383 GPIIFKGNDNKV
-395 FHNLDTGLNETV
+395 YHNLDTGLNDTV
-407 AGANKKEGT
+407 AGPDKKEGT

-421 STIQI
+421 STVQI
-426 VGGVTGTDETSSS
+426 VGGASNSDETSAS

-467 GNNVVNLAPTADGLK
+467 GNNVVDLTPTADGLK
-482 LANGTSN
+482 LANGTNN
-489 VKISGVANGTKAGDA
+489 VKISGVANGTTAGDA

-510 DALKNSPITFAGN
+510 DALKNSPLTFAGN

-534 LKIYGSDI
+534 LKIYGTDI
-542 TANAGAN
+542 TTNAGAN

-558 NVASG
+558 GVTSG

-570 GDVYDAINTAKNSI
+570 GDVFDAINTAKNSI

-629 NKINSIDTKI
+629 DKINSIDTKI
-639 GNNKIKLTGDDGSTN
+639 SDNKIKLTGDDGSTD
-654 EVDLSNNGGINFD
+654 EVALSNNGGINFD
-667 IKGGATSANSGGY
+667 IKGGATQANSGGY

-705 GMKDITLD
+705 NMKNISLLGDDGFSTTELD
-713 SDDDVN
+713 
-719 KLAINAN
+719 AN
-726 NGLTFT
+726 NGLKLL
-732 NGADGSTVKLNH
+732 NGTDGSIVKLNY
-744 DGLNNGG
+744 DGLDNGG

-771 GNQLFKVKED
+771 GSQLFKVKED

-843 SKVTVGDVE
+843 SKVKVGDVE
-852 LGSNGINAGNKVVS
+852 LGTDGINAGNKVIK
-866 NVADGNIVAN
+866 NVADGNIAAN

-891 EVKDDLMDILAKKKF
+891 EVKDDLMDVIAKKKF

-912 GNAVN
+912 GNAVT

-927 GDNANIQTE
+927 GDNTNIQTE
-936 VNGNNIAVKLKKDLT
+936 VSGNNIAVKLKKDLN
-951 LDSVTTGNTVMDG
+951 LDSVTTGNTKVNSDG
-964 NGIRIADAGKTVSL
+964 IKITDAGKTVSL
-978 NHNGLDNGGNKIT
+978 TYDGLDNGGNKIT

-1031 NSGKTTGEVSGNA
+1031 NSGKTTGEVSGSA

-1069 EFTFSTTDQL
+1069 EFTFSTTDEL

-1089 NIDSNGIDAGNKK
+1089 NIDSTGIDAGNKK
-1102 IKNVADG
+1102 IKNVDDG
-1109 DVSANSK
+1109 DISANSK
-1116 EAVNGGQLH
+1116 DAINGGQLH
-1125 ELKEE
+1125 DLKEQ

-1153 SDGAEV
+1153 SDGSEV
-1159 KNIASETQVKFIAGK
+1159 KNIASETEVKFIAGK

-1200 GDVIINSDGINAGNK
+1200 GDVIVNSSGINAGNK

-1256 GFAIQATGG
+1256 GFAIKATGG

-1270 LGEVVEMVGDDNI
+1270 LGEAVEMVGDDNI
-1283 TVKAENGKINVN
+1283 TVKAENGKIAVN

-1302 TGGSITMGDNVMNDD
+1302 TGGSITMGDNLMNDN

-1330 LKVGDVNITNDGINA
+1330 LKVGDVNINNDGINA

-1358 NQTSKDAVNG
+1358 NPTSKDAVNG

-1378 DDTKQSIN
+1378 DDTKKAIN
-1386 NDIAGVKGDIN
+1386 DD
-1397 TMKGNIADLN
+1397 IADLN
-1407 TKVDDAKT
+1407 TKVDNAKS

-1458 QVVVEMKKDVDLT
+1458 QVVIEMKKDVDLT

-1483 DKDGVKIGDVTITA
+1483 NKDGAKIGDVTINDK
-1497 SGIGAGNK
+1497 GINAGNK
-1505 TIVDVANGRVAKDSK
+1505 KIADVANGLVAKDSK
-1520 EAVNGGQLFEIDEK
+1520 EAVNGGQLFELDEK
-1534 IKNISTTANAG
+1534 IKNISTSANAG
-1545 FNITTDSVNGGEVTG
+1545 FNVTTDSVDGGEVTG

-1581 VEQKGKEIV
+1581 IEQKGKEIV

-1653 QIYALAGDQKEI
+1653 QIYALAGDQKNV
-1665 VTQNEFVNT
+1665 VTQNEFVNN
-1674 KGQKVTTNTKVVT
+1674 KGQKVTTTNKVVT

-1710 VIEAINNMNEQGIK
+1710 VVDAINNMNEQGIK

-1762 NGDQSSG
+1762 NGDHSSG
-1769 LGVGN
+1769 LGVSN
-1774 KINAND
+1774 TINAND
-1780 SIAVGNS
+1780 SVAVGNS

-1802 TINGENSYAVGNDNT
+1802 TINGENSYVVGNDNT

-1868 RHFAGGAA
+1868 RQFAGGAA

-1897 IQTRRIQNVAPGL
+1897 VQTRRIQNVAPGL

-1915 TDAINGSQLY
+1915 TDAVNGSQLY

-1930 NSQNLGKLKG
+1930 NGQNLGKLKG

-1992 AADSGK
+1992 ASDSGK
-1998 LIFKLQGNVNTQG
+1998 LIFKLQGNANTQG

>member
-1 MNKIFKVIWNKTTQS
+1 MNKTFKVIWNKATQS
-16 VVVVSELAKSVSGS
+16 MVVVSELAKSISG
-30 TKSTSTSNATN
+30 TKSTRTSN
-41 VFKLTAITGSLLV
+41 VLK
-54 ALSADA
+54 LSAVA
-60 SVNLGT
+60 GALLIATSANAKVSLGNIDPN
-66 VSSTDVGVD
+66 DVGAG
-75 TIVVGERGTKA
+75 TIAVGDGGTTARGG
-86 KASNSQVI
+86 NGQVI
-94 GGNTNVSSLNN
+94 GTNNTIPNGNN
-105 TVIGNDITTD
+105 TVVGNNIENNLDTSVILGNNAGTVGAD
-115 YDNSILIGNKAGSNI
+115 RGSRHILIGAY
-130 GSENGGRNI
+130 
-139 IIGTNAQVGM
+139 AQVGQ
-149 KGTVNSQSIA
+149 KGVTNSQSIA
-159 IGSGLATNETLNP
+159 IGGGWRTNDTLNP
-172 NVMGG
+172 NLLGG

-208 GDDTNKASETV
+208 GDDTNKAAGVITTYINPDNGQET
-219 TKYIDPITGKEITG
+219 TG
-233 TGRVAFKSL
+233 TVQTAFNRL
-242 TGVDMQLPLYRNT
+242 TGVNMQNPRYRNT
-255 RAGEASVAL
+255 QSGEASVAL
-264 GAKTYA
+264 GAKTFA
-270 GDLSLALGT
+270 GDLSLALGP

-301 SVAIGGGSVTDKEG
+301 SVAIGGGSITDKVG
-315 RAYVTQT
+315 RAYTSET

-331 GGAQTIAGDI
+331 GGAQTIAGDV
-341 VSFGKKGYER
+341 VSFGQRGYER

-367 AINGSQLFGVM
+367 AVNGSQLFSVM

-383 GPIVFKGNENKV
+383 GPIIFKGNDNKV
-395 FHNLDTGLNETV
+395 YHNLDTGLNDTV
-407 AGANKKEGT
+407 AGPDKKEGT

-421 STIQI
+421 STVEI
-426 VGGVTGTDETSSS
+426 VGGASNSDETSAS

-467 GNNVVNLAPTADGLK
+467 GNNVVDLTPTADGLK
-482 LANGTSN
+482 LANGTNN
-489 VKISGVANGTKAGDA
+489 VKISGVANGTTAGDA

-510 DALKNSPITFAGN
+510 DALKNSPLTFAGN

-534 LKIYGSDI
+534 LKIYGTDI
-542 TANAGAN
+542 TTNAGAN

-558 NVASG
+558 GVTSG

-570 GDVYDAINTAKNSI
+570 GDVFDAINTAKNSI

-629 NKINSIDTKI
+629 DKINSIDTKI
-639 GNNKIKLTGDDGSTN
+639 SDNKIKLTGDDGSTD
-654 EVDLSNNGGINFD
+654 EVALSNNGGINFD
-667 IKGGATSANSGGY
+667 IKGGATQANSGGY

-705 GMKDITLD
+705 NMKNISLLGDDGFSTTELD
-713 SDDDVN
+713 
-719 KLAINAN
+719 AN
-726 NGLTFT
+726 NGLKLL
-732 NGADGSTVKLNH
+732 NGTDGSIVKLNY
-744 DGLNNGG
+744 DGLDNGG

-771 GNQLFKVKED
+771 GSQLFKVKED

-843 SKVTVGDVE
+843 SKVKVGDVE
-852 LGSNGINAGNKVVS
+852 LGTDGINAGNKVIK
-866 NVADGNIVAN
+866 NVADGNVAAN

-891 EVKDDLMDILAKKKF
+891 EVKDDLMDVIAKKKF

-912 GNAVN
+912 GNAVT

-927 GDNANIQTE
+927 GDNTNIQTE
-936 VNGNNIAVKLKKDLT
+936 VSGNNIAVKLKKDLN
-951 LDSVTTGNTVMDG
+951 LDSVTTGNTKVNSDG
-964 NGIRIADAGKTVSL
+964 IKITDAGKTVSL
-978 NHNGLDNGGNKIT
+978 TYNGLDNGGNKIT

-1004 AVNAGQLYDLQEI
+1004 AVNSGQLYDLQEI

-1031 NSGKTTGEVSGNA
+1031 NSGKTTGEVSGSA

-1069 EFTFSTTDQL
+1069 EFTFNTTDEL

-1089 NIDSNGIDAGNKK
+1089 NIGS
-1102 IKNVADG
+1102 
-1109 DVSANSK
+1109 
-1116 EAVNGGQLH
+1116 
-1125 ELKEE
+1125 
-1130 IRNTAATGYKGWKL
+1130 T
-1144 TTDKVDTGE
+1144 
-1153 SDGAEV
+1153 
-1159 KNIASETQVKFIAGK
+1159 
-1174 NMKVIQNGADV
+1174 
-1185 TFTTVADLVADSIKI
+1185 
-1200 GDVIINSDGINAGNK
+1200 GINAGNK
-1215 VVSNVADGVADK
+1215 
-1227 DAVNVSQLKD
+1227 
-1237 AKDTLN
+1237 
-1243 NKIDTTKDDLINK
+1243 KI
-1256 GFAIQATGG
+1256 A
-1265 TVTKK
+1265 
-1270 LGEVVEMVGDDNI
+1270 
-1283 TVKAENGKINVN
+1283 
-1295 LNKDLVL
+1295 
-1302 TGGSITMGDNVMNDD
+1302 
-1317 GFKAGTNTFTKDG
+1317 
-1330 LKVGDVNITNDGINA
+1330 
-1345 GNKVISNVADGKI
+1345 
-1358 NQTSKDAVNG
+1358 
-1368 SQLYAVQKDL
+1368 
-1378 DDTKQSIN
+1378 
-1386 NDIAGVKGDIN
+1386 
-1397 TMKGNIADLN
+1397 
-1407 TKVDDAKT
+1407 
-1415 DAIDTVTKKGFG
+1415 
-1427 IGTQNG
+1427 
-1433 SVMKELGQKV
+1433 
-1443 DIVGKNNIETKVDNG
+1443 
-1458 QVVVEMKKDVDLT
+1458 
-1471 NDGSLTIGNNKI
+1471 
-1483 DKDGVKIGDVTITA
+1483 
-1497 SGIGAGNK
+1497 
-1505 TIVDVANGRVAKDSK
+1505 DVANGLVAKDSK
-1520 EAVNGGQLFEIDEK
+1520 EAVNGGQLFELNEK
-1534 IKNISTTANAG
+1534 IKNISTSANAG
-1545 FNITTDSVNGGEVTG
+1545 FNVTTDSVDGGEVTG
-1560 TTVENVRPTET
+1560 TTVENISPTET

-1581 VEQKGKEIV
+1581 IEQKGKEIV

-1653 QIYALAGDQKEI
+1653 QIYALAGDQKNV
-1665 VTQNEFVNT
+1665 VTQNEFVNN
-1674 KGQKVTTNTKVVT
+1674 KGQKVTTTNKVVT

-1710 VIEAINNMNEQGIK
+1710 VVDAINNINEQGIK

-1769 LGVGN
+1769 VGVGN
-1774 KINAND
+1774 TINAND
-1780 SIAVGNS
+1780 SVAVGNS

-1817 IESSNTVVVGN
+1817 VDSANTVVVGN

-1843 SGYSKASNRTAGNGA
+1843 SGYSKASKRTAGNGA
-1858 LTSQVLNGKE
+1858 LTSQTLNGKE

-1884 VGNTTVDPSGKET
+1884 VGNTTVDPNGKET
-1897 IQTRRIQNVAPGL
+1897 VQTRRIQNVAPGL

-1925 ALMEE
+1925 AMMNESRGDLD
-1930 NSQNLGKLKG
+1930 KLKG
-1940 QVNKMQKRHRAGLA
+1940 QVNKMGKRHRAGLA
-1954 GVNAAATLPQVFLP
+1954 GVNAATTLPQVFMP
-1968 GKSMVSVGA
+1968 GKSMISAGA
-1977 GHYKGQNAIAVGYSR
+1977 GHYKGQSAVAVGYSR
-1992 AADSGK
+1992 ASDRGK
-1998 LIFKLQGNVNTQG
+1998 RIFKLQGNVNTQG

>member
-1 MNKIFKVIWNKTTQS
+1 MNKTFKVIWNKATQS
-16 VVVVSELAKSVSGS
+16 MVVVSELAKSISG
-30 TKSTSTSNATN
+30 TKSTRTSN
-41 VFKLTAITGSLLV
+41 VLK
-54 ALSADA
+54 LSAVA
-60 SVNLGT
+60 GALLIATSANAKVSLGNIDPN
-66 VSSTDVGVD
+66 DVGAG
-75 TIVVGERGTKA
+75 TIAVGDGGTTARGG
-86 KASNSQVI
+86 NGQVI
-94 GGNTNVSSLNN
+94 GTNNTIPNGNN
-105 TVIGNDITTD
+105 TVVGNNIENNLDTSVILGNNAGTVGAD
-115 YDNSILIGNKAGSNI
+115 RGSRHILIGAY
-130 GSENGGRNI
+130 
-139 IIGTNAQVGM
+139 AQVGQ
-149 KGTVNSQSIA
+149 KGVTNSQSIA
-159 IGSGLATNETLNP
+159 IGGGWRTNDTLNP
-172 NVMGG
+172 NLLGG

-208 GDDTNKASETV
+208 GDDTNKAAGVITTYINPDNGQET
-219 TKYIDPITGKEITG
+219 TG
-233 TGRVAFKSL
+233 TVQTAFNRL
-242 TGVDMQLPLYRNT
+242 TGVNMQNPRYRNT
-255 RAGEASVAL
+255 QSGEASVAL
-264 GAKTYA
+264 GAKTFA
-270 GDLSLALGT
+270 GDLSLALGP

-301 SVAIGGGSVTDKEG
+301 SVAIGGGSITDKAG
-315 RAYVTQT
+315 RAYTSET

-331 GGAQTIAGDI
+331 GGAQTIAGDV
-341 VSFGKKGYER
+341 VSFGQRGYER

-367 AINGSQLFGVM
+367 AVNGSQLFSVM

-383 GPIVFKGNENKV
+383 GPIIFKGNDNKV
-395 FHNLDTGLNETV
+395 YHNLDTGLNDTV
-407 AGANKKEGT
+407 AGPDKKEGT

-421 STIQI
+421 STVQI
-426 VGGVTGTDETSSS
+426 VGGASNSDETSAS

-452 QMKTKPEFKGTTLKD
+452 QIKTKPEFKGTTLKD
-467 GNNVVNLAPTADGLK
+467 GNNVVDLTPTADGLK
-482 LANGTSN
+482 LANGTNN
-489 VKISGVANGTKAGDA
+489 VKISGVANGTTAGDA

-510 DALKNSPITFAGN
+510 DALKNSPLTFAGN

-534 LKIYGSDI
+534 LKIYGTDI
-542 TANAGAN
+542 TTNAGTN

-558 NVASG
+558 GVTSG

-570 GDVYDAINTAKNSI
+570 GDVFDAINTAKNSI

-629 NKINSIDTKI
+629 NKIDSIDTKLSD
-639 GNNKIKLTGDDGSTN
+639 NKIKLTGDDGSTD
-654 EVDLSNNGGINFD
+654 EVALSNNGGINFD
-667 IKGGATSANSGGY
+667 IKGGATQANSGGY

-705 GMKDITLD
+705 NMKNISLLGDDGFSTTELD
-713 SDDDVN
+713 
-719 KLAINAN
+719 AN
-726 NGLTFT
+726 NGLKLL
-732 NGADGSTVKLNH
+732 NGTDGSIVKLNYE
-744 DGLNNGG
+744 GLDNGG

-771 GNQLFKVKED
+771 GSQLFKVKED

-833 TFSTTDEISA
+833 TFSTTDEINA
-843 SKVTVGDVE
+843 SKVKVGDVE
-852 LGSNGINAGNKVVS
+852 LGTDGINAGNKVIK
-866 NVADGNIVAN
+866 NVADGNVAAN

-891 EVKDDLMDILAKKKF
+891 EVKDDLMDVIAKKKF

-912 GNAVN
+912 GNAVT

-927 GDNANIQTE
+927 GDNTNIQTE
-936 VNGNNIAVKLKKDLT
+936 VSGNNIAVKLKKDLN
-951 LDSVTTGNTVMDG
+951 LDSVTTGNTKVNSDG
-964 NGIRIADAGKTVSL
+964 IKITDAGKTVSL
-978 NHNGLDNGGNKIT
+978 TYDGLDNGGNKIT

-1004 AVNAGQLYDLQEI
+1004 AVNSGQLYDLQEI

-1031 NSGKTTGEVSGNA
+1031 NSGKTTGEVSGSA

-1069 EFTFSTTDQL
+1069 EFTFSTTDEL

-1089 NIDSNGIDAGNKK
+1089 NIGS
-1102 IKNVADG
+1102 
-1109 DVSANSK
+1109 
-1116 EAVNGGQLH
+1116 
-1125 ELKEE
+1125 
-1130 IRNTAATGYKGWKL
+1130 T
-1144 TTDKVDTGE
+1144 
-1153 SDGAEV
+1153 
-1159 KNIASETQVKFIAGK
+1159 
-1174 NMKVIQNGADV
+1174 
-1185 TFTTVADLVADSIKI
+1185 
-1200 GDVIINSDGINAGNK
+1200 GINAGNK
-1215 VVSNVADGVADK
+1215 
-1227 DAVNVSQLKD
+1227 
-1237 AKDTLN
+1237 
-1243 NKIDTTKDDLINK
+1243 KIT
-1256 GFAIQATGG
+1256 
-1265 TVTKK
+1265 
-1270 LGEVVEMVGDDNI
+1270 
-1283 TVKAENGKINVN
+1283 
-1295 LNKDLVL
+1295 
-1302 TGGSITMGDNVMNDD
+1302 
-1317 GFKAGTNTFTKDG
+1317 
-1330 LKVGDVNITNDGINA
+1330 
-1345 GNKVISNVADGKI
+1345 
-1358 NQTSKDAVNG
+1358 
-1368 SQLYAVQKDL
+1368 
-1378 DDTKQSIN
+1378 
-1386 NDIAGVKGDIN
+1386 
-1397 TMKGNIADLN
+1397 
-1407 TKVDDAKT
+1407 
-1415 DAIDTVTKKGFG
+1415 
-1427 IGTQNG
+1427 
-1433 SVMKELGQKV
+1433 
-1443 DIVGKNNIETKVDNG
+1443 
-1458 QVVVEMKKDVDLT
+1458 
-1471 NDGSLTIGNNKI
+1471 
-1483 DKDGVKIGDVTITA
+1483 
-1497 SGIGAGNK
+1497 
-1505 TIVDVANGRVAKDSK
+1505 DVANGLVAKDSK
-1520 EAVNGGQLFEIDEK
+1520 EAVNGGQLFELNEK
-1534 IKNISTTANAG
+1534 IKNISTSANAG
-1545 FNITTDSVNGGEVTG
+1545 FNVTTDSVDGGEVTG
-1560 TTVENVRPTET
+1560 TTVENISPTET

-1581 VEQKGKEIV
+1581 IEQKGKEIV

-1653 QIYALAGDQKEI
+1653 QIYALAGDQKNV
-1665 VTQNEFVNT
+1665 VTQNEFVNN
-1674 KGQKVTTNTKVVT
+1674 KGQKVTTTNKVVT

-1802 TINGENSYAVGNDNT
+1802 TINGENSYVVGNDNT
-1817 IESSNTVVVGN
+1817 VDSANTVVVGN

-1843 SGYSKASNRTAGNGA
+1843 SGYSKASKRTAGNGA
-1858 LTSQVLNGKE
+1858 LTSQTLNGKE

-1884 VGNTTVDPSGKET
+1884 VGNTTVDPNGKET
-1897 IQTRRIQNVAPGL
+1897 VQTRRIQNVAPGL

-1925 ALMEE
+1925 TMMNESRGDLD
-1930 NSQNLGKLKG
+1930 KLKG
-1940 QVNKMQKRHRAGLA
+1940 QVNKMGKRHRAGLA
-1954 GVNAAATLPQVFLP
+1954 GVNAATTLPQVFMP
-1968 GKSMVSVGA
+1968 GKSMISAGA
-1977 GHYKGQNAIAVGYSR
+1977 GHYKGQSAVAVGYSR
-1992 AADSGK
+1992 ASDSGK

>member
-149 KGTVNSQSIA
+149 RGTVNSQSIA

-208 GDDTNKASETV
+208 GDDTTKASQTI
-219 TKYIDPITGKEITG
+219 TKYIDPITGKEVTG

-242 TGVDMQLPLYRNT
+242 TGVDMQVPLYRNT
-255 RAGEASVAL
+255 QAGEASVAL

-426 VGGVTGTDETSSS
+426 VGGVTGTDETSAS

-467 GNNVVNLAPTADGLK
+467 GNNVVDLAPTADGLK

-639 GNNKIKLTGDDGSTN
+639 GDNKIKLTGDDGSTN

-680 ALTENNIGVE
+680 ALTENNIAVE

-713 SDDDVN
+713 SDDGVN

-771 GNQLFKVKED
+771 GSQLFKVKED

-852 LGSNGINAGNKVVS
+852 LGSNGINAGNKVIS
-866 NVADGNIVAN
+866 NVADGNIA
-876 SKEAVNGGQLFDAKK
+876 
-891 EVKDDLMDILAKKKF
+891 
-906 GLTDDD
+906 
-912 GNAVN
+912 
-917 QNLDNTIGVI
+917 
-927 GDNANIQTE
+927 
-936 VNGNNIAVKLKKDLT
+936 
-951 LDSVTTGNTVMDG
+951 
-964 NGIRIADAGKTVSL
+964 
-978 NHNGLDNGGNKIT
+978 
-991 NVDKGDIKKNGTD
+991 
-1004 AVNAGQLYDLQEI
+1004 
-1017 VNQNEAKAYKGFNV
+1017 
-1031 NSGKTTGEVSGNA
+1031 
-1044 KTKVNSDDEV
+1044 
-1054 KFVAGKN
+1054 
-1061 IKIGQNGT
+1061 
-1069 EFTFSTTDQL
+1069 
-1079 VADKVTVGDV
+1079 
-1089 NIDSNGIDAGNKK
+1089 
-1102 IKNVADG
+1102 
-1109 DVSANSK
+1109 ANSK

-1153 SDGAEV
+1153 SDGAEI

-1215 VVSNVADGVADK
+1215 VVSNVDNGVADK

-1270 LGEVVEMVGDDNI
+1270 LGEAVEMVGDDNI

-1330 LKVGDVNITNDGINA
+1330 LKVGDVNINNDGINA
-1345 GNKVISNVADGKI
+1345 GNKIISNVADGKI
-1358 NQTSKDAVNG
+1358 NPTSKDAVNG

-1378 DDTKQSIN
+1378 DDTKQAIN

-1397 TMKGNIADLN
+1397 TMKGDIADLN
-1407 TKVDDAKT
+1407 TKVDNAKV

-1443 DIVGKNNIETKVDNG
+1443 DIVGKDNIETKVKNG
-1458 QVVVEMKKDVDLT
+1458 QVVIEMKKDVDLT

-1483 DKDGVKIGDVTITA
+1483 NKDGAKIGDVTITDK
-1497 SGIGAGNK
+1497 GINAGNK
-1505 TIVDVANGRVAKDSK
+1505 KIADVANGLVAKDSK

-1560 TTVENVRPTET
+1560 TTIENVRPTET

-1639 GEISENSKDAVNGS
+1639 GEISENSKDAVTGS
-1653 QIYALAGDQKEI
+1653 QIYALAGDQKDI

-1687 DKDGNALLKTYNV
+1687 DKDGKALLKTYNV

-1774 KINAND
+1774 TINAND
-1780 SIAVGNS
+1780 SVAVGNT

-1802 TINGENSYAVGNDNT
+1802 TINGENSYVVGNDNT

-1843 SGYSKASNRTAGNGA
+1843 SGYSKTSNRTAGNGA

-1897 IQTRRIQNVAPGL
+1897 VQTRRIQNVAPGL

>member
-1 MNKIFKVIWNKTTQS
+1 MNKTFKVIWNKATQS
-16 VVVVSELAKSVSGS
+16 MVVVSELAKSISG
-30 TKSTSTSNATN
+30 TKSTRTSN
-41 VFKLTAITGSLLV
+41 VLK
-54 ALSADA
+54 LSAVA
-60 SVNLGT
+60 GALLIATSANAKVSLGNIDPN
-66 VSSTDVGVD
+66 DVGAG
-75 TIVVGERGTKA
+75 TIAVGDGGTTARGG
-86 KASNSQVI
+86 NGQVI
-94 GGNTNVSSLNN
+94 GTNNTIPNGNN
-105 TVIGNDITTD
+105 TVVGNNIENNLDTSVILGNNAGTVGAD
-115 YDNSILIGNKAGSNI
+115 RGSRHILIGAY
-130 GSENGGRNI
+130 
-139 IIGTNAQVGM
+139 AQVGQ
-149 KGTVNSQSIA
+149 KGVTNSQSIA
-159 IGSGLATNETLNP
+159 IGGGWRTNDTLNP
-172 NVMGG
+172 NLLGG

-208 GDDTNKASETV
+208 GDDTNKAAGVITTYINPDNGQET
-219 TKYIDPITGKEITG
+219 TG
-233 TGRVAFKSL
+233 TVQTAFNKL
-242 TGVDMQLPLYRNT
+242 TGVNMQNPRYRNT
-255 RAGEASVAL
+255 QSGEASVAL
-264 GAKTYA
+264 GAKTFA
-270 GDLSLALGT
+270 GDLSLALGP

-301 SVAIGGGSVTDKEG
+301 SVAIGGGSITDKEG
-315 RAYVTQT
+315 RAYTSET

-331 GGAQTIAGDI
+331 GGAQTIAGDV
-341 VSFGKKGYER
+341 VSFGQRGYER

-367 AINGSQLFGVM
+367 AINGSQLFSVM

-383 GPIVFKGNENKV
+383 GPIIFKGNDNKV
-395 FHNLDTGLNETV
+395 YHNLDTGLNDTV
-407 AGANKKEGT
+407 AGPDKKEGT

-421 STIQI
+421 STVQI
-426 VGGVTGTDETSSS
+426 VGGASNSDETSAS

-452 QMKTKPEFKGTTLKD
+452 QIKTKPEFKGTTLKD
-467 GNNVVNLAPTADGLK
+467 GNNVVDLTPTADGLK
-482 LANGTSN
+482 LANGTNN
-489 VKISGVANGTKAGDA
+489 VKISGVANGTTAGDA

-510 DALKNSPITFAGN
+510 DALKNSPLTFAGN

-534 LKIYGSDI
+534 LKIYGTDI
-542 TANAGAN
+542 TTNAGTN

-558 NVASG
+558 GVASG

-570 GDVYDAINTAKNSI
+570 GDVFDAINTAKNSI

-629 NKINSIDTKI
+629 DKINSIDTKI
-639 GNNKIKLTGDDGSTN
+639 SDNKIKLTGDDGSTD
-654 EVDLSNNGGINFD
+654 EVALSNNGGINFD
-667 IKGGATSANSGGY
+667 IKGGATQANSGGY

-705 GMKDITLD
+705 NMKNISLLGDDGFSTTELD
-713 SDDDVN
+713 
-719 KLAINAN
+719 AN
-726 NGLTFT
+726 NGLKLL
-732 NGADGSTVKLNH
+732 NGTDGSIVKLNY
-744 DGLNNGG
+744 DGLDNGG

-771 GNQLFKVKED
+771 GSQLFKVKED

-843 SKVTVGDVE
+843 SKVKVGDVE
-852 LGSNGINAGNKVVS
+852 LGTDGINAGNKVIK
-866 NVADGNIVAN
+866 NVADGNIAAN

-891 EVKDDLMDILAKKKF
+891 EVKDDLMDVIAKKKF

-912 GNAVN
+912 GNAVT

-927 GDNANIQTE
+927 GDNTNIQTE
-936 VNGNNIAVKLKKDLT
+936 VSGNNIAVKLKKDLN
-951 LDSVTTGNTVMDG
+951 LDSVTTGNTKVNSDG
-964 NGIRIADAGKTVSL
+964 IKITDAGKTVSL
-978 NHNGLDNGGNKIT
+978 TYDGLDNGGNKIT

-1004 AVNAGQLYDLQEI
+1004 AVNAGQLYDLKEI

-1031 NSGKTTGEVSGNA
+1031 NSGKTTGEVSGSA

-1069 EFTFSTTDQL
+1069 EFTFSTTDEL

-1089 NIDSNGIDAGNKK
+1089 NIGS
-1102 IKNVADG
+1102 
-1109 DVSANSK
+1109 
-1116 EAVNGGQLH
+1116 
-1125 ELKEE
+1125 
-1130 IRNTAATGYKGWKL
+1130 T
-1144 TTDKVDTGE
+1144 
-1153 SDGAEV
+1153 
-1159 KNIASETQVKFIAGK
+1159 
-1174 NMKVIQNGADV
+1174 
-1185 TFTTVADLVADSIKI
+1185 
-1200 GDVIINSDGINAGNK
+1200 GINAGNK
-1215 VVSNVADGVADK
+1215 
-1227 DAVNVSQLKD
+1227 
-1237 AKDTLN
+1237 
-1243 NKIDTTKDDLINK
+1243 KI
-1256 GFAIQATGG
+1256 A
-1265 TVTKK
+1265 
-1270 LGEVVEMVGDDNI
+1270 
-1283 TVKAENGKINVN
+1283 
-1295 LNKDLVL
+1295 
-1302 TGGSITMGDNVMNDD
+1302 
-1317 GFKAGTNTFTKDG
+1317 
-1330 LKVGDVNITNDGINA
+1330 
-1345 GNKVISNVADGKI
+1345 
-1358 NQTSKDAVNG
+1358 
-1368 SQLYAVQKDL
+1368 
-1378 DDTKQSIN
+1378 
-1386 NDIAGVKGDIN
+1386 
-1397 TMKGNIADLN
+1397 
-1407 TKVDDAKT
+1407 
-1415 DAIDTVTKKGFG
+1415 
-1427 IGTQNG
+1427 
-1433 SVMKELGQKV
+1433 
-1443 DIVGKNNIETKVDNG
+1443 
-1458 QVVVEMKKDVDLT
+1458 
-1471 NDGSLTIGNNKI
+1471 
-1483 DKDGVKIGDVTITA
+1483 
-1497 SGIGAGNK
+1497 
-1505 TIVDVANGRVAKDSK
+1505 DVANGLVAKDSK
-1520 EAVNGGQLFEIDEK
+1520 EAVNGGQLFELNEK
-1534 IKNISTTANAG
+1534 IKNISTSANAG
-1545 FNITTDSVNGGEVTG
+1545 FNVTTDSVDGGEVTG
-1560 TTVENVRPTET
+1560 TTVENVSPSET

-1581 VEQKGKEIV
+1581 IEQKGKEIV

-1653 QIYALAGDQKEI
+1653 QIYALAGDQKNV
-1665 VTQNEFVNT
+1665 VTQNEFVNN
-1674 KGQKVTTNTKVVT
+1674 KGQKVTTTNKVVT

-1751 YATAIGAKTKV
+1751 YATAIGVKTKV

-1843 SGYSKASNRTAGNGA
+1843 SGYSKASKRTAGNGA
-1858 LTSQVLNGKE
+1858 LTSQTLNGKE

-1884 VGNTTVDPSGKET
+1884 VGNTTVDPNGKET
-1897 IQTRRIQNVAPGL
+1897 VQTRRIQNVAPGL

-1925 ALMEE
+1925 AMMNESRGDLD
-1930 NSQNLGKLKG
+1930 KLKG
-1940 QVNKMQKRHRAGLA
+1940 QVNKMGKRHRAGLA
-1954 GVNAAATLPQVFLP
+1954 GVNAATTLPQVFMP
-1968 GKSMVSVGA
+1968 GKSMISAGA

>member
-1 MNKIFKVIWNKTTQS
+1 MNKTFKVIWNKATQS
-16 VVVVSELAKSVSGS
+16 MVVVSELAKSVSG
-30 TKSTSTSNATN
+30 TKSTRTSN
-41 VFKLTAITGSLLV
+41 VLK
-54 ALSADA
+54 LSAVA
-60 SVNLGT
+60 GALLIATSANAKVSLGNIDPN
-66 VSSTDVGVD
+66 DVGAG
-75 TIVVGERGTKA
+75 TIAVGDGGTTARGG
-86 KASNSQVI
+86 NGQVI
-94 GGNTNVSSLNN
+94 GTNNTIPNGNN
-105 TVIGNDITTD
+105 TVVGNNIKNNLDTSVILGNNAGTVGAD
-115 YDNSILIGNKAGSNI
+115 RGSRHILIGAY
-130 GSENGGRNI
+130 
-139 IIGTNAQVGM
+139 AQVGQ
-149 KGTVNSQSIA
+149 KGVTNSQSIA
-159 IGSGLATNETLNP
+159 IGGGWRTNDTLDP
-172 NVMGG
+172 NLLGG

-208 GDDTNKASETV
+208 GDDTNKAAGVITAYINPDNGQET
-219 TKYIDPITGKEITG
+219 TG
-233 TGRVAFKSL
+233 TVQTAFNRL
-242 TGVDMQLPLYRNT
+242 TGVNMQNPRYRNT
-255 RAGEASVAL
+255 QSGEASVAL
-264 GAKTYA
+264 GAKTFA
-270 GDLSLALGT
+270 GDLSLALGP

-301 SVAIGGGSVTDKEG
+301 SVAIGGGSITDKAG
-315 RAYVTQT
+315 RAYTSET

-331 GGAQTIAGDI
+331 GGAQTIAGDV
-341 VSFGKKGYER
+341 VSFGQRGYER

-367 AINGSQLFGVM
+367 AVNGSQLFSVM

-383 GPIVFKGNENKV
+383 GPIIFKGNDNKV
-395 FHNLDTGLNETV
+395 YHNLDTGLNDTV
-407 AGANKKEGT
+407 AGPDKKEGT

-421 STIQI
+421 STVEI
-426 VGGVTGTDETSSS
+426 VGGASNSDETSAS

-467 GNNVVNLAPTADGLK
+467 GNNVVDLTPTADGLK
-482 LANGTSN
+482 LANGTNN
-489 VKISGVANGTKAGDA
+489 VKISGVANGTTAGDA

-510 DALKNSPITFAGN
+510 DALKNSPLTFAGN

-534 LKIYGSDI
+534 LKIYGTDI
-542 TANAGAN
+542 TTNAGTN

-558 NVASG
+558 GVTSG

-570 GDVYDAINTAKNSI
+570 GDVFDAINTAKNSI

-629 NKINSIDTKI
+629 NKIDSIDTKLSD
-639 GNNKIKLTGDDGSTN
+639 NKIKLTGDDGFTD
-654 EVDLSNNGGINFD
+654 EVALSNNGGINFD
-667 IKGGATSANSGGY
+667 IKGGATQANSGGY

-705 GMKDITLD
+705 NMKNISLLGDDGFSTTELD
-713 SDDDVN
+713 
-719 KLAINAN
+719 AN
-726 NGLTFT
+726 NGLKLL
-732 NGADGSTVKLNH
+732 NGTDGSIVKLNYE
-744 DGLNNGG
+744 GLDNGG

-771 GNQLFKVKED
+771 GSQLFKVKED

-833 TFSTTDEISA
+833 TFSTTDEINA
-843 SKVTVGDVE
+843 SKVKVGNVE
-852 LGSNGINAGNKVVS
+852 LSTDGINAGNKVIK
-866 NVADGNIVAN
+866 NVADGNVAAN

-891 EVKDDLMDILAKKKF
+891 EVKDDLMDVIAKKKF

-912 GNAVN
+912 GNAVT

-927 GDNANIQTE
+927 GDNTNIQTE
-936 VNGNNIAVKLKKDLT
+936 VSGNNIAVKLKKDLT
-951 LDSVTTGNTVMDG
+951 LDSVTTGNSKMDV
-964 NGIRIADAGKTVSL
+964 NGVKIADAGKTVSL
-978 NHNGLDNGGNKIT
+978 TADGLDNGGNKIT

-1069 EFTFSTTDQL
+1069 EFTFSTTDEL
-1079 VADKVTVGDV
+1079 VADKVTIGDV
-1089 NIDSNGIDAGNKK
+1089 NIDSTGIDAGNKK

-1109 DVSANSK
+1109 DISANSK
-1116 EAVNGGQLH
+1116 DAINGGQLH
-1125 ELKEE
+1125 DLKEQ

-1153 SDGAEV
+1153 SDGSEV
-1159 KNIASETQVKFIAGK
+1159 KNIASETEVKFIAGK

-1200 GDVIINSDGINAGNK
+1200 GDVIVNSNGINAGNK

-1256 GFAIQATGG
+1256 GFAIKATGG

-1270 LGEVVEMVGDDNI
+1270 LGEAVEMVGDDNI
-1283 TVKAENGKINVN
+1283 TVKAENGKIAVN
-1295 LNKDLVL
+1295 LNKNLVL
-1302 TGGSITMGDNVMNDD
+1302 TGGSITMGDNLMNDN
-1317 GFKAGTNTFTKDG
+1317 GFKAGTNTFNKDG
-1330 LKVGDVNITNDGINA
+1330 LKVGDVNITNGGINA
-1345 GNKVISNVADGKI
+1345 GNKVISGVADGKI
-1358 NQTSKDAVNG
+1358 NPTSKEAVNG

-1378 DDTKQSIN
+1378 DDTKKAIN
-1386 NDIAGVKGDIN
+1386 DD
-1397 TMKGNIADLN
+1397 IADLN
-1407 TKVDDAKT
+1407 TKVDNAKS

-1458 QVVVEMKKDVDLT
+1458 QVVIEMKKDVDLT

-1483 DKDGVKIGDVTITA
+1483 NKDGAKIGDVTINDK
-1497 SGIGAGNK
+1497 GINAGNK
-1505 TIVDVANGRVAKDSK
+1505 KIADVANGLVAKDSK
-1520 EAVNGGQLFEIDEK
+1520 EAVNGGQLFELDEK
-1534 IKNISTTANAG
+1534 IKNISTSANAG
-1545 FNITTDSVNGGEVTG
+1545 FNVTTDSVDGGEVTG
-1560 TTVENVRPTET
+1560 TTVETVRPTET

-1581 VEQKGKEIV
+1581 IEQKGKEIV

-1653 QIYALAGDQKEI
+1653 QIYALAGDQKNVI
-1665 VTQNEFVNT
+1665 TQNEFVNN
-1674 KGQKVTTNTKVVT
+1674 KGQKVTTNNKVVT

-1710 VIEAINNMNEQGIK
+1710 VVDAINNMNEQGIK

-1774 KINAND
+1774 TINAND
-1780 SIAVGNS
+1780 SVAVGNT

-1794 SGTYGSGN
+1794 SGAYGSGN
-1802 TINGENSYAVGNDNT
+1802 TINGENSYAVGNGNT
-1817 IESSNTVVVGN
+1817 VDSANTVVVGN

-1843 SGYSKASNRTAGNGA
+1843 SGYSKASKRTAGNGA

-1884 VGNTTVDPSGKET
+1884 VGNTTVDPNGKET
-1897 IQTRRIQNVAPGL
+1897 VQTRRIQNVAPGL

-1925 ALMEE
+1925 AMMNE
-1930 NSQNLGKLKG
+1930 NNANLDKLKG
-1940 QVNKMQKRHRAGLA
+1940 QVNKMSKRHRAGLA
-1954 GVNAAATLPQVFLP
+1954 GVNAATTLPQVFMP
-1968 GKSMVSVGA
+1968 GKSMISAGA
-1977 GHYKGQNAIAVGYSR
+1977 GHFKGQNAIAVGYSR

>member
-1 MNKIFKVIWNKTTQS
+1 MNKTFKVIWNKATQS
-16 VVVVSELAKSVSGS
+16 MVVVSELAKSISG
-30 TKSTSTSNATN
+30 TKSTRTSNAL
-41 VFKLTAITGSLLV
+41 KLSAVAGALLIAI
-54 ALSADA
+54 SADA
-60 SVNLGT
+60 KVNLGT
-66 VSSTDVGVD
+66 VNANDVGGS
-75 TIVVGERGTKA
+75 TIAIGDEGTTA
-86 KASNSQVI
+86 R
-94 GGNTNVSSLNN
+94 GGNAQIIGSNNTLNTPNN
-105 TVIGNDITTD
+105 TVVGNNINTNIDTSVILGNNAGNAGAD
-115 YDNSILIGNKAGSNI
+115 RGSRHILIGA
-130 GSENGGRNI
+130 
-139 IIGTNAQVGM
+139 NAQVGQ
-149 KGTVNSQSIA
+149 KGVFNSQSIA
-159 IGSGLATNETLNP
+159 IGAGWRTNETLNP
-172 NVMGG
+172 NLMGG

-194 GNVVAY
+194 GNVIAY
-200 GNSSVAIG
+200 GNASIAIG
-208 GDDTNKASETV
+208 GDDTDKASRVITSYINPDDGQEATDTV
-219 TKYIDPITGKEITG
+219 QS
-233 TGRVAFKSL
+233 AFRKL
-242 TGVDMQLPLYRNT
+242 TGVDMQSPRYRNT
-255 RAGEASVAL
+255 QSGEASVAL
-264 GAKTYA
+264 GAKTFA
-270 GDLSLALGT
+270 GDLSLALGP
-279 VATAEKTNTVAIGS
+279 VANAEKTNTVAIGS

-301 SVAIGGGSVTDKEG
+301 SVAIGGGSITDKAG
-315 RAYVTQT
+315 RAYTSET

-331 GGAQTIAGDI
+331 GGAQTIAGDV
-341 VSFGKKGYER
+341 VSFGQRGYER

-367 AINGSQLFGVM
+367 AINGSQLFSVM

-383 GPIVFKGNENKV
+383 GPIVFKGNDNKV
-395 FHNLDTGLNETV
+395 WHNLDTGLNDTV
-407 AGANKKEGT
+407 AGANSKEGT

-421 STIQI
+421 TTVQI
-426 VGGVTGTDETSSS
+426 VGGASNSDETTAS

-467 GNNVVNLAPTADGLK
+467 GNNVVDLTPTADGLK
-482 LANGTSN
+482 LANGTNN
-489 VKISGVANGTKAGDA
+489 VKISGVANGTTAGDA

-510 DALKNSPITFAGN
+510 DALKNSPLTFAGN

-534 LKIYGSDI
+534 LKIYGTDI
-542 TANAGAN
+542 TTNAGTN

-558 NVASG
+558 GVTSG

-570 GDVYDAINTAKNSI
+570 GDVFDAINTAKNSI

-629 NKINSIDTKI
+629 NKIDSIDTKLSD
-639 GNNKIKLTGDDGSTN
+639 NKIKLTGDDGSTD
-654 EVDLSNNGGINFD
+654 EVALSNNGGINFD
-667 IKGGATSANSGGY
+667 IKGGATQANSGGY

-705 GMKDITLD
+705 NMKNISLLGDDGFSTTELD
-713 SDDDVN
+713 
-719 KLAINAN
+719 AN
-726 NGLTFT
+726 NGLKLL
-732 NGADGSTVKLNH
+732 NGTDGSIVKLNYE
-744 DGLNNGG
+744 GLDNGG

-771 GNQLFKVKED
+771 GSQLFKVKED

-833 TFSTTDEISA
+833 TFSTTDEINA
-843 SKVTVGDVE
+843 SKVKVGDVE
-852 LGSNGINAGNKVVS
+852 LGTDGINAGNKVIK
-866 NVADGNIVAN
+866 NVADGNVAAN

-891 EVKDDLMDILAKKKF
+891 EVKDDLMDVIAKKKF

-912 GNAVN
+912 GNAVT

-927 GDNANIQTE
+927 GDNTNIQTE
-936 VNGNNIAVKLKKDLT
+936 VSGNNIAVKLKKDLN
-951 LDSVTTGNTVMDG
+951 LDSVTTGNTKVNSDG
-964 NGIRIADAGKTVSL
+964 IKITDAGKTVSL
-978 NHNGLDNGGNKIT
+978 TYDGLDNGGNKIT

-1004 AVNAGQLYDLQEI
+1004 AVNSGQLYDLQEI

-1031 NSGKTTGEVSGNA
+1031 NSGKTTGEVSGSA

-1069 EFTFSTTDQL
+1069 EFTFTTTDEL

-1089 NIDSNGIDAGNKK
+1089 NIGS
-1102 IKNVADG
+1102 
-1109 DVSANSK
+1109 
-1116 EAVNGGQLH
+1116 
-1125 ELKEE
+1125 
-1130 IRNTAATGYKGWKL
+1130 T
-1144 TTDKVDTGE
+1144 
-1153 SDGAEV
+1153 
-1159 KNIASETQVKFIAGK
+1159 
-1174 NMKVIQNGADV
+1174 
-1185 TFTTVADLVADSIKI
+1185 
-1200 GDVIINSDGINAGNK
+1200 GINAGNK
-1215 VVSNVADGVADK
+1215 
-1227 DAVNVSQLKD
+1227 
-1237 AKDTLN
+1237 
-1243 NKIDTTKDDLINK
+1243 KI
-1256 GFAIQATGG
+1256 A
-1265 TVTKK
+1265 
-1270 LGEVVEMVGDDNI
+1270 
-1283 TVKAENGKINVN
+1283 
-1295 LNKDLVL
+1295 
-1302 TGGSITMGDNVMNDD
+1302 
-1317 GFKAGTNTFTKDG
+1317 
-1330 LKVGDVNITNDGINA
+1330 
-1345 GNKVISNVADGKI
+1345 
-1358 NQTSKDAVNG
+1358 
-1368 SQLYAVQKDL
+1368 
-1378 DDTKQSIN
+1378 
-1386 NDIAGVKGDIN
+1386 
-1397 TMKGNIADLN
+1397 
-1407 TKVDDAKT
+1407 
-1415 DAIDTVTKKGFG
+1415 
-1427 IGTQNG
+1427 
-1433 SVMKELGQKV
+1433 
-1443 DIVGKNNIETKVDNG
+1443 
-1458 QVVVEMKKDVDLT
+1458 
-1471 NDGSLTIGNNKI
+1471 
-1483 DKDGVKIGDVTITA
+1483 
-1497 SGIGAGNK
+1497 
-1505 TIVDVANGRVAKDSK
+1505 DVANGLVAKDSK
-1520 EAVNGGQLFEIDEK
+1520 EAVNGGQLFELNEK
-1534 IKNISTTANAG
+1534 IKNISTSANAG
-1545 FNITTDSVNGGEVTG
+1545 FNVTTDSVDGGEVTG
-1560 TTVENVRPTET
+1560 TTVENVSPSET

-1581 VEQKGKEIV
+1581 IEQKGKEIV

-1653 QIYALAGDQKEI
+1653 QIYALAGDQKNV
-1665 VTQNEFVNT
+1665 VTQNEFVNN
-1674 KGQKVTTNTKVVT
+1674 KGQKVTTTNKVVT

-1710 VIEAINNMNEQGIK
+1710 VVDAINNMNEQGIK

-1774 KINAND
+1774 TINAND
-1780 SIAVGNS
+1780 SVAVGNS

-1802 TINGENSYAVGNDNT
+1802 TINGENSYAVGNGNT
-1817 IESSNTVVVGN
+1817 VDSANTVVVGN

-1838 ILGNN
+1838 ILGDN
-1843 SGYSKASNRTAGNGA
+1843 SGYSKASKRTAGNGA
-1858 LTSQVLNGKE
+1858 LTSQTLNGKE

-1884 VGNTTVDPSGKET
+1884 VGNTTVDPNGKET
-1897 IQTRRIQNVAPGL
+1897 VQTRRIQNVAPGL

-1925 ALMEE
+1925 AMMNESRGDLD
-1930 NSQNLGKLKG
+1930 KLKG
-1940 QVNKMQKRHRAGLA
+1940 QVNKMGKRHRAGLA
-1954 GVNAAATLPQVFLP
+1954 GVNAATTLPQVFMP
-1968 GKSMVSVGA
+1968 GKSMISAGA
-1977 GHYKGQNAIAVGYSR
+1977 GHYKGQSAIAVGYSR

>member
-149 KGTVNSQSIA
+149 RGTVNSQSIA

-208 GDDTNKASETV
+208 GDDTTKASQTI
-219 TKYIDPITGKEITG
+219 TKYIDPITGKEVTG

-242 TGVDMQLPLYRNT
+242 TGVDMQVPLYRNT
-255 RAGEASVAL
+255 QAGEASVAL

-426 VGGVTGTDETSSS
+426 VGGVTGTDETSAS

-467 GNNVVNLAPTADGLK
+467 GNNVVDLAPTADGLK

-639 GNNKIKLTGDDGSTN
+639 GDNKIKLTGDDGSTN

-680 ALTENNIGVE
+680 ALTENNIAVE

-713 SDDDVN
+713 SDDGVN

-771 GNQLFKVKED
+771 GSQLFKVKED

-852 LGSNGINAGNKVVS
+852 LGSNGINAGNKVIS
-866 NVADGNIVAN
+866 NVADGNIA
-876 SKEAVNGGQLFDAKK
+876 
-891 EVKDDLMDILAKKKF
+891 
-906 GLTDDD
+906 
-912 GNAVN
+912 
-917 QNLDNTIGVI
+917 
-927 GDNANIQTE
+927 
-936 VNGNNIAVKLKKDLT
+936 
-951 LDSVTTGNTVMDG
+951 
-964 NGIRIADAGKTVSL
+964 
-978 NHNGLDNGGNKIT
+978 
-991 NVDKGDIKKNGTD
+991 
-1004 AVNAGQLYDLQEI
+1004 
-1017 VNQNEAKAYKGFNV
+1017 
-1031 NSGKTTGEVSGNA
+1031 
-1044 KTKVNSDDEV
+1044 
-1054 KFVAGKN
+1054 
-1061 IKIGQNGT
+1061 
-1069 EFTFSTTDQL
+1069 
-1079 VADKVTVGDV
+1079 
-1089 NIDSNGIDAGNKK
+1089 
-1102 IKNVADG
+1102 
-1109 DVSANSK
+1109 ANSK

-1153 SDGAEV
+1153 SDGAEI

-1215 VVSNVADGVADK
+1215 VVSNVDNGVADK

-1270 LGEVVEMVGDDNI
+1270 LGEAVEMVGDDNI

-1330 LKVGDVNITNDGINA
+1330 LKVGDVNINNDGINA
-1345 GNKVISNVADGKI
+1345 GNKIISNVADGKI
-1358 NQTSKDAVNG
+1358 NPTSKDAVNG

-1378 DDTKQSIN
+1378 DDTKQAIN

-1397 TMKGNIADLN
+1397 TMKGDIADLN
-1407 TKVDDAKT
+1407 TKVDNAKV

-1443 DIVGKNNIETKVDNG
+1443 DIVGKDNIETKVKNG
-1458 QVVVEMKKDVDLT
+1458 QVVIEMKKDVDLT

-1483 DKDGVKIGDVTITA
+1483 NKDGAKIGDVTITDK
-1497 SGIGAGNK
+1497 GINAGNK
-1505 TIVDVANGRVAKDSK
+1505 KIADVANGLVAKDSK

-1653 QIYALAGDQKEI
+1653 QIYALAGDQKDI

-1762 NGDQSSG
+1762 NGDHSSG

-1802 TINGENSYAVGNDNT
+1802 AINGENSYVVGNDNT
-1817 IESSNTVVVGN
+1817 IESKNTVVVGN
-1828 NVKSTADNSV
+1828 NIKSTADNSV

-1868 RHFAGGAA
+1868 RQFAGGAA

-1884 VGNTTVDPSGKET
+1884 IGNTTIDPSGKET
-1897 IQTRRIQNVAPGL
+1897 VQTRRIQNVAPGL

>member
-1 MNKIFKVIWNKTTQS
+1 MNKTFKVIWNKATQS
-16 VVVVSELAKSVSGS
+16 MVVVSELAKSISG
-30 TKSTSTSNATN
+30 TKSTRTSNAL
-41 VFKLTAITGSLLV
+41 KLSAVAGALLIAI
-54 ALSADA
+54 SADA
-60 SVNLGT
+60 KVNLGT
-66 VSSTDVGVD
+66 VNANDVGGS
-75 TIVVGERGTKA
+75 TIAIGDEGTTA
-86 KASNSQVI
+86 R
-94 GGNTNVSSLNN
+94 GGNAQIIGSNNTLNTPNN
-105 TVIGNDITTD
+105 TVVGNNINTNIDTSVILGNNAGNAGAD
-115 YDNSILIGNKAGSNI
+115 RGSRHILIGA
-130 GSENGGRNI
+130 
-139 IIGTNAQVGM
+139 NAQVGQ
-149 KGTVNSQSIA
+149 KGVFNSQSIA
-159 IGSGLATNETLNP
+159 IGAGWRTNETLNP
-172 NVMGG
+172 NLMGG

-194 GNVVAY
+194 GNVIAY
-200 GNSSVAIG
+200 GNASIAIG
-208 GDDTNKASETV
+208 GDDTDKASRVITSYINPDDGQEATDTV
-219 TKYIDPITGKEITG
+219 QS
-233 TGRVAFKSL
+233 AFRKL
-242 TGVDMQLPLYRNT
+242 TGVDMQSPRYRNT
-255 RAGEASVAL
+255 QSGEASVAL
-264 GAKTYA
+264 GAKTFA
-270 GDLSLALGT
+270 GDLSLALGP
-279 VATAEKTNTVAIGS
+279 VANAEKTNTVAIGS

-301 SVAIGGGSVTDKEG
+301 SVAIGGGSITDKAG
-315 RAYVTQT
+315 RAYTSET

-331 GGAQTIAGDI
+331 GGAQTIAGDV
-341 VSFGKKGYER
+341 VSFGQRGYER

-367 AINGSQLFGVM
+367 AVNGSQLFSVM

-383 GPIVFKGNENKV
+383 GPIIFKGNDNKV
-395 FHNLDTGLNETV
+395 YHNLDTGLNDTV
-407 AGANKKEGT
+407 AGPDKKEGT

-421 STIQI
+421 STVQI
-426 VGGVTGTDETSSS
+426 VGGASNSDETSAS

-467 GNNVVNLAPTADGLK
+467 GNNVVDLTPTADGLK
-482 LANGTSN
+482 LANGTNN
-489 VKISGVANGTKAGDA
+489 VKISGVANGTTAGDA

-510 DALKNSPITFAGN
+510 DALKNSPLTFAGN

-534 LKIYGSDI
+534 LKIYGTDI
-542 TANAGAN
+542 TTNAGTN

-558 NVASG
+558 GVTSG

-570 GDVYDAINTAKNSI
+570 GDVFDAINNAKNSI

-621 LGLSTAIK
+621 LGLSAAIK
-629 NKINSIDTKI
+629 DKINSIDTKI
-639 GNNKIKLTGDDGSTN
+639 SDNKIKLTGDDGSTD
-654 EVDLSNNGGINFD
+654 EVALSNNGGINFD

-705 GMKDITLD
+705 NMKNINLLGDDGFSTTELD
-713 SDDDVN
+713 
-719 KLAINAN
+719 AN
-726 NGLTFT
+726 NGLKLI
-732 NGADGSTVKLNH
+732 NGTDGSIVKLNY
-744 DGLNNGG
+744 DGLDNGG

-771 GNQLFKVKED
+771 GSQLFKIKED

-843 SKVTVGDVE
+843 SKVKVGDVE
-852 LGSNGINAGNKVVS
+852 LGTDGINAGNKVIK
-866 NVADGNIVAN
+866 NVADGNVAAN

-891 EVKDDLMDILAKKKF
+891 EVKDDLMDVIAKKKF

-912 GNAVN
+912 GNAVT

-927 GDNANIQTE
+927 GDNTNIQTE
-936 VNGNNIAVKLKKDLT
+936 VSGNNIAVKLKKDLN
-951 LDSVTTGNTVMDG
+951 LDSVTTGNTKVNSDG
-964 NGIRIADAGKTVSL
+964 IKITDAGKTVSL
-978 NHNGLDNGGNKIT
+978 TYDGLDNGGNKIT

-1031 NSGKTTGEVSGNA
+1031 NSGKTTGDVSGSA

-1069 EFTFSTTDQL
+1069 EFTFSTTDEL

-1089 NIDSNGIDAGNKK
+1089 NIDSTGIDAGNKK

-1109 DVSANSK
+1109 DISANSK
-1116 EAVNGGQLH
+1116 DAINGGQLH
-1125 ELKEE
+1125 DLKEQ

-1153 SDGAEV
+1153 SDGSEV
-1159 KNIASETQVKFIAGK
+1159 KNIASETEVKFIAGK

-1200 GDVIINSDGINAGNK
+1200 GDVIVNSNGINAGNK

-1256 GFAIQATGG
+1256 GFAIKATGG

-1270 LGEVVEMVGDDNI
+1270 LGEAVEMVGDDNI
-1283 TVKAENGKINVN
+1283 TVKAENGKIAVN
-1295 LNKDLVL
+1295 LNKNLVL
-1302 TGGSITMGDNVMNDD
+1302 TGGSITMGDNLMNDN
-1317 GFKAGTNTFTKDG
+1317 GFKAGTNTFNKDG

-1345 GNKVISNVADGKI
+1345 GNKVISGVADGKI
-1358 NQTSKDAVNG
+1358 NPTSKEAVNG
-1368 SQLYAVQKDL
+1368 SQLYTVQKDL
-1378 DDTKQSIN
+1378 DDTKKAIN
-1386 NDIAGVKGDIN
+1386 DD
-1397 TMKGNIADLN
+1397 IADLN
-1407 TKVDDAKT
+1407 TKVNNAKS

-1458 QVVVEMKKDVDLT
+1458 QVVIEMKKDVDLT

-1483 DKDGVKIGDVTITA
+1483 NKDGAKIGDVTINDK
-1497 SGIGAGNK
+1497 GINAGNK
-1505 TIVDVANGRVAKDSK
+1505 KIADVANGLVAKDSK
-1520 EAVNGGQLFEIDEK
+1520 EAVNGGQLFELDEK
-1534 IKNISTTANAG
+1534 IKNISTSANAG
-1545 FNITTDSVNGGEVTG
+1545 FNVTTDSVDGGEVTG

-1581 VEQKGKEIV
+1581 IEQKGKEIV

-1653 QIYALAGDQKEI
+1653 QIYALAGDQKNV
-1665 VTQNEFVNT
+1665 VTQNEFVNN
-1674 KGQKVTTNTKVVT
+1674 KGQKVTTTNKVVT

-1710 VIEAINNMNEQGIK
+1710 VVDAINNMNEQGIK

-1774 KINAND
+1774 TINAND
-1780 SIAVGNS
+1780 SVAVGNS

-1858 LTSQVLNGKE
+1858 LTSQTLNGKE

-1884 VGNTTVDPSGKET
+1884 VGNTTVDPNGKET
-1897 IQTRRIQNVAPGL
+1897 VQTRRIQNVAPGL

-1925 ALMEE
+1925 AMMNESRGDLD
-1930 NSQNLGKLKG
+1930 KLKG
-1940 QVNKMQKRHRAGLA
+1940 QVNKMGKRHRAGLA
-1954 GVNAAATLPQVFLP
+1954 GVNAATTLPQVFMP
-1968 GKSMVSVGA
+1968 GKSMISAGA
-1977 GHYKGQNAIAVGYSR
+1977 GHYKGQSAVAVGYSR
-1992 AADSGK
+1992 ASDSGK

>member
-1 MNKIFKVIWNKTTQS
+1 MNKTFKVIWNKATQS
-16 VVVVSELAKSVSGS
+16 MVVVSELAKSISG
-30 TKSTSTSNATN
+30 TKSTRTSN
-41 VFKLTAITGSLLV
+41 VLKLSAVAGALLIAI
-54 ALSADA
+54 SADA
-60 SVNLGT
+60 KVNLGT
-66 VSSTDVGVD
+66 VNANDVGGS
-75 TIVVGERGTKA
+75 TIAIGDEGTTA
-86 KASNSQVI
+86 R
-94 GGNTNVSSLNN
+94 GGNAQIIGSNNTLNSPNN
-105 TVIGNDITTD
+105 TVVGNNISNNLDTSVILGNNAGNAGAD
-115 YDNSILIGNKAGSNI
+115 RGSRHILIGA
-130 GSENGGRNI
+130 
-139 IIGTNAQVGM
+139 NAQVGQ
-149 KGTVNSQSIA
+149 KGVFNSQSIA
-159 IGSGLATNETLNP
+159 IGAGWRTNETLNP
-172 NVMGG
+172 NLMGG

-200 GNSSVAIG
+200 GNASIAIG
-208 GDDTNKASETV
+208 GDDTDKASRVITSYINPDDGQEATDTV
-219 TKYIDPITGKEITG
+219 QS
-233 TGRVAFKSL
+233 AFRKL
-242 TGVDMQLPLYRNT
+242 TGVDMQSPRYRNT
-255 RAGEASVAL
+255 QSGEASVAL
-264 GAKTYA
+264 GAKTFA
-270 GDLSLALGT
+270 GDLSLALGP
-279 VATAEKTNTVAIGS
+279 VANAEKTNTVAIGS

-301 SVAIGGGSVTDKEG
+301 SVAIGGGSITDKAG
-315 RAYVTQT
+315 RAYTSET

-331 GGAQTIAGDI
+331 GGAQTIAGDV
-341 VSFGKKGYER
+341 VSFGQRGYER

-367 AINGSQLFGVM
+367 AINGSQLFSVM

-383 GPIVFKGNENKV
+383 GPIVFKGNDNKV
-395 FHNLDTGLNETV
+395 WHNLDTGLNDTV
-407 AGANKKEGT
+407 AGANSKEGT

-421 STIQI
+421 TTVQI
-426 VGGVTGTDETSSS
+426 VGGASNSDETTAS

-467 GNNVVNLAPTADGLK
+467 GNNVVDLTPTADGLK
-482 LANGTSN
+482 LANGTNN
-489 VKISGVANGTKAGDA
+489 VKISGVANGTTAGDA

-510 DALKNSPITFAGN
+510 EE
-523 TGNIVKKLGET
+523 VK
-534 LKIYGSDI
+534 
-542 TANAGAN
+542 
-549 GIELTLNKG
+549 
-558 NVASG
+558 
-563 ETKAVSG
+563 
-570 GDVYDAINTAKNSI
+570 
-584 VLNTKAGSTTGSVN
+584 
-598 LADKSLTFVSSD
+598 
-610 LDITTANENVN
+610 
-621 LGLSTAIK
+621 
-629 NKINSIDTKI
+629 
-639 GNNKIKLTGDDGSTN
+639 
-654 EVDLSNNGGINFD
+654 
-667 IKGGATSANSGGY
+667 
-680 ALTENNIGVE
+680 
-690 KTTTGVKLKLAPVLK
+690 
-705 GMKDITLD
+705 
-713 SDDDVN
+713 
-719 KLAINAN
+719 
-726 NGLTFT
+726 
-732 NGADGSTVKLNH
+732 
-744 DGLNNGG
+744 
-751 HKITNVGEGAVT
+751 
-763 KTSTDAVN
+763 
-771 GNQLFKVKED
+771 
-781 IEKSQYKGW
+781 KSQYKGW
-790 KVNTDK
+790 KINTDK

-808 DVASTDEVKFIA
+808 NVASTDEVKFIA

-833 TFSTTDEISA
+833 TFSTTDEINA
-843 SKVTVGDVE
+843 SKVKVGDVE
-852 LGSNGINAGNKVVS
+852 LGTNGINAGNKVID
-866 NVADGNIVAN
+866 NVADGDVAAN

-891 EVKDDLMDILAKKKF
+891 EVKDDLMDVIAKKKF

-917 QNLDNTIGVI
+917 QNLDNTIGVV
-927 GDNANIQTE
+927 GDNTNINTE
-936 VNGNNIAVKLKKDLT
+936 VSGNNIAVKLKRDLN
-951 LDSVTTGNTVMDG
+951 LDSVTTGNTKVNSDG
-964 NGIRIADAGKTVSL
+964 IKIADTGKTVSL
-978 NHNGLDNGGNKIT
+978 TYDGLDNGGNKIT

-1031 NSGKTTGEVSGNA
+1031 NSGKTTGEVSGSA

-1069 EFTFSTTDQL
+1069 EFTFSTTDEL

-1089 NIDSNGIDAGNKK
+1089 NIDSTGIDAGNKK

-1109 DVSANSK
+1109 DISANSK
-1116 EAVNGGQLH
+1116 DAINGGQLH
-1125 ELKEE
+1125 DLKEQ

-1144 TTDKVDTGE
+1144 TTGKVDTGE
-1153 SDGAEV
+1153 SDGSEV
-1159 KNIASETQVKFIAGK
+1159 KNIASETEVKFIAGK

-1200 GDVIINSDGINAGNK
+1200 GDVIVNSNGINAGNK

-1256 GFAIQATGG
+1256 GFAIKATGG

-1270 LGEVVEMVGDDNI
+1270 LGEAVEMVGDDNI
-1283 TVKAENGKINVN
+1283 TVKAENGKIAVN

-1302 TGGSITMGDNVMNDD
+1302 TGGSITMGDNLINDN

-1330 LKVGDVNITNDGINA
+1330 LKVGDVKINNDGINA

-1358 NQTSKDAVNG
+1358 NSTSKDAVNG

-1378 DDTKQSIN
+1378 DDTKKAIN
-1386 NDIAGVKGDIN
+1386 DD
-1397 TMKGNIADLN
+1397 IADLN
-1407 TKVDDAKT
+1407 TKVDNAKSDT
-1415 DAIDTVTKKGFG
+1415 IDTVTKKGFG

-1443 DIVGKNNIETKVDNG
+1443 DIVGKNNIETKVENG

-1483 DKDGVKIGDVTITA
+1483 DKDGAKIGDVTITDK
-1497 SGIGAGNK
+1497 GINAGNK
-1505 TIVDVANGRVAKDSK
+1505 KIVDVANGLVAKDSK
-1520 EAVNGGQLFEIDEK
+1520 EAVNGGQLFEIDQK
-1534 IKNISTTANAG
+1534 IKNISTAANAG
-1545 FNITTDSVNGGEVTG
+1545 FDITTDSVNGGEVTG
-1560 TTVENVRPTET
+1560 TTIENVRPTDT

-1581 VEQKGKEIV
+1581 IEQKGKEIV

-1653 QIYALAGDQKEI
+1653 QIYSLAGDQKNV
-1665 VTQNEFVNT
+1665 VTQNEFVNS
-1674 KGQKVTTNTKVVT
+1674 KGEKVTTANKVVT
-1687 DKDGNALLKTYNV
+1687 DKDGKALLKTYNV

-1710 VIEAINNMNEQGIK
+1710 VIDAINNMNEQGIK

-1762 NGDQSSG
+1762 NGDRSSG

-1774 KINAND
+1774 TINAND
-1780 SIAVGNS
+1780 SVAVGNS
-1787 NTINKQK
+1787 NTISKQK

-1817 IESSNTVVVGN
+1817 VDSANTVVVGN

-1843 SGYSKASNRTAGNGA
+1843 SGYSKASKRTAGNGP

-1884 VGNTTVDPSGKET
+1884 VGNTTVDPNGKET
-1897 IQTRRIQNVAPGL
+1897 VQTRRIQNVAPGL

-1925 ALMEE
+1925 AMMNES
-1930 NSQNLGKLKG
+1930 NTNLDKLKG
-1940 QVNKMQKRHRAGLA
+1940 QVNKMGKRHRAGLA
-1954 GVNAAATLPQVFLP
+1954 GVNAATTLPQVFMP
-1968 GKSMVSVGA
+1968 GKSMISAGA
-1977 GHYKGQNAIAVGYSR
+1977 GHFKGQSAVAVGYSR
-1992 AADSGK
+1992 ASDSGK
-1998 LIFKLQGNVNTQG
+1998 VIFKLQGSVNTQG

>member
-1 MNKIFKVIWNKTTQS
+1 MNKTFKVIWNKATQS
-16 VVVVSELAKSVSGS
+16 MVVVSELAKSISG
-30 TKSTSTSNATN
+30 TKSTRTSNAL
-41 VFKLTAITGSLLV
+41 KLSAVAGALLIAI
-54 ALSADA
+54 SADA
-60 SVNLGT
+60 KVNLGT
-66 VSSTDVGVD
+66 VNANDVGGS
-75 TIVVGERGTKA
+75 TIAIGDEGTTA
-86 KASNSQVI
+86 R
-94 GGNTNVSSLNN
+94 GGNAQIIGSNNTLNTPNN
-105 TVIGNDITTD
+105 TVVGNNINTNIDTSVILGNNAGNAGAD
-115 YDNSILIGNKAGSNI
+115 RGSRHILIGA
-130 GSENGGRNI
+130 
-139 IIGTNAQVGM
+139 NAQVGQ
-149 KGTVNSQSIA
+149 KGVFNSQSIA
-159 IGSGLATNETLNP
+159 IGAGWRTNETLNP
-172 NVMGG
+172 NLMGG

-194 GNVVAY
+194 GNVIAY
-200 GNSSVAIG
+200 GNASIAIG
-208 GDDTNKASETV
+208 GDDTDKASRVITSYINPDDGQEATDTV
-219 TKYIDPITGKEITG
+219 QS
-233 TGRVAFKSL
+233 AFRKL
-242 TGVDMQLPLYRNT
+242 TGVDMQSPRYRNT
-255 RAGEASVAL
+255 QSGEASVAL
-264 GAKTYA
+264 GAKTFA
-270 GDLSLALGT
+270 GDLSLALGP
-279 VATAEKTNTVAIGS
+279 VANAEKTNTVAIGS

-301 SVAIGGGSVTDKEG
+301 SVAIGGGSITDKAG
-315 RAYVTQT
+315 RAYTSET

-331 GGAQTIAGDI
+331 GGAQTIAGDV
-341 VSFGKKGYER
+341 VSFGQRGYER

-367 AINGSQLFGVM
+367 AVNGSQLFSVM

-383 GPIVFKGNENKV
+383 GPIIFKGNDNKV
-395 FHNLDTGLNETV
+395 YHNLDTGLNDTV
-407 AGANKKEGT
+407 AGPDKKEGT

-421 STIQI
+421 STVQI
-426 VGGVTGTDETSSS
+426 VGGASNSDETSAS

-467 GNNVVNLAPTADGLK
+467 GNNVVDLAPTVDGLK
-482 LANGTSN
+482 LANGTNN
-489 VKISGVANGTKAGDA
+489 VKISGVANGTTAGDA

-510 DALKNSPITFAGN
+510 DALKNSPLTFAGN

-534 LKIYGSDI
+534 LKIYGTDI
-542 TANAGAN
+542 TTNAGTN

-558 NVASG
+558 SVTSG

-570 GDVYDAINTAKNSI
+570 GDVFDAINTAKNSI

-629 NKINSIDTKI
+629 NKIDSIDTKLSD
-639 GNNKIKLTGDDGSTN
+639 NKIKLTGDDGSTD
-654 EVDLSNNGGINFD
+654 EVALSNNGGINFD
-667 IKGGATSANSGGY
+667 IKGGATQANSGGY

-705 GMKDITLD
+705 NMKNISLLGDDGFSTTKLD
-713 SDDDVN
+713 
-719 KLAINAN
+719 AN
-726 NGLTFT
+726 NGLKLL
-732 NGADGSTVKLNH
+732 NGTDGSIVKLNYE
-744 DGLNNGG
+744 GLDNGG

-771 GNQLFKVKED
+771 GSQLFKVKED

-833 TFSTTDEISA
+833 TFSTTDEINA
-843 SKVTVGDVE
+843 SKVKVGDVE
-852 LGSNGINAGNKVVS
+852 LGTDGINAGNKVIK
-866 NVADGNIVAN
+866 NVADGNVAAN

-891 EVKDDLMDILAKKKF
+891 EVKDDLMDVIAKKKF

-912 GNAVN
+912 GNAVT

-927 GDNANIQTE
+927 GDNTNIQTE
-936 VNGNNIAVKLKKDLT
+936 VNGNNIAVKLKKDLN
-951 LDSVTTGNTVMDG
+951 LDSVTTGNTKVNSDG
-964 NGIRIADAGKTVSL
+964 IKITDAGKTVSL
-978 NHNGLDNGGNKIT
+978 TYDGLDNGGNKIT

-1004 AVNAGQLYDLQEI
+1004 AVNAGQLYDLKEI

-1031 NSGKTTGEVSGNA
+1031 NSGKTTGEVSGSA

-1069 EFTFSTTDQL
+1069 EFTFSTTDEL

-1089 NIDSNGIDAGNKK
+1089 NIGS
-1102 IKNVADG
+1102 
-1109 DVSANSK
+1109 
-1116 EAVNGGQLH
+1116 
-1125 ELKEE
+1125 
-1130 IRNTAATGYKGWKL
+1130 T
-1144 TTDKVDTGE
+1144 
-1153 SDGAEV
+1153 
-1159 KNIASETQVKFIAGK
+1159 
-1174 NMKVIQNGADV
+1174 
-1185 TFTTVADLVADSIKI
+1185 
-1200 GDVIINSDGINAGNK
+1200 GINAGNK
-1215 VVSNVADGVADK
+1215 
-1227 DAVNVSQLKD
+1227 
-1237 AKDTLN
+1237 
-1243 NKIDTTKDDLINK
+1243 KI
-1256 GFAIQATGG
+1256 A
-1265 TVTKK
+1265 
-1270 LGEVVEMVGDDNI
+1270 
-1283 TVKAENGKINVN
+1283 
-1295 LNKDLVL
+1295 
-1302 TGGSITMGDNVMNDD
+1302 
-1317 GFKAGTNTFTKDG
+1317 
-1330 LKVGDVNITNDGINA
+1330 
-1345 GNKVISNVADGKI
+1345 
-1358 NQTSKDAVNG
+1358 
-1368 SQLYAVQKDL
+1368 
-1378 DDTKQSIN
+1378 
-1386 NDIAGVKGDIN
+1386 
-1397 TMKGNIADLN
+1397 
-1407 TKVDDAKT
+1407 
-1415 DAIDTVTKKGFG
+1415 
-1427 IGTQNG
+1427 
-1433 SVMKELGQKV
+1433 
-1443 DIVGKNNIETKVDNG
+1443 
-1458 QVVVEMKKDVDLT
+1458 
-1471 NDGSLTIGNNKI
+1471 
-1483 DKDGVKIGDVTITA
+1483 
-1497 SGIGAGNK
+1497 
-1505 TIVDVANGRVAKDSK
+1505 DVANGLVAKDSK
-1520 EAVNGGQLFEIDEK
+1520 EAVNGGQLFELNEK
-1534 IKNISTTANAG
+1534 IKNISTSANAG
-1545 FNITTDSVNGGEVTG
+1545 FNVTTDSVDGGEVMG
-1560 TTVENVRPTET
+1560 TTVENVSPSET

-1581 VEQKGKEIV
+1581 IEQKGKEIV

-1653 QIYALAGDQKEI
+1653 QIYALAGDQKNV
-1665 VTQNEFVNT
+1665 VTQNEFVNS
-1674 KGQKVTTNTKVVT
+1674 KGEKVTTANKVVT
-1687 DKDGNALLKTYNV
+1687 DKDGKALLKTYNV

-1710 VIEAINNMNEQGIK
+1710 VVDAINNMNEQGIK

-1774 KINAND
+1774 TINAND
-1780 SIAVGNS
+1780 SVAVGNS

-1843 SGYSKASNRTAGNGA
+1843 SGYSKASKRTAGNGA
-1858 LTSQVLNGKE
+1858 LTSQTLNGKE

-1884 VGNTTVDPSGKET
+1884 VGNTTVDPNGKET
-1897 IQTRRIQNVAPGL
+1897 VQTRRIQNVAPGL

-1925 ALMEE
+1925 AMMNESRGDLD
-1930 NSQNLGKLKG
+1930 KLKG
-1940 QVNKMQKRHRAGLA
+1940 QVNKMGKRHRAGLA
-1954 GVNAAATLPQVFLP
+1954 GVNAATTLPQVFMP
-1968 GKSMVSVGA
+1968 GKSMISAGA

>member
-159 IGSGLATNETLNP
+159 IGSGLATNESLNP

-208 GDDTNKASETV
+208 GDDTTKASQTI
-219 TKYIDPITGKEITG
+219 TKYIDPITGKEVTG

-242 TGVDMQLPLYRNT
+242 TGVDMQVPLYRNT
-255 RAGEASVAL
+255 QAGEASVAL

-439 NLKTVVTDGKVEI
+439 NLKTIVTDGKVEI

-467 GNNVVNLAPTADGLK
+467 GNNVVDLAPTADGLK

-639 GNNKIKLTGDDGSTN
+639 GDNKIKLTGDDGSTN

-680 ALTENNIGVE
+680 ALTENNIAVE

-713 SDDDVN
+713 SDDGVN

-771 GNQLFKVKED
+771 GSQLFKVKED

-852 LGSNGINAGNKVVS
+852 LGSNGINAGNKVIS
-866 NVADGNIVAN
+866 NVADGNIA
-876 SKEAVNGGQLFDAKK
+876 
-891 EVKDDLMDILAKKKF
+891 
-906 GLTDDD
+906 
-912 GNAVN
+912 
-917 QNLDNTIGVI
+917 
-927 GDNANIQTE
+927 
-936 VNGNNIAVKLKKDLT
+936 
-951 LDSVTTGNTVMDG
+951 
-964 NGIRIADAGKTVSL
+964 
-978 NHNGLDNGGNKIT
+978 
-991 NVDKGDIKKNGTD
+991 
-1004 AVNAGQLYDLQEI
+1004 
-1017 VNQNEAKAYKGFNV
+1017 
-1031 NSGKTTGEVSGNA
+1031 
-1044 KTKVNSDDEV
+1044 
-1054 KFVAGKN
+1054 
-1061 IKIGQNGT
+1061 
-1069 EFTFSTTDQL
+1069 
-1079 VADKVTVGDV
+1079 
-1089 NIDSNGIDAGNKK
+1089 
-1102 IKNVADG
+1102 
-1109 DVSANSK
+1109 ANSK

-1153 SDGAEV
+1153 SDGAEI

-1215 VVSNVADGVADK
+1215 VVSNVDNGVADK

-1270 LGEVVEMVGDDNI
+1270 LGEAVEMVGDDNI

-1330 LKVGDVNITNDGINA
+1330 LKVGDVNINNDGINA
-1345 GNKVISNVADGKI
+1345 GNKIISNVADGKI
-1358 NQTSKDAVNG
+1358 NPTSKDAVNG

-1378 DDTKQSIN
+1378 DDTKQAIN

-1397 TMKGNIADLN
+1397 TMKGDIADLN
-1407 TKVDDAKT
+1407 TKVDNAKV

-1443 DIVGKNNIETKVDNG
+1443 DIVGKDNIETKVKNG
-1458 QVVVEMKKDVDLT
+1458 QVVIEMKKDVDLT

-1483 DKDGVKIGDVTITA
+1483 NKDGAKIGDVTITDK
-1497 SGIGAGNK
+1497 GINAGNK
-1505 TIVDVANGRVAKDSK
+1505 KIADVANGLVTKDSK

-1560 TTVENVRPTET
+1560 TTIENVRPTET

-1639 GEISENSKDAVNGS
+1639 GEISENSKDAVTGS
-1653 QIYALAGDQKEI
+1653 QIYALAGDQKDI

-1687 DKDGNALLKTYNV
+1687 DKDGKALLKTYNV

-1774 KINAND
+1774 TINAND
-1780 SIAVGNS
+1780 SVAVGNT

-1802 TINGENSYAVGNDNT
+1802 TINGENSYVVGNDNT

-1897 IQTRRIQNVAPGL
+1897 VQTRRIQNVAPGL

>member
-1 MNKIFKVIWNKTTQS
+1 MNKTFKVIWNKATQS
-16 VVVVSELAKSVSGS
+16 MVVVSELAKSISG
-30 TKSTSTSNATN
+30 TKSTRTSNAL
-41 VFKLTAITGSLLV
+41 KLSAVAGALLIAI
-54 ALSADA
+54 SADA
-60 SVNLGT
+60 KVNLGT
-66 VSSTDVGVD
+66 VNANDVGGS
-75 TIVVGERGTKA
+75 TIAIGDEGTTA
-86 KASNSQVI
+86 R
-94 GGNTNVSSLNN
+94 GGNAQIIGSNNTLNTPNN
-105 TVIGNDITTD
+105 TVVGNNINTNIDTSVILGNNAGNAGAD
-115 YDNSILIGNKAGSNI
+115 RGSRHILIGA
-130 GSENGGRNI
+130 
-139 IIGTNAQVGM
+139 NAQVGQ
-149 KGTVNSQSIA
+149 KGVFNSQSIA
-159 IGSGLATNETLNP
+159 IGAGWRTNETLNP
-172 NVMGG
+172 NLMGG

-194 GNVVAY
+194 GNVIAY
-200 GNSSVAIG
+200 GNASIAIG
-208 GDDTNKASETV
+208 GDDTDKASRVITSYINPDDGQEATDTV
-219 TKYIDPITGKEITG
+219 QS
-233 TGRVAFKSL
+233 AFRKL
-242 TGVDMQLPLYRNT
+242 TGVDMQSPRYRNT
-255 RAGEASVAL
+255 QSGEASVAL
-264 GAKTYA
+264 GAKTFA
-270 GDLSLALGT
+270 GDLSLALGP
-279 VATAEKTNTVAIGS
+279 VANAEKTNTVAIGS

-301 SVAIGGGSVTDKEG
+301 SVAIGGGSITDKAG
-315 RAYVTQT
+315 RAYTSET

-331 GGAQTIAGDI
+331 GGAQTIAGDV
-341 VSFGKKGYER
+341 VSFGQRGYER

-367 AINGSQLFGVM
+367 AINGSQLFSVM

-383 GPIVFKGNENKV
+383 GPIIFKGNDNKV
-395 FHNLDTGLNETV
+395 YHNLDTGLNDTV
-407 AGANKKEGT
+407 AGPDKKEGT

-421 STIQI
+421 STVEI
-426 VGGVTGTDETSSS
+426 VGGASNSDETTAS

-467 GNNVVNLAPTADGLK
+467 GNNVVDLTPTADGLK
-482 LANGTSN
+482 LANGTNN
-489 VKISGVANGTKAGDA
+489 VKISGVANGTTAGDA

-510 DALKNSPITFAGN
+510 DALKNSPLTFAGN

-534 LKIYGSDI
+534 LKIYGTDI
-542 TANAGAN
+542 TTNAGTN

-558 NVASG
+558 GVTSG

-570 GDVYDAINTAKNSI
+570 GDVFDAINTAKNSI

-629 NKINSIDTKI
+629 DKINSIDTKI
-639 GNNKIKLTGDDGSTN
+639 SDNKIKLTGDDGSTD
-654 EVDLSNNGGINFD
+654 EVALSNNGGINFD
-667 IKGGATSANSGGY
+667 IKGGATQANSGGY

-705 GMKDITLD
+705 NMKNISLLGDDGFSTTELD
-713 SDDDVN
+713 
-719 KLAINAN
+719 AN
-726 NGLTFT
+726 NGLKLL
-732 NGADGSTVKLNH
+732 NGTDGSIVKLNYE
-744 DGLNNGG
+744 GLDNGG

-771 GNQLFKVKED
+771 GSQLFKVKED

-833 TFSTTDEISA
+833 TFSTTDEINA
-843 SKVTVGDVE
+843 SKVKVGDVE
-852 LGSNGINAGNKVVS
+852 LGTDGINAGNKVIK
-866 NVADGNIVAN
+866 NVADGNVAAN

-891 EVKDDLMDILAKKKF
+891 EVKDDLMDVIAKKKF

-912 GNAVN
+912 GNAVT

-927 GDNANIQTE
+927 GDNTNIQTE
-936 VNGNNIAVKLKKDLT
+936 VSGNNIAVKLKKDLN
-951 LDSVTTGNTVMDG
+951 LDSVTTGNTKVNSDG
-964 NGIRIADAGKTVSL
+964 IKITDAGKTVSL
-978 NHNGLDNGGNKIT
+978 TYDGLDNGGNKIT

-1004 AVNAGQLYDLQEI
+1004 AVNSGQLYDLQEI

-1031 NSGKTTGEVSGNA
+1031 NSGKTTGEVSGSA

-1069 EFTFSTTDQL
+1069 EFTFSTTDEL

-1089 NIDSNGIDAGNKK
+1089 NIGS
-1102 IKNVADG
+1102 
-1109 DVSANSK
+1109 
-1116 EAVNGGQLH
+1116 
-1125 ELKEE
+1125 
-1130 IRNTAATGYKGWKL
+1130 T
-1144 TTDKVDTGE
+1144 
-1153 SDGAEV
+1153 
-1159 KNIASETQVKFIAGK
+1159 
-1174 NMKVIQNGADV
+1174 
-1185 TFTTVADLVADSIKI
+1185 
-1200 GDVIINSDGINAGNK
+1200 GINAGNK
-1215 VVSNVADGVADK
+1215 KIADV
-1227 DAVNVSQLKD
+1227 
-1237 AKDTLN
+1237 
-1243 NKIDTTKDDLINK
+1243 
-1256 GFAIQATGG
+1256 
-1265 TVTKK
+1265 
-1270 LGEVVEMVGDDNI
+1270 
-1283 TVKAENGKINVN
+1283 
-1295 LNKDLVL
+1295 
-1302 TGGSITMGDNVMNDD
+1302 
-1317 GFKAGTNTFTKDG
+1317 
-1330 LKVGDVNITNDGINA
+1330 
-1345 GNKVISNVADGKI
+1345 
-1358 NQTSKDAVNG
+1358 VNG
-1368 SQLYAVQKDL
+1368 L
-1378 DDTKQSIN
+1378 
-1386 NDIAGVKGDIN
+1386 
-1397 TMKGNIADLN
+1397 
-1407 TKVDDAKT
+1407 
-1415 DAIDTVTKKGFG
+1415 
-1427 IGTQNG
+1427 
-1433 SVMKELGQKV
+1433 
-1443 DIVGKNNIETKVDNG
+1443 
-1458 QVVVEMKKDVDLT
+1458 
-1471 NDGSLTIGNNKI
+1471 
-1483 DKDGVKIGDVTITA
+1483 
-1497 SGIGAGNK
+1497 
-1505 TIVDVANGRVAKDSK
+1505 VAKDSK
-1520 EAVNGGQLFEIDEK
+1520 EAVNGGQLFELNEK
-1534 IKNISTTANAG
+1534 IKNISTSANAG
-1545 FNITTDSVNGGEVTG
+1545 FNVTTDSVDGGEVTG
-1560 TTVENVRPTET
+1560 TTVENVSPSET

-1581 VEQKGKEIV
+1581 IEQKGKEIV

-1653 QIYALAGDQKEI
+1653 QIYALAGDQKNV
-1665 VTQNEFVNT
+1665 VTQNEFVNN
-1674 KGQKVTTNTKVVT
+1674 KGQKVTTNNKVVT

-1710 VIEAINNMNEQGIK
+1710 VVDAINNMNEQGIK

-1774 KINAND
+1774 TINAND
-1780 SIAVGNS
+1780 SVAVGNT

-1794 SGTYGSGN
+1794 SGAYGSSN
-1802 TINGENSYAVGNDNT
+1802 TINGENSYAVGNGNT
-1817 IESSNTVVVGN
+1817 VDSANTVVVGN

-1858 LTSQVLNGKE
+1858 LTSQTLNGKE

-1884 VGNTTVDPSGKET
+1884 VGNTTVDPNGKET
-1897 IQTRRIQNVAPGL
+1897 VQTRRIQNVAPGL

-1925 ALMEE
+1925 AMMNESRGDLD
-1930 NSQNLGKLKG
+1930 KLKG
-1940 QVNKMQKRHRAGLA
+1940 QVNKMGKRHRAGLA
-1954 GVNAAATLPQVFLP
+1954 GVNAATTLPQVFMP
-1968 GKSMVSVGA
+1968 GKSMISAGA
-1977 GHYKGQNAIAVGYSR
+1977 GHYKGQSAVAVGYSR
-1992 AADSGK
+1992 ASDSGK

>member
-1 MNKIFKVIWNKTTQS
+1 MNKTFKVIWNKATQS
-16 VVVVSELAKSVSGS
+16 MVVVSELAKSISG
-30 TKSTSTSNATN
+30 TKSTRTSN
-41 VFKLTAITGSLLV
+41 VLKLSAVAGALLIAI
-54 ALSADA
+54 SADA
-60 SVNLGT
+60 KVNLGT
-66 VSSTDVGVD
+66 VNANDVGGS
-75 TIVVGERGTKA
+75 TIAIGDEGTTA
-86 KASNSQVI
+86 R
-94 GGNTNVSSLNN
+94 GGNAQIIGSNNTLNTPNN
-105 TVIGNDITTD
+105 TVVGNNINTNIDTSVILGNNAGNAGAD
-115 YDNSILIGNKAGSNI
+115 RGSRHILIGA
-130 GSENGGRNI
+130 
-139 IIGTNAQVGM
+139 NAQVGQ
-149 KGTVNSQSIA
+149 KGVFNSQSIA
-159 IGSGLATNETLNP
+159 IGAGWRTNETLNP
-172 NVMGG
+172 NLMGG

-200 GNSSVAIG
+200 GNASIAIG
-208 GDDTNKASETV
+208 GDDTDKASRVITSYINPDDGQEATDTV
-219 TKYIDPITGKEITG
+219 QS
-233 TGRVAFKSL
+233 AFRKL
-242 TGVDMQLPLYRNT
+242 TGVDMQSPRYRNT
-255 RAGEASVAL
+255 QSGEASVAL
-264 GAKTYA
+264 GAKTFA
-270 GDLSLALGT
+270 GDLSLALGP
-279 VATAEKTNTVAIGS
+279 VANAEKTNTVAIGS

-301 SVAIGGGSVTDKEG
+301 SVAIGGGSITDKAG
-315 RAYVTQT
+315 RAYTSET

-331 GGAQTIAGDI
+331 GGAQTIAGDV
-341 VSFGKKGYER
+341 VSFGQRGYER

-367 AINGSQLFGVM
+367 AINGSQLFSVM

-383 GPIVFKGNENKV
+383 GPIVFKGNDNKV
-395 FHNLDTGLNETV
+395 WHNLDTGLNDTV
-407 AGANKKEGT
+407 AGANSKEGT

-421 STIQI
+421 TTVQI
-426 VGGVTGTDETSSS
+426 VGGASNSDETTAS

-467 GNNVVNLAPTADGLK
+467 GNNVVDLTPTADGLK
-482 LANGTSN
+482 LANGTNN
-489 VKISGVANGTKAGDA
+489 VKISGVANGTTAGDA

-510 DALKNSPITFAGN
+510 DE
-523 TGNIVKKLGET
+523 VK
-534 LKIYGSDI
+534 
-542 TANAGAN
+542 
-549 GIELTLNKG
+549 
-558 NVASG
+558 
-563 ETKAVSG
+563 
-570 GDVYDAINTAKNSI
+570 
-584 VLNTKAGSTTGSVN
+584 
-598 LADKSLTFVSSD
+598 
-610 LDITTANENVN
+610 
-621 LGLSTAIK
+621 
-629 NKINSIDTKI
+629 
-639 GNNKIKLTGDDGSTN
+639 
-654 EVDLSNNGGINFD
+654 
-667 IKGGATSANSGGY
+667 
-680 ALTENNIGVE
+680 
-690 KTTTGVKLKLAPVLK
+690 
-705 GMKDITLD
+705 
-713 SDDDVN
+713 
-719 KLAINAN
+719 
-726 NGLTFT
+726 
-732 NGADGSTVKLNH
+732 
-744 DGLNNGG
+744 
-751 HKITNVGEGAVT
+751 
-763 KTSTDAVN
+763 
-771 GNQLFKVKED
+771 
-781 IEKSQYKGW
+781 KSQYKGW

-820 GKNIKIAQNGKDL
+820 GKNIKIAQNGKEL
-833 TFSTTDEISA
+833 TFSTTDEINA
-843 SKVTVGDVE
+843 SKVKVGDVE
-852 LGSNGINAGNKVVS
+852 LGTDGINAGNKVIK
-866 NVADGNIVAN
+866 NVADGNVAAN

-891 EVKDDLMDILAKKKF
+891 EVKDDLMDVIAKKKF

-927 GDNANIQTE
+927 GDNSNIQTE
-936 VNGNNIAVKLKKDLT
+936 VSGNNIAVKLKRDLT
-951 LDSVTTGNTVMDG
+951 LDSVTTGNTKVNSDG
-964 NGIRIADAGKTVSL
+964 IKITDAGKTVSL
-978 NHNGLDNGGNKIT
+978 TYDGLNNGGNKIT

-1031 NSGKTTGEVSGNA
+1031 NSGKTTGEVSGSA

-1089 NIDSNGIDAGNKK
+1089 NIDSTGIDAGNKV

-1109 DVSANSK
+1109 TVAANSK
-1116 EAVNGGQLH
+1116 EAINGGQLH
-1125 ELKEE
+1125 DLKEQ
-1130 IRNTAATGYKGWKL
+1130 IKNTAATGYKGWKL
-1144 TTDKVDTGE
+1144 TTGKVDTGE
-1153 SDGAEV
+1153 SDGSEV
-1159 KNIASETQVKFIAGK
+1159 KNIASETEVKFIAGK
-1174 NMKVIQNGADV
+1174 NIKVIQNGADV

-1200 GDVIINSDGINAGNK
+1200 GDVIVNSNGINAGNK

-1256 GFAIQATGG
+1256 GFAIKATGG

-1270 LGEVVEMVGDDNI
+1270 LGEAVEMVGDDNI
-1283 TVKAENGKINVN
+1283 TVKAENGKIAVN
-1295 LNKDLVL
+1295 LNKNLVL
-1302 TGGSITMGDNVMNDD
+1302 TGGSITMGDNLMNDN

-1330 LKVGDVNITNDGINA
+1330 LKVGDVNINNDGINA
-1345 GNKVISNVADGKI
+1345 GNKVISGVADGKI
-1358 NQTSKDAVNG
+1358 NPTSKEAVNG
-1368 SQLYAVQKDL
+1368 SQLYTVQKDL
-1378 DDTKQSIN
+1378 DNTKKAIN
-1386 NDIAGVKGDIN
+1386 DD
-1397 TMKGNIADLN
+1397 IADLN
-1407 TKVDDAKT
+1407 TKVNNAKS

-1458 QVVVEMKKDVDLT
+1458 QVVIEMKKDVDLT

-1483 DKDGVKIGDVTITA
+1483 NKDGAKIGDVTINDK
-1497 SGIGAGNK
+1497 GINAGNK
-1505 TIVDVANGRVAKDSK
+1505 KIADVANGLVAKDSK
-1520 EAVNGGQLFEIDEK
+1520 EAVNGGQLFELNEK
-1534 IKNISTTANAG
+1534 IKNISTSANAG
-1545 FNITTDSVNGGEVTG
+1545 FNVTTDSVDGGEVTG
-1560 TTVENVRPTET
+1560 TTVENVSPSET

-1581 VEQKGKEIV
+1581 IEQKGKEIV

-1621 LTKNGLNMGG
+1621 LTKNGLNMAG

-1653 QIYALAGDQKEI
+1653 QIYALAGDQKNV
-1665 VTQNEFVNT
+1665 VTQNEFVNN
-1674 KGQKVTTNTKVVT
+1674 KGQKVTTTNKVVT

-1710 VIEAINNMNEQGIK
+1710 VVDAINNMNEQGIK

-1774 KINAND
+1774 TINAND
-1780 SIAVGNS
+1780 SVAVGNT

-1794 SGTYGSGN
+1794 SGAYGSSN
-1802 TINGENSYAVGNDNT
+1802 TINSENSYAVGNGNT
-1817 IESSNTVVVGN
+1817 VDSANTVVVGN

-1838 ILGNN
+1838 ILGDN
-1843 SGYSKASNRTAGNGA
+1843 SGYSKASKRTAGNGA
-1858 LTSQVLNGKE
+1858 LTSQTLNGKE

-1884 VGNTTVDPSGKET
+1884 VGNTTVEPNGKET
-1897 IQTRRIQNVAPGL
+1897 VQTRRIQNVAPGL

-1925 ALMEE
+1925 AMMNES
-1930 NSQNLGKLKG
+1930 NNNLDKLKG
-1940 QVNKMQKRHRAGLA
+1940 QVNKMGKRHRAGLA
-1954 GVNAAATLPQVFLP
+1954 GVNAATTLPQVFMP
-1968 GKSMVSVGA
+1968 GKSMISAGA
-1977 GHYKGQNAIAVGYSR
+1977 GHYKGQSAVAVGYSR
-1992 AADSGK
+1992 ASDSGK

>member
-159 IGSGLATNETLNP
+159 IGSGLATNESLNP

-208 GDDTNKASETV
+208 GDDTTKASQTI
-219 TKYIDPITGKEITG
+219 TKYIDPITGKEVTG

-242 TGVDMQLPLYRNT
+242 TGVDMQVPLYRNT
-255 RAGEASVAL
+255 QAGEASVAL

-426 VGGVTGTDETSSS
+426 VGGVTGTDETSAS

-467 GNNVVNLAPTADGLK
+467 GNNVVDLAPTADGLK

-639 GNNKIKLTGDDGSTN
+639 GDNKIKLTGDDGSTN

-680 ALTENNIGVE
+680 ALTENNIAVE

-713 SDDDVN
+713 SDDGVN

-771 GNQLFKVKED
+771 GSQLFKVKED

-852 LGSNGINAGNKVVS
+852 LGLNGINAGNKVVS
-866 NVADGNIVAN
+866 
-876 SKEAVNGGQLFDAKK
+876 
-891 EVKDDLMDILAKKKF
+891 
-906 GLTDDD
+906 
-912 GNAVN
+912 
-917 QNLDNTIGVI
+917 
-927 GDNANIQTE
+927 
-936 VNGNNIAVKLKKDLT
+936 
-951 LDSVTTGNTVMDG
+951 
-964 NGIRIADAGKTVSL
+964 
-978 NHNGLDNGGNKIT
+978 
-991 NVDKGDIKKNGTD
+991 
-1004 AVNAGQLYDLQEI
+1004 
-1017 VNQNEAKAYKGFNV
+1017 
-1031 NSGKTTGEVSGNA
+1031 
-1044 KTKVNSDDEV
+1044 
-1054 KFVAGKN
+1054 
-1061 IKIGQNGT
+1061 
-1069 EFTFSTTDQL
+1069 
-1079 VADKVTVGDV
+1079 
-1089 NIDSNGIDAGNKK
+1089 
-1102 IKNVADG
+1102 NVADG

-1270 LGEVVEMVGDDNI
+1270 LGEAVKMVGDDNI

-1302 TGGSITMGDNVMNDD
+1302 TGGSITMGNNVMNDD

-1330 LKVGDVNITNDGINA
+1330 LKVGDVNITNNGINA

-1378 DDTKQSIN
+1378 DDTKQAIN

-1397 TMKGNIADLN
+1397 TMKGDIADLN
-1407 TKVDDAKT
+1407 TKVDDAKA

-1433 SVMKELGQKV
+1433 SIMKELGQKV
-1443 DIVGKNNIETKVDNG
+1443 DIVGKDNIETKVENG
-1458 QVVVEMKKDVDLT
+1458 QVVIEMKKDVDLT

-1483 DKDGVKIGDVTITA
+1483 DKDGAKIGDVTITA

-1653 QIYALAGDQKEI
+1653 QIYALAGDQKDI
-1665 VTQNEFVNT
+1665 VTKNEFVNT

-1828 NVKSTADNSV
+1828 NVKSTTDNSV

-1868 RHFAGGAA
+1868 RHFAGGEA

-1897 IQTRRIQNVAPGL
+1897 VQTRRIQNVAPGL

-1954 GVNAAATLPQVFLP
+1954 GANAAATLPQVFLP

>member
-1 MNKIFKVIWNKTTQS
+1 MNKTFKVIWNKATQS
-16 VVVVSELAKSVSGS
+16 MVVVSELAKSVSG
-30 TKSTSTSNATN
+30 TKSTRTSN
-41 VFKLTAITGSLLV
+41 VLK
-54 ALSADA
+54 LSAVA
-60 SVNLGT
+60 GALLIATSANAKVSLGNIDPN
-66 VSSTDVGVD
+66 DVGAG
-75 TIVVGERGTKA
+75 TIAVGDGGTTARGG
-86 KASNSQVI
+86 NGQVI
-94 GGNTNVSSLNN
+94 GTNNTIPNGNN
-105 TVIGNDITTD
+105 TVVGNNIKNNLDTSVILGNNAGTVGAD
-115 YDNSILIGNKAGSNI
+115 RGSRHILIGAY
-130 GSENGGRNI
+130 
-139 IIGTNAQVGM
+139 AQVGQ
-149 KGTVNSQSIA
+149 KGVTNSQSIA
-159 IGSGLATNETLNP
+159 IGGGWRTNDTLDP
-172 NVMGG
+172 NLLGG

-208 GDDTNKASETV
+208 GDDTNKAAGVITAYINPDNGQET
-219 TKYIDPITGKEITG
+219 TG
-233 TGRVAFKSL
+233 TVQTAFNRL
-242 TGVDMQLPLYRNT
+242 TGVNMQNPRYRNT
-255 RAGEASVAL
+255 QSGEASVAL
-264 GAKTYA
+264 GAKTFA
-270 GDLSLALGT
+270 GDLSLALGP

-301 SVAIGGGSVTDKEG
+301 SVAIGGGSITDKAG
-315 RAYVTQT
+315 RAYTSET

-331 GGAQTIAGDI
+331 GGAQTIAGDV
-341 VSFGKKGYER
+341 VSFGQRGYER

-367 AINGSQLFGVM
+367 AVNGSQLFSVM

-383 GPIVFKGNENKV
+383 GPIIFKGNDNKV
-395 FHNLDTGLNETV
+395 YYNLDTGLNDTV
-407 AGANKKEGT
+407 AGPDKKEGT

-421 STIQI
+421 STVEI
-426 VGGVTGTDETSSS
+426 VGGASSSDETSAS

-467 GNNVVNLAPTADGLK
+467 GNNVVDLTPTADGLK
-482 LANGTSN
+482 LANGTNN
-489 VKISGVANGTKAGDA
+489 VKISGVANGTTAGDA

-510 DALKNSPITFAGN
+510 DALKNSPLTFAGN

-534 LKIYGSDI
+534 LKIYGTDI
-542 TANAGAN
+542 TTNAGAN

-558 NVASG
+558 GVTSG

-570 GDVYDAINTAKNSI
+570 GDVFDAINTAKNSI

-629 NKINSIDTKI
+629 DKINSIDTKI
-639 GNNKIKLTGDDGSTN
+639 SDNKIKLTGDDGSTD
-654 EVDLSNNGGINFD
+654 EVALSNNGGINFD
-667 IKGGATSANSGGY
+667 IKGGATQANSGGY

-705 GMKDITLD
+705 NMKNISLLGDDGFSTTELD
-713 SDDDVN
+713 
-719 KLAINAN
+719 AN
-726 NGLTFT
+726 NGLKLL
-732 NGADGSTVKLNH
+732 NGTDGSIVKLNY
-744 DGLNNGG
+744 DGLDNGG

-771 GNQLFKVKED
+771 GSQLFKVKED

-843 SKVTVGDVE
+843 SKVKVGDVE
-852 LGSNGINAGNKVVS
+852 LGTDGINAGNKVIK
-866 NVADGNIVAN
+866 NVADGNIAAN

-891 EVKDDLMDILAKKKF
+891 EVKDDLMDVIAKKKF

-912 GNAVN
+912 GNAVT

-927 GDNANIQTE
+927 GDNTNIQTE
-936 VNGNNIAVKLKKDLT
+936 VSGNNIAVKLKKDLN
-951 LDSVTTGNTVMDG
+951 LDSVTTGNTKVNSDG
-964 NGIRIADAGKTVSL
+964 IKITDAGKTVSL
-978 NHNGLDNGGNKIT
+978 TYDGLDNGGNKIT

-1004 AVNAGQLYDLQEI
+1004 AVNAGQLYDLKEI

-1031 NSGKTTGEVSGNA
+1031 NSGKTTGEVSGSA

-1069 EFTFSTTDQL
+1069 EFTFSTTDEL

-1089 NIDSNGIDAGNKK
+1089 NIGS
-1102 IKNVADG
+1102 
-1109 DVSANSK
+1109 
-1116 EAVNGGQLH
+1116 
-1125 ELKEE
+1125 
-1130 IRNTAATGYKGWKL
+1130 T
-1144 TTDKVDTGE
+1144 
-1153 SDGAEV
+1153 
-1159 KNIASETQVKFIAGK
+1159 
-1174 NMKVIQNGADV
+1174 
-1185 TFTTVADLVADSIKI
+1185 
-1200 GDVIINSDGINAGNK
+1200 GINAGNK
-1215 VVSNVADGVADK
+1215 
-1227 DAVNVSQLKD
+1227 
-1237 AKDTLN
+1237 
-1243 NKIDTTKDDLINK
+1243 KI
-1256 GFAIQATGG
+1256 A
-1265 TVTKK
+1265 
-1270 LGEVVEMVGDDNI
+1270 
-1283 TVKAENGKINVN
+1283 
-1295 LNKDLVL
+1295 
-1302 TGGSITMGDNVMNDD
+1302 
-1317 GFKAGTNTFTKDG
+1317 
-1330 LKVGDVNITNDGINA
+1330 
-1345 GNKVISNVADGKI
+1345 
-1358 NQTSKDAVNG
+1358 
-1368 SQLYAVQKDL
+1368 
-1378 DDTKQSIN
+1378 
-1386 NDIAGVKGDIN
+1386 
-1397 TMKGNIADLN
+1397 
-1407 TKVDDAKT
+1407 
-1415 DAIDTVTKKGFG
+1415 
-1427 IGTQNG
+1427 
-1433 SVMKELGQKV
+1433 
-1443 DIVGKNNIETKVDNG
+1443 
-1458 QVVVEMKKDVDLT
+1458 
-1471 NDGSLTIGNNKI
+1471 
-1483 DKDGVKIGDVTITA
+1483 
-1497 SGIGAGNK
+1497 
-1505 TIVDVANGRVAKDSK
+1505 DVANGLVAKDSK
-1520 EAVNGGQLFEIDEK
+1520 EAVNGGQLFELNEK
-1534 IKNISTTANAG
+1534 IKNISTSANAG
-1545 FNITTDSVNGGEVTG
+1545 FNVTTDSVDGGEVTG
-1560 TTVENVRPTET
+1560 TTVENVSPSET

-1581 VEQKGKEIV
+1581 IEQKGKEIV

-1621 LTKNGLNMGG
+1621 LTKNGLNMAG

-1653 QIYALAGDQKEI
+1653 QIYALAGDQKNV

-1674 KGQKVTTNTKVVT
+1674 KGQKVTTNNKVVT

-1802 TINGENSYAVGNDNT
+1802 TINGENSYAVGNGNT
-1817 IESSNTVVVGN
+1817 VDSANTVVVGN

-1843 SGYSKASNRTAGNGA
+1843 SGYSKASKRTAGNGA
-1858 LTSQVLNGKE
+1858 LTSQTLNGKE

-1884 VGNTTVDPSGKET
+1884 VGNTTVDPNGKET
-1897 IQTRRIQNVAPGL
+1897 VQTRRIQNVAPGL

-1925 ALMEE
+1925 AMMNES
-1930 NSQNLGKLKG
+1930 NNNLDKLKG
-1940 QVNKMQKRHRAGLA
+1940 QVNKMGKRHRAGLA
-1954 GVNAAATLPQVFLP
+1954 GVNAATTLPQVFMP
-1968 GKSMVSVGA
+1968 GKSMISAGA
-1977 GHYKGQNAIAVGYSR
+1977 GHYKGQSAVAVGYSR
-1992 AADSGK
+1992 ASDSGK

>member
-1 MNKIFKVIWNKTTQS
+1 MNKTFKVIWNKATQS
-16 VVVVSELAKSVSGS
+16 MVVVSELAKSVSG
-30 TKSTSTSNATN
+30 TKSTRTSN
-41 VFKLTAITGSLLV
+41 VLK
-54 ALSADA
+54 LSAVA
-60 SVNLGT
+60 GALLIATSANAKVSLGNIDPN
-66 VSSTDVGVD
+66 DVGAG
-75 TIVVGERGTKA
+75 TIAVGDGGTTA
-86 KASNSQVI
+86 KGGNGQVI
-94 GGNTNVSSLNN
+94 GTNNTIPNGNN
-105 TVIGNDITTD
+105 TVVGNNIKNNLDTSVILGNNAGTVGAD
-115 YDNSILIGNKAGSNI
+115 RGSRHILIGAY
-130 GSENGGRNI
+130 
-139 IIGTNAQVGM
+139 AQVGQ
-149 KGTVNSQSIA
+149 KGVANSQSIA
-159 IGSGLATNETLNP
+159 IGGGWRTNDTLDP
-172 NVMGG
+172 NLLGG

-208 GDDTNKASETV
+208 GDDTNKAAGVITTYINPDNGQET
-219 TKYIDPITGKEITG
+219 TG
-233 TGRVAFKSL
+233 TVQTAFNKL
-242 TGVDMQLPLYRNT
+242 TGVNMQNPRYRNT
-255 RAGEASVAL
+255 QSGEASVAL
-264 GAKTYA
+264 GAKTFA
-270 GDLSLALGT
+270 GDLSLALGP

-301 SVAIGGGSVTDKEG
+301 SVAIGGGSITDKEG
-315 RAYVTQT
+315 RAYTSET

-331 GGAQTIAGDI
+331 GGAQTIAGDV
-341 VSFGKKGYER
+341 VSFGQRGYER

-367 AINGSQLFGVM
+367 AINGSQLFSVM

-383 GPIVFKGNENKV
+383 GPIIFKGNDNKV
-395 FHNLDTGLNETV
+395 YYNLDTGLNDTV

-421 STIQI
+421 TTVEI
-426 VGGVTGTDETSSS
+426 VGGASNSDETSAS

-467 GNNVVNLAPTADGLK
+467 GNNVVDLTPTADGLK
-482 LANGTSN
+482 LANGTNN
-489 VKISGVANGTKAGDA
+489 VKISGVANGTTAGDA

-510 DALKNSPITFAGN
+510 DALKNSPLTFAGN

-534 LKIYGSDI
+534 LKIYGTDI
-542 TANAGAN
+542 TTNAGTN

-558 NVASG
+558 GVTSG

-570 GDVYDAINTAKNSI
+570 GDVFDAINTAKNSI

-629 NKINSIDTKI
+629 DKINSIDTKI
-639 GNNKIKLTGDDGSTN
+639 SDNKIKLTGDDGSTD
-654 EVDLSNNGGINFD
+654 EVALSNNGGINFD
-667 IKGGATSANSGGY
+667 IKGGATQANSGGY

-705 GMKDITLD
+705 NMKNISLLGDDGFSTTELD
-713 SDDDVN
+713 
-719 KLAINAN
+719 AN
-726 NGLTFT
+726 NGLKLI
-732 NGADGSTVKLNH
+732 NGTDGSIVKLNY
-744 DGLNNGG
+744 DGLDNGG

-771 GNQLFKVKED
+771 GSQLFKVKED

-843 SKVTVGDVE
+843 SKVKVGDIE
-852 LGSNGINAGNKVVS
+852 LGTDGINAGNKVIK
-866 NVADGNIVAN
+866 NVADGNIAAN

-891 EVKDDLMDILAKKKF
+891 EVKDDLMDVIAKKKF

-912 GNAVN
+912 GNAVT

-927 GDNANIQTE
+927 GDNTNIQTE
-936 VNGNNIAVKLKKDLT
+936 VSGNNIAVKLKKDLN
-951 LDSVTTGNTVMDG
+951 LDSVTTGNTKVNSDG
-964 NGIRIADAGKTVSL
+964 IKITDAGKTVSL
-978 NHNGLDNGGNKIT
+978 TYDGLDNGGNKIT

-1004 AVNAGQLYDLQEI
+1004 AVNAGQLYDLKEI

-1031 NSGKTTGEVSGNA
+1031 NSGKTTGEVSGSA

-1069 EFTFSTTDQL
+1069 EFTFSTTDEL

-1089 NIDSNGIDAGNKK
+1089 NIGS
-1102 IKNVADG
+1102 
-1109 DVSANSK
+1109 
-1116 EAVNGGQLH
+1116 
-1125 ELKEE
+1125 
-1130 IRNTAATGYKGWKL
+1130 T
-1144 TTDKVDTGE
+1144 
-1153 SDGAEV
+1153 
-1159 KNIASETQVKFIAGK
+1159 
-1174 NMKVIQNGADV
+1174 
-1185 TFTTVADLVADSIKI
+1185 
-1200 GDVIINSDGINAGNK
+1200 GINAGNK
-1215 VVSNVADGVADK
+1215 
-1227 DAVNVSQLKD
+1227 
-1237 AKDTLN
+1237 
-1243 NKIDTTKDDLINK
+1243 KI
-1256 GFAIQATGG
+1256 A
-1265 TVTKK
+1265 
-1270 LGEVVEMVGDDNI
+1270 
-1283 TVKAENGKINVN
+1283 
-1295 LNKDLVL
+1295 
-1302 TGGSITMGDNVMNDD
+1302 
-1317 GFKAGTNTFTKDG
+1317 
-1330 LKVGDVNITNDGINA
+1330 
-1345 GNKVISNVADGKI
+1345 
-1358 NQTSKDAVNG
+1358 
-1368 SQLYAVQKDL
+1368 
-1378 DDTKQSIN
+1378 
-1386 NDIAGVKGDIN
+1386 
-1397 TMKGNIADLN
+1397 
-1407 TKVDDAKT
+1407 
-1415 DAIDTVTKKGFG
+1415 
-1427 IGTQNG
+1427 
-1433 SVMKELGQKV
+1433 
-1443 DIVGKNNIETKVDNG
+1443 
-1458 QVVVEMKKDVDLT
+1458 
-1471 NDGSLTIGNNKI
+1471 
-1483 DKDGVKIGDVTITA
+1483 
-1497 SGIGAGNK
+1497 
-1505 TIVDVANGRVAKDSK
+1505 DVANGLVAKDSK
-1520 EAVNGGQLFEIDEK
+1520 EAVNGGQLFELNEK
-1534 IKNISTTANAG
+1534 IKNISTSANAG
-1545 FNITTDSVNGGEVTG
+1545 FNVTTDSVDGGEVTG
-1560 TTVENVRPTET
+1560 TTVENVSPSET

-1581 VEQKGKEIV
+1581 IEQKGKEIV

-1653 QIYALAGDQKEI
+1653 QIYALAGDQKNV
-1665 VTQNEFVNT
+1665 VTQNEFVNN
-1674 KGQKVTTNTKVVT
+1674 KGQKVTTTNKVVT

-1710 VIEAINNMNEQGIK
+1710 VVDAINNMNEQGIK

-1762 NGDQSSG
+1762 NGDRSSG

-1774 KINAND
+1774 TINAND
-1780 SIAVGNS
+1780 SVAVGNT

-1794 SGTYGSGN
+1794 SGAYGSSN
-1802 TINGENSYAVGNDNT
+1802 TINGENSYVVGNDNT
-1817 IESSNTVVVGN
+1817 VDSANTVVVGN

-1843 SGYSKASNRTAGNGA
+1843 SGYSKASKRTAGNGA
-1858 LTSQVLNGKE
+1858 LTSQTLNGKE

-1884 VGNTTVDPSGKET
+1884 VGNTTVDPNGKET
-1897 IQTRRIQNVAPGL
+1897 VQTRRIQNVAPGL

-1925 ALMEE
+1925 AMMNESRGDLD
-1930 NSQNLGKLKG
+1930 KLKG
-1940 QVNKMQKRHRAGLA
+1940 QVNKMGKRHRAGLA
-1954 GVNAAATLPQVFLP
+1954 GVNAATTLPQVFMP
-1968 GKSMVSVGA
+1968 GKSMISAGA
-1977 GHYKGQNAIAVGYSR
+1977 GHYKGQSAVAVGYSR
-1992 AADSGK
+1992 ASDSGK

>member
-1 MNKIFKVIWNKTTQS
+1 MNKTFKVIWNKATQS
-16 VVVVSELAKSVSGS
+16 MVVVSELAKSVSG
-30 TKSTSTSNATN
+30 TKSTHTSN
-41 VFKLTAITGSLLV
+41 VLK
-54 ALSADA
+54 LSAVA
-60 SVNLGT
+60 GALLIATSANAKVSLGNIDPN
-66 VSSTDVGVD
+66 DVGAG
-75 TIVVGERGTKA
+75 TIAVGDGGTTARGG
-86 KASNSQVI
+86 NGQVI
-94 GGNTNVSSLNN
+94 GTNNTIPNGNN
-105 TVIGNDITTD
+105 TVVGNNIKNNLDTSVILGNNAGTVGAD
-115 YDNSILIGNKAGSNI
+115 RGSRHILIGAY
-130 GSENGGRNI
+130 
-139 IIGTNAQVGM
+139 AQVGQ
-149 KGTVNSQSIA
+149 KGVANSQSIA
-159 IGSGLATNETLNP
+159 IGGGWRTNDTLDP
-172 NVMGG
+172 NLLGG

-208 GDDTNKASETV
+208 GDDTNKAAGVITTYINPDNGQET
-219 TKYIDPITGKEITG
+219 TG
-233 TGRVAFKSL
+233 TVQTAFNKL
-242 TGVDMQLPLYRNT
+242 TGVNMQNPRYRNT
-255 RAGEASVAL
+255 QSGEASVAL
-264 GAKTYA
+264 GAKTFA
-270 GDLSLALGT
+270 GDLSLALGP

-301 SVAIGGGSVTDKEG
+301 SVAIGGGSITDKAG
-315 RAYVTQT
+315 RAYTSET

-331 GGAQTIAGDI
+331 GGAQTIAGDV
-341 VSFGKKGYER
+341 VSFGQRGYER

-367 AINGSQLFGVM
+367 AINGSQLFSVM

-383 GPIVFKGNENKV
+383 GPIIFKGNDNKV
-395 FHNLDTGLNETV
+395 YYNLDTGLNDTV
-407 AGANKKEGT
+407 AGPDKKEGT

-421 STIQI
+421 STVEI
-426 VGGVTGTDETSSS
+426 VGGASNSDETSAS

-467 GNNVVNLAPTADGLK
+467 GNNVVDLTPTADGLK
-482 LANGTSN
+482 LANGTNN
-489 VKISGVANGTKAGDA
+489 VKISGVANGTTAGDA

-510 DALKNSPITFAGN
+510 DALKNSPLTFAGN

-534 LKIYGSDI
+534 LKIYGTDI
-542 TANAGAN
+542 TTNAGAN

-558 NVASG
+558 GVTSG

-570 GDVYDAINTAKNSI
+570 GDVFDAINTAKNSI

-629 NKINSIDTKI
+629 NKIDSIDTKLSD
-639 GNNKIKLTGDDGSTN
+639 NKIKLTGDDGSTD
-654 EVDLSNNGGINFD
+654 EVALSNNGGINFD
-667 IKGGATSANSGGY
+667 IKGGATQANSGGY

-705 GMKDITLD
+705 NMKNISLLGDDGFSTTELD
-713 SDDDVN
+713 
-719 KLAINAN
+719 AN
-726 NGLTFT
+726 NGLKLL
-732 NGADGSTVKLNH
+732 NGTDGSIVKLNYE
-744 DGLNNGG
+744 GLDNGG

-771 GNQLFKVKED
+771 GSQLFKVKED

-833 TFSTTDEISA
+833 TFSTTDEINA
-843 SKVTVGDVE
+843 SKVKVGDVE
-852 LGSNGINAGNKVVS
+852 LGTDGINAGNKVIK
-866 NVADGNIVAN
+866 NVADGNVAAN

-891 EVKDDLMDILAKKKF
+891 EVKDDLMDVIAKKKF

-912 GNAVN
+912 GNAVT

-927 GDNANIQTE
+927 GDNTNIQTE
-936 VNGNNIAVKLKKDLT
+936 VSGNNIAVKLKKDLT
-951 LDSVTTGNTVMDG
+951 LDSVTTGNSKMDV
-964 NGIRIADAGKTVSL
+964 NGVKIADAGKTVSL
-978 NHNGLDNGGNKIT
+978 TADGLDNGGNKIT

-1069 EFTFSTTDQL
+1069 EFTFSTTDEL

-1089 NIDSNGIDAGNKK
+1089 NIDSTGIDAGNKK

-1109 DVSANSK
+1109 DISANSK
-1116 EAVNGGQLH
+1116 DAINGGQLH
-1125 ELKEE
+1125 DLKEQ

-1144 TTDKVDTGE
+1144 TTGKVDTGE
-1153 SDGAEV
+1153 SDGSEV
-1159 KNIASETQVKFIAGK
+1159 KNIASETEVKFIAGK

-1200 GDVIINSDGINAGNK
+1200 GDVIVNSSGINAGNK

-1256 GFAIQATGG
+1256 GFAIKATGG

-1270 LGEVVEMVGDDNI
+1270 LGEAVEMVGDDNI
-1283 TVKAENGKINVN
+1283 TIKAENGKIAVN

-1302 TGGSITMGDNVMNDD
+1302 TGGSITMGDNLMNDN

-1330 LKVGDVNITNDGINA
+1330 LKVGDVNINNDGINA
-1345 GNKVISNVADGKI
+1345 GNKVISGVADGKI
-1358 NQTSKDAVNG
+1358 NPTSKEAVNG
-1368 SQLYAVQKDL
+1368 SQLYTVQKDL
-1378 DDTKQSIN
+1378 DATKKAIN
-1386 NDIAGVKGDIN
+1386 DDIAG
-1397 TMKGNIADLN
+1397 LN
-1407 TKVDDAKT
+1407 TKVDNAKS

-1458 QVVVEMKKDVDLT
+1458 QVVIEMKKDVDLT

-1483 DKDGVKIGDVTITA
+1483 NKDGAKIGDVTINDK
-1497 SGIGAGNK
+1497 GINAGNK
-1505 TIVDVANGRVAKDSK
+1505 KIADVANGLVAKDSK
-1520 EAVNGGQLFEIDEK
+1520 EAVNGGQLFELDEK
-1534 IKNISTTANAG
+1534 IKNISTSANAG
-1545 FNITTDSVNGGEVTG
+1545 FNVTTDSVDGGEVTG

-1581 VEQKGKEIV
+1581 IEQKGKEII

-1621 LTKNGLNMGG
+1621 LTKNGLNMTG

-1653 QIYALAGDQKEI
+1653 QIYALAGDQKNV
-1665 VTQNEFVNT
+1665 VTQNEFVNN
-1674 KGQKVTTNTKVVT
+1674 KGQKVTTTNKVVT

-1710 VIEAINNMNEQGIK
+1710 VVDAINNMNEQGIK

-1732 KRTPKA
+1732 KRAPKA

-1843 SGYSKASNRTAGNGA
+1843 SGYSKASKRTAGNGA
-1858 LTSQVLNGKE
+1858 LTSQTLNGKE

-1884 VGNTTVDPSGKET
+1884 VGNTTVDPNGKET
-1897 IQTRRIQNVAPGL
+1897 VQTRRIQNVAPGL

-1925 ALMEE
+1925 AMMNESRGDLD
-1930 NSQNLGKLKG
+1930 KLKG
-1940 QVNKMQKRHRAGLA
+1940 QVNKMGKRHRAGLA
-1954 GVNAAATLPQVFLP
+1954 GVNAATTLPQVFMP
-1968 GKSMVSVGA
+1968 GKSMISAGA